1 MDYESLIGSVSHND
15 STIKQLN
22 NQRFN
27 NMKHL
32 GIIIATIAL
41 VAIGLLAFA
50 SPSKTPD
57 NPQTP
62 KNNYETMW
70 KKVKEN
76 LEKDL
81 PESAEKELDAI
92 EKQATKDKNQIQL
105 LKTYLYRQNIFQRT
119 IEEDPDQHFIQYIET
134 KVGQLDEVC
143 DALLHE
149 EIAAAYANYLS
160 GNEWR
165 ISENLP
171 IDGADLSKVEMKYW
185 DKESFKTR
193 INQHYAEALK
203 PVEALKK
210 AKTEDFMVLYENTN
224 NNKEYIEYEA
234 TLFEFMFHRVAKH
247 YQEEADANDAEGDTE
262 KWWLPAKDFVKV
274 DLGDFDNPLIKC
286 LKIYQELITYN
297 LKNENEDVLIYND
310 FKRLEFVNNTLGI
323 LLHYTQYQAA
333 MEDLKAQHKDNPLST
348 EITFSIAQNMVGQ
361 LENNSEDSTY
371 FDNYKKAK
379 AMCEEAI
386 AKFPKS
392 KGAKNCE
399 NLIKRIEEPQ
409 IDITLNKVQ
418 LPNEAIPAVLEY
430 KNTTAPYYRIV
441 KVSEKEL
448 SKLNNMQKEDLL
460 KELDKKLPVAEQEL
474 TLAAETDYRSHSTL
488 IALPALE
495 EGIYYLTATTK
506 QGIKSENKTLVLNF
520 QVSNLGYIAD
530 QKDEKM
536 TVVTVDRKTGKT
548 VEGVTVELF
557 RREWDYK
564 AREHKTIILT
574 TLKSDKNGRVVLD
587 GKVGTYNSFG
597 INLRK
602 GDDNL
607 LSGNQFRLD
616 ERYRNNNE
624 IYETKLFTDR
634 AIYRPGQTVYFQ
646 GITTRRQGE
655 DLSLVN
661 NYSEK
666 VSFRDAN
673 WQEITSANF
682 TTDEYG
688 SFSGSFVIPTD
699 RLNGV
704 FHLNANRGSVTIRV
718 EEYKRPTFEV
728 NFERPKEQYKLNQEV
743 TVRGDVKAYA
753 GFGLD
758 DVEYTYRVIR
768 KTSFPWRCWWWY
780 PYVEDEQITHGKA
793 RTDENGKFAVTFN
806 LKPSKTIAPEKQP
819 MFTYEIEVTATSK
832 QGETH
837 ADTYSIRAGYN
848 EIAIST
854 DLPRT
859 IEKSDIGKYQITV
872 SNLSWQP
879 AKSRISRKIYR
890 YKDAAKINYFE
901 ANHFFKSYDFDRD
914 VQAIDRQILT
924 DEELARLF
932 PAWSFY
938 DKQSKTLVDEA
949 EIMVDDKAKFYEGK
963 ALEPGKYVVELTS
976 LDDPL
981 AKISEQFTV
990 FENDSKKLPFTT
1002 MEWAHQDKSTAKPGE
1017 EIQLSIGTSAKDVDV
1032 WVQLLHGDEIRM
1044 DKKINVSNGVQTLS
1058 YKVTEGDRG
1067 GLCWRYAF
1075 VKENSYNTDRLSV
1088 SVPFDNYDLNVK
1100 LATMRDKLSP
1110 GAEETWEVTV
1120 RDYKDKPLEAGLLA
1134 GMYDASLD
1142 EFERNHWW
1150 FSMSPSGV
1158 SGRSFGTDGHG
1169 FTSSNTGLEY
1179 FYFAELFNFSLPSDA
1194 PFFDFGYGFGA
1205 RRYRK
1210 GGRVLY
1216 DYVEES
1222 VPMMAGA
1229 VLEKSSNS
1237 VDYEIPLV
1245 AQNAADEES
1254 IEIFRR
1260 VVFDESDD
1268 NREASKEPTEP
1279 TLRENF
1285 NETAFFFPQLRTN
1298 ADGSATFSFTMPDA
1312 LTRWRLMLL
1321 AYTKDRKTGSKDYT
1335 FTSSKPVMIMADM
1348 PRYMYDNDEL
1358 WFVANVINTGDEPV
1372 TPKAKLEIFDAAT
1385 MQPVNLIVNA
1395 GPSTGS
1401 GASTTQMETIQ
1412 PGRSKEVRWKVKGQY
1427 DLELLAFRFTAY
1439 AGEFSDAEQHLLPVL
1454 SSEIFM
1460 TQTLPITVKAETE
1473 QVFDFEA
1480 IANPDSHERDYSL
1493 TLNFSTNPVW
1503 YAVQALPYLANV
1515 STDRAETAFYVFYA
1529 NTLSS
1534 YIADN
1539 IPNLLAYIKKWQI
1552 ETPDALLSQ
1561 LEKDQDLKA
1570 IMLQETPWV
1579 LEAKSETEQR
1589 SRIAN
1594 LFEINTLRGQQ
1605 TRALQ
1610 LISQKQK
1617 YNGGWPWMDGMPESP
1632 YITTY
1637 ILTGFGKLQKMGAWS
1652 SLSQADQ
1659 NTAQSIC
1666 DKAVRFLEYE
1676 VAETYRNMK
1685 RYSKGKDWPIG
1696 STTLAELYALSFFKE
1711 QNSDK
1716 DFATAK
1722 KYYLGSLDKEWTSF
1736 NYNQR
1741 SKAAVLLYRTGNE
1754 KTAKLMIQSFKET
1767 AQKNEQIGMYWPKKY
1782 FSFESHIATHAN
1794 IMAAFAEIDQ
1804 NQEMIDELR
1813 VWLLTQKQTNK
1824 WENSASTADAIYALL
1839 MRGSDWFE
1847 EGKEVTL
1854 RFGNTPISTEGGVA
1868 GTGFIQRRWNANEVT
1883 SEMRQLTVNNPTN
1896 HLVWGGLF
1904 RQYFV
1909 PIDEVK
1915 SDESGFTIKREL
1927 FVEKIDDKGKKLVPV
1942 GTALR
1947 QAQGPA
1953 GAADVEPV
1961 ETPLKV
1967 GDKLT
1972 VKITFTNQQDMS
1984 FVFVKDLRAAG
1995 FEPIEQISRYEY
2007 NDRMSYYQSN
2017 TDTDMEFFI
2026 EFLHKGTHQLEYSMF
2041 VTKEGYL
2048 NNGYALIQCQ
2058 YAPEFSAYSD
2068 GMKVKV
2074 GE

>member
-1 MDYESLIGSVSHND
+1 
-15 STIKQLN
+15 
-22 NQRFN
+22 
-27 NMKHL
+27 MKRTT
-32 GIIIATIAL
+32 IIIAITAL

-50 SPSKTPD
+50 TPDKTPN
-57 NPQTP
+57 NPKTP

-76 LEKDL
+76 LEKNL
-81 PESAEKELDAI
+81 PESAEKELVAI
-92 EKQATKDKNQIQL
+92 EQQALNDNIPTQL
-105 LKTYLYRQNIFQRT
+105 LKTWLYRQNIMRFT
-119 IEEDPDQHFIQYIET
+119 VEEDPQQAFIQYIEE
-134 KVGQLDEVC
+134 KVGQLDEVHN
-143 DALLHE
+143 ALLHE
-149 EIAAAYANYLS
+149 EIAKAYAEYLDQ
-160 GNEWR
+160 NEWR

-171 IDGADLSKVEMKYW
+171 IDGDISKVEMKYW

-193 INQHYAEALK
+193 INQHYDEALK

-210 AKTEDFMVLYENTN
+210 AKTEDFMALYENTN
-224 NNKEYIEYEA
+224 NNADYIGYEA
-234 TLFEFMFHRVAKH
+234 SLFEFMFHRVAKY
-247 YQEEADANDAEGDTE
+247 YQEEANADQAEGDTE
-262 KWWLPAKDFVKV
+262 KWWLPAKDFVKA

-286 LKIYQELITYN
+286 LKIYQDLIAYN
-297 LKNENEDVLIYND
+297 LKNSNENVLIYND
-310 FKRLEFVNNTLGI
+310 FKRFEFVNNTLGI

-348 EITFSIAQNMVGQ
+348 EITALMAQNLMGQ
-361 LENNSEDSTY
+361 YENNSEDSTY

-409 IDITLNKVQ
+409 ININLKSVQ
-418 LPNEAIPAVLEY
+418 LPGEAIPAVLEY

-460 KELDKKLPVAEQEL
+460 NELNKKTAVAEQEL
-474 TLAAETDYRSHSTL
+474 ILAAETDYRSHSTL

-506 QGIKSENKTLVLNF
+506 QGIKSEDKTLVLNF
-520 QVSNLGYIAD
+520 QVSNLGYIVD

-564 AREHKTIILT
+564 AREHKTIIIT
-574 TLKSDKNGRVVLD
+574 TLKSDKNGRTVLD
-587 GKVGTYNSFG
+587 GKVGGNNSFG

-602 GDDNL
+602 DNDNL
-607 LSGNQFRLD
+607 LSENYFRLN
-616 ERYRNNNE
+616 ERYKNNNE
-624 IYETKLFTDR
+624 VYETKLFTDR

-661 NYSEK
+661 NYSET

-673 WQEITSANF
+673 WQEINSANF
-682 TTDEYG
+682 STDEYG

-728 NFERPKEQYKLNQEV
+728 NFEQPKEQYKLNQEV

-758 DVEYTYRVIR
+758 DVEYTYRVVR
-768 KTSFPWRCWWWY
+768 KTSFPWRCWWWWY
-780 PYVEDEQITHGKA
+780 PVVDDEQITHGKA
-793 RTDENGKFAVTFN
+793 RTDENGKFAITFN

-890 YKDAAKINYFE
+890 YDDKAKINYFE
-901 ANHFFKSYDFDRD
+901 AMQHLE
-914 VQAIDRQILT
+914 VLDRQLYS
-924 DEELARLF
+924 DEQLSKLF
-932 PAWSFY
+932 PEYSFY
-938 DKQSKTLVDEA
+938 DKRTKT
-949 EIMVDDKAKFYEGK
+949 
-963 ALEPGKYVVELTS
+963 LEPGEYVVELKS

-981 AKISEQFTV
+981 AVTTEEFTLY
-990 FENDSKKLPFTT
+990 ENQAKKMPYTA
-1002 MEWAHQDKSTAKPGE
+1002 MVWSDVDKSTAHPGD
-1017 EIQLSIGTSAKDVDV
+1017 EIKFSIGSSAKDVDI
-1032 WVQLLHGDEIRM
+1032 WVQLLHGDEIRF
-1044 DKKINVSNGVQTLS
+1044 DKKITISNAVQTFT

-1067 GLCWRYAF
+1067 GLNFRYVL
-1075 VKENSYNTDRLSV
+1075 VKENAFRTWDDHI
-1088 SVPFDNYDLNVK
+1088 SVPFDNYDLDVK
-1100 LATMRDKLSP
+1100 LATVRDKLNP

-1120 RDYKDKPLEAGLLA
+1120 SDYKKKPLEAALLA

-1142 EFERNHWW
+1142 EFERNYWN
-1150 FSMSPSGV
+1150 FSMSPWGP
-1158 SGRSFGTDGHG
+1158 RSYRFSTCVHD
-1169 FTSSNTGLEY
+1169 FTSSNTSLEY

-1194 PFFDFGYGFGA
+1194 PFFDFGYGFGM

-1210 GGRVLY
+1210 GGRVMY

-1222 VPMMAGA
+1222 APMMTGA
-1229 VLEKSSNS
+1229 VLEKSSNA
-1237 VDYEIPLV
+1237 VNYEIPLV
-1245 AQNAADEES
+1245 AQNAADEEMVMADGGN
-1254 IEIFRR
+1254 EVLFYE
-1260 VVFDESDD
+1260 VTESGKP
-1268 NREASKEPTEP
+1268 NEPAEP

-1298 ADGSATFSFTMPDA
+1298 KDGSATFSFTMPDA
-1312 LTRWRLMLL
+1312 LTRWRLMLM
-1321 AYTKDRKTGSKDYT
+1321 AYTKNRKTGSNEYT

-1372 TPKAKLEIFDAAT
+1372 TPKAKLEIFDAGT
-1385 MQPVNLIVNA
+1385 MEPVNLIVSNA
-1395 GPSTGS
+1395 TIP
-1401 GASTTQMETIQ
+1401 METIQ

-1427 DLELLAFRFTAY
+1427 DLSLLVFRFTAY
-1439 AGEFSDAEQHLLPVL
+1439 AGQFSDAEQHLLPVL

-1473 QVFDFEA
+1473 QTFDFEA

-1503 YAVQALPYLANV
+1503 YAVQALPYLANI

-1589 SRIAN
+1589 SRIAT
-1594 LFEINTLRGQQ
+1594 LFEVNTLRNQQ
-1605 TRALQ
+1605 TNALK
-1610 LISQKQK
+1610 LIAQKQK

-1632 YITTY
+1632 YISTY
-1637 ILTGFGKLQKMGAWS
+1637 ILSGFGKLQKMGAWS

-1666 DKAVRFLEYE
+1666 DKAVRYLEYE
-1676 VAETYRNMK
+1676 VAETYRKMK

-1696 STTLAELYALSFFKE
+1696 SGTLNELYALSFFKE

-1736 NYNQR
+1736 NFNDR
-1741 SKAAVLLYRTGNE
+1741 SKGALVLYRSGNE
-1754 KTAKLMIQSFKET
+1754 KTAKLMIQSFKEC

-1883 SEMRQLTVNNPTN
+1883 SEMRQLTVNNPTP

-1927 FVEKIDDKGKKLVPV
+1927 FVETVTDKGKKLVPV
-1942 GTALR
+1942 EK
-1947 QAQGPA
+1947 QA
-1953 GAADVEPV
+1953 
-1961 ETPLKV
+1961 LKV

-1972 VKITFTNQQDMS
+1972 VKITFTSQQDMS

-2017 TDTDMEFFI
+2017 TDTDMQFFI
-2026 EFLHKGTHQLEYSMF
+2026 EHLPKGTHQLEYSMF
-2041 VTKEGYL
+2041 VTKEGLL

-2068 GMKVKV
+2068 GMQIRV

>member
-1 MDYESLIGSVSHND
+1 
-15 STIKQLN
+15 
-22 NQRFN
+22 
-27 NMKHL
+27 MKRI
-32 GIIIATIAL
+32 GIILAIVAL

-50 SPSKTPD
+50 TPNQSPDKPK
-57 NPQTP
+57 TP

-76 LEKDL
+76 LEKNL

-92 EKQATKDKNQIQL
+92 EQQAAKDKNDIQL
-105 LKTYLYRQNIFQRT
+105 LKTYLYRQKIFQFT
-119 IEEDPDQHFIQYIET
+119 VEEDPDQYFIQYAESKI
-134 KVGQLDEVC
+134 GQLDEVC
-143 DALLHE
+143 NALLHE
-149 EIAAAYANYLS
+149 EIARAYANYLES
-160 GNEWR
+160 NEWT
-165 ISENLP
+165 INENLP
-171 IDGADLSKVEMKYW
+171 IDGDLSKVEMKYW

-193 INQHYAEALK
+193 IYQHYNEALM
-203 PVEALKK
+203 PIEALKK
-210 AKTEDFMVLYENTN
+210 AKTEDFMVLYENKEN
-224 NNKEYIEYEA
+224 NEKYLEYEA
-234 TLFEFMFHRVAKH
+234 SLFEFMFHRVANY
-247 YQEEADANDAEGDTE
+247 YQGEANADDAEGDTE
-262 KWWLPAKDFVKV
+262 KWWLPAKDFVKA
-274 DLGDFDNPLIKC
+274 DLGAADNPLAKC
-286 LKIYQELITYN
+286 LKIYQDLIAYN
-297 LKNENEDVLIYND
+297 LKEKNEDVLIYND
-310 FKRLEFVNNTLGI
+310 FKRFGFVNGI
-323 LLHYTQYQAA
+323 LGKDDQYQAA
-333 MEDLKAQHKDNPLST
+333 MEDLKAQHKDNPLSA
-348 EITFSIAQNMVGQ
+348 EITALMARNLMNQY
-361 LENNSEDSTY
+361 ENNSSDSTY

-409 IDITLNKVQ
+409 IDLTLNKVQ

-441 KVSEKEL
+441 KISEKEL

-460 KELDKKLPVAEQEL
+460 KELNKKMPVAEQDL
-474 TLAAETDYRSHSTL
+474 MLPAETDYRSHSTL

-506 QGIKSENKTLVLNF
+506 QGVKSEDKTLVLTF
-520 QVSNLGYIAD
+520 QVSNLGYIVD

-564 AREHKTIILT
+564 AREHKTIILST
-574 TLKSDKNGRVVLD
+574 FKSDKNGRVVLD

-607 LSGNQFRLD
+607 LAGNQFRLN
-616 ERYRNNNE
+616 ERYKNNSE

-646 GITTRRQGE
+646 GIVMRKQGE

-661 NYSEK
+661 HYSEK

-682 TTDEYG
+682 NTDEYG

-728 NFERPKEQYKLNQEV
+728 TFEQPKEQYKLNQEV

-758 DVEYTYRVIR
+758 DVEYTYRVVR
-768 KTSFPWRCWWWY
+768 KTSFPWRCWWWWY
-780 PYVEDEQITHGKA
+780 PVVDDEQITHGKA
-793 RTDENGKFAVTFN
+793 RTDENGKFTITFN

-859 IEKSDIGKYQITV
+859 IEKSDLGKYQITV

-890 YKDAAKINYFE
+890 YDDKAKINYFE
-901 ANHFFKSYDFDRD
+901 AMQHLE
-914 VQAIDRQILT
+914 VLDRQLHS
-924 DEELARLF
+924 DEQLNQLF
-932 PAWSFY
+932 PEYSFY
-938 DKQSKTLVDEA
+938 DKRTKTLVDEA
-949 EIMVDDKAKFYEGK
+949 EIMVDDKAKFLEGK
-963 ALEPGKYVVELTS
+963 TLEPGEYVVELKS
-976 LDDPL
+976 LNDPL
-981 AKISEQFTV
+981 AVTTEEFTIY
-990 FENDSKKLPFTT
+990 ENQAKKMPYTAIV
-1002 MEWAHQDKSTAKPGE
+1002 WSDVDKSTAHPGD
-1017 EIQLSIGTSAKDVDV
+1017 EIKFSIGSSAKDVDI
-1032 WVQLLHGDEIRM
+1032 WVQLLHGDEIRF
-1044 DKKINVSNGVQTLS
+1044 DKKITVSNAVQNFT

-1067 GLCWRYAF
+1067 GLNFRYVL
-1075 VKENSYNTDRLSV
+1075 VKENAFRTMDNHI
-1088 SVPFDNYDLNVK
+1088 SVPFDNYDLDVK
-1100 LATMRDKLSP
+1100 LATVRDKLNP

-1120 RDYKDKPLEAGLLA
+1120 NDYKKKPLEAALLA

-1142 EFERNHWW
+1142 EFERNYWS
-1150 FSMSPSGV
+1150 FSMSPWGP
-1158 SGRSFGTDGHG
+1158 RSFRFSTCAHD
-1169 FTSSNTGLEY
+1169 FTSSNTGIDH
-1179 FYFAELFNFSLPSDA
+1179 FTFIELFNFSLPSDA

-1222 VPMMAGA
+1222 APMMTGA
-1229 VLEKSSNS
+1229 VLEKSSNA

-1245 AQNAADEES
+1245 AQNAADEEMV
-1254 IEIFRR
+1254 EIKKQ
-1260 VVFDESDD
+1260 EMPY
-1268 NREASKEPTEP
+1268 EAGGQEQKPKEPAEP
-1279 TLRENF
+1279 SLRENF

-1312 LTRWRLMLL
+1312 LTRWRLMLM
-1321 AYTKDRKTGSKDYT
+1321 AYTKDRKTGQNEYT

-1372 TPKAKLEIFDAAT
+1372 TPTAKLEIFDAGT
-1385 MQPVNLIVNA
+1385 MEPVNLIIND

-1401 GASTTQMETIQ
+1401 GTYTIPMETIQ

-1427 DLELLAFRFTAY
+1427 DLSLLAFRFTAY
-1439 AGEFSDAEQHLLPVL
+1439 AGQFSDAEQHLLPVL

-1473 QVFDFEA
+1473 KTFDFEA

-1534 YIADN
+1534 YIADH
-1539 IPNLLAYIKKWQI
+1539 IPNLLNYIKKWQI

-1589 SRIAN
+1589 SRIAT
-1594 LFEINTLRGQQ
+1594 LFEVNTIRNQQ
-1605 TRALQ
+1605 TNALK
-1610 LISQKQK
+1610 LIKDKQK

-1632 YITTY
+1632 YISTY
-1637 ILTGFGKLQKMGAWS
+1637 ILSGFGKLQKMGTWS
-1652 SLSQADQ
+1652 SLSKADQ

-1666 DKAVRFLEYE
+1666 DKAVRYLEYE

-1685 RYSKGKDWPIG
+1685 KYSKGKDWPIG
-1696 STTLAELYALSFFKE
+1696 SGTLNELYALSFFKE

-1736 NYNQR
+1736 NFNQR
-1741 SKAAVLLYRTGNE
+1741 SKGALVLYRNGNE
-1754 KTAKLMIQSFKET
+1754 KTAKLMIQSFKEC

-1794 IMAAFAEIDQ
+1794 IMAAFAEIDKDE
-1804 NQEMIDELR
+1804 EMIDQLR
-1813 VWLLTQKQTNK
+1813 VWLLTQKQTTM
-1824 WENSASTADAIYALL
+1824 WENSASTADAVYALL

-1847 EGKEVTL
+1847 EGKEVSL
-1854 RFGNTPISTEGGVA
+1854 RFGNTPVSTEGGVA

-1883 SEMRQLTVNNPTN
+1883 EDMRQLTVNNPTP

-1927 FVEKIDDKGKKLVPV
+1927 FVETVTDKGKKLVPFEKQ
-1942 GTALR
+1942 AL
-1947 QAQGPA
+1947 
-1953 GAADVEPV
+1953 
-1961 ETPLKV
+1961 KI

-1972 VKITFTNQQDMS
+1972 VKITFTSQQDMS

-2007 NDRMSYYQSN
+2007 NDEMSYYQSN

-2026 EFLHKGTHQLEYSMF
+2026 EFLPKGTHQLEYSMF

-2068 GMKVKV
+2068 GMRVKV

>member
-1 MDYESLIGSVSHND
+1 
-15 STIKQLN
+15 
-22 NQRFN
+22 
-27 NMKHL
+27 MKHAS
-32 GIIIATIAL
+32 IIIATVAVAAL
-41 VAIGLLAFA
+41 GLFGFK
-50 SPSKTPD
+50 SPTND
-57 NPQTP
+57 
-62 KNNYETMW
+62 YMDMW

-76 LEKDL
+76 LEKGL

-92 EKQATKDKNQIQL
+92 EKQATKDKNQTQL
-105 LKTYLYRQNIFQRT
+105 LKTYLYRQNIMQFT
-119 IEEDPDQHFIQYIET
+119 VEDDAQQAFIQYLET
-134 KVGQLDEVC
+134 KVGQLDEVH

-149 EIAAAYANYLS
+149 EIAKAYANYLDE
-160 GNEWR
+160 NDWR

-171 IDGADLSKVEMKYW
+171 IAGGDLSKVEMKYW

-193 INQHYAEALK
+193 INQHYGEALK
-203 PVEALKK
+203 PVNALKK
-210 AKTEDFMVLYENTN
+210 AKTEDFMVLYENKN
-224 NNKEYIEYEA
+224 NNEEYLEYEA
-234 TLFEFMFHRVAKH
+234 SLFEFMFHRVANY
-247 YQEEADANDAEGDTE
+247 YQGEANADQAEGDTE
-262 KWWLPAKDFVKV
+262 KWWLPAKEFVKA
-274 DLGDFDNPLIKC
+274 DLGTSDNPLVKC
-286 LKIYQELITYN
+286 LKIYQELIGFN
-297 LKNENEDVLIYND
+297 LKNNNEDVLIYND
-310 FKRLEFVNNTLGI
+310 FKRFGFVNSILGKDE
-323 LLHYTQYQAA
+323 QYQSA
-333 MEDLKAQHKDNPLST
+333 MENLKAQHENNPLSA
-348 EITFSIAQNMVGQ
+348 EITSLIARSLINQY
-361 LENNSEDSTY
+361 ESNSSDSTY
-371 FDNYKKAK
+371 FDNFKKAK
-379 AMCEEAI
+379 AMCEAAI

-392 KGAKNCE
+392 KGAKNCQS
-399 NLIKRIEEPQ
+399 LIKRIEEPQ
-409 IDITLNKVQ
+409 IDISLNSVQ

-430 KNTTAPYYRIV
+430 RNVTAPYYKIV

-448 SKLNNMQKEDLL
+448 KALNEYRNNKEKLI
-460 KELDKKLPVAEQEL
+460 KELRRLKAVADQEL
-474 TLAAETDYRSHSTL
+474 TIAEETDYREHRTL

-495 EGIYYLTATTK
+495 KGFYFLLGNVSKGNTDYDK
-506 QGIKSENKTLVLNF
+506 MLVLNF
-520 QVSNLGYIAD
+520 QVSSLGYITD
-530 QKDEKM
+530 QIEDKM
-536 TVVTVDRKTGKT
+536 TVTVVDRKTGKT
-548 VEGVTVELF
+548 VEGVTVEVW
-557 RREWDYK
+557 RSEWDYK
-564 AREHKTIILT
+564 AREYKTIIIET
-574 TLKSDKNGRVVLD
+574 PKSDRNGIVKLSKKSD
-587 GKVGTYNSFG
+587 NSFN
-597 INLRK
+597 INLRR

-607 LSGNQFRLD
+607 LSDNSYYLNMRYKNDD
-616 ERYRNNNE
+616 ER
-624 IYETKLFTDR
+624 YETKLFTDR

-646 GITTRRQGE
+646 GIVTRSQGG

-661 NYSEK
+661 GYSENI
-666 VSFRDAN
+666 SFRDAN
-673 WQEITSANF
+673 WQEITSAKF

-704 FHLNANRGSVTIRV
+704 FRLNANRGNTTIRV

-728 NFERPKEQYKLNQEV
+728 KFERPKEQYKLNQEV

-758 DVEYTYRVIR
+758 DVEYSYRVVR
-768 KTSFPWRCWWWY
+768 KTSFPWRCWWWWY
-780 PYVEDEQITHGKA
+780 PTVEDEQITFGKG
-793 RTDENGKFAVTFN
+793 RTDESGKFAVTFN
-806 LKPSKTIAPEKQP
+806 LKPSLSIAPEKQP
-819 MFTYEIEVTATSK
+819 VFTYEIEVTATSK

-854 DLPRT
+854 DLPSEV
-859 IEKSDIGKYQITV
+859 EKSEMGKYQITV

-879 AKSRISRKIYR
+879 AKSRIARKIYR
-890 YKDAAKINYFE
+890 VENSKKINYFE
-901 ANHFFKSYDFDRD
+901 AMGEYETL
-914 VQAIDRQILT
+914 DRQLLS

-932 PAWSFY
+932 PEYSFY
-938 DKQSKTLVDEA
+938 DKQNKTLVDDA
-949 EIMVDDKAKFYEGK
+949 TISVDDKAKFYEGK
-963 ALEPGKYVVELTS
+963 VLEPGKYIVELKS

-981 AKISEQFTV
+981 AMTSQLFTV
-990 FENDSKKLPFTT
+990 FENGSKKLPFTT
-1002 MEWAHQDKSTAKPGE
+1002 MEWNHLDKSTAHPGD
-1017 EIQLSIGTSAKDVDV
+1017 EIQLSLGTSAKAVEV
-1032 WVQLLHGDEIRM
+1032 WVQLLHGDEVRL
-1044 DKKINVSNGVQTLS
+1044 DKKITLSDEVQTLS
-1058 YKVTEGDRG
+1058 YKVTENDRG
-1067 GLCWRYAF
+1067 GLAWRYAF
-1075 VKENSYNTDRLSV
+1075 VKENSLNTNRMGV
-1088 SVPFDNYDLNVK
+1088 SVPFDNYDLDVK
-1100 LATMRDKLSP
+1100 LATVRDKLSP

-1120 RDYKDKPLEAGLLA
+1120 RDYKDKPLEAALLA

-1142 EFERNHWW
+1142 EFERNYWW
-1150 FSMSPSGV
+1150 FNMSPLGV
-1158 SGRSFGTDGHG
+1158 YGSSFGTDGHS
-1169 FTSSNTGLEY
+1169 FTSSRTAIGYL
-1179 FYFAELFNFSLPSDA
+1179 YFAELFNFSLPSDA
-1194 PFFDFGYGFGA
+1194 PFFDFGYGFG
-1205 RRYRK
+1205 YRTERNRFRVLSK
-1210 GGRVLY
+1210 GGVY
-1216 DYVEES
+1216 MVEEAAMEMEDSRPTMAAS
-1222 VPMMAGA
+1222 VVMEEVTPLNDSYDGLAKVTNGM
-1229 VLEKSSNS
+1229 LEDKEQLEDVNSNS
-1237 VDYEIPLV
+1237 
-1245 AQNAADEES
+1245 
-1254 IEIFRR
+1254 
-1260 VVFDESDD
+1260 
-1268 NREASKEPTEP
+1268 EP

-1372 TPKAKLEIFDAAT
+1372 APKAKLEIFDAGT
-1385 MQPVNLIVNA
+1385 MQLVDLLVSDAMIP
-1395 GPSTGS
+1395 
-1401 GASTTQMETIQ
+1401 METIQ

-1427 DLELLAFRFTAY
+1427 DLSLLAFRFTAY
-1439 AGEFSDAEQHLLPVL
+1439 AGAFSDAEQHLLPVL

-1503 YAVQALPYLANV
+1503 YAVQALPYLANI

-1534 YIADN
+1534 YIADH

-1594 LFEINTLRGQQ
+1594 LFEINNLRGQQ

-1610 LISQKQK
+1610 LIEQKQK
-1617 YNGGWPWMDGMPESP
+1617 YNGGWSWMDGMPESP
-1632 YITTY
+1632 YISTY
-1637 ILTGFGKLQKMGAWS
+1637 ILAGFGKLQKMGAWS

-1659 NTAQSIC
+1659 NTAQRIC
-1666 DKAVRFLEYE
+1666 DKAVRYLEYE
-1676 VAETYRNMK
+1676 VAESYREMK
-1685 RYSKGKDWPIG
+1685 RLSKGKDWPIG
-1696 STTLAELYALSFFKE
+1696 SGTLNELYALSFFKE

-1722 KYYLGSLDKEWTSF
+1722 KYYLKSLDETWTSF
-1736 NYNQR
+1736 NFNMR
-1741 SKAAVLLYRTGNE
+1741 SKGALVLHRMGNE

-1794 IMAAFAEIDQ
+1794 IMAAFAEIDKDE
-1804 NQEMIDELR
+1804 EMIDQLR
-1813 VWLLTQKQTNK
+1813 VWLLTQKQTNS
-1824 WENSASTADAIYALL
+1824 WENSASTADACYALL
-1839 MRGSDWFE
+1839 MRGSDWFA

-1854 RFGNTPISTEGGVA
+1854 RFGNTPINTEGGVA
-1868 GTGFIQRRWNANEVT
+1868 GTGFIQRRWNADEVT

-1915 SDESGFTIKREL
+1915 QSEAGFTIKREL
-1927 FVEKIDDKGKKLVPV
+1927 FVETVDEKGKKLVPV
-1942 GTALR
+1942 TN
-1947 QAQGPA
+1947 QA
-1953 GAADVEPV
+1953 
-1961 ETPLKV
+1961 LKV
-1967 GDKLT
+1967 GDKLN
-1972 VKITFTNQQDMS
+1972 VKITFTNEQDMS
-1984 FVFVKDLRAAG
+1984 YVFVKDLRAAG
-1995 FEPIEQISRYEY
+1995 FEPIEQISHYEY

-2026 EFLHKGTHQLEYSMF
+2026 ECLPKGTHQLEYSMF
-2041 VTKEGYL
+2041 VTKEGHL

-2068 GMKVKV
+2068 GMKIRV

>member
-1 MDYESLIGSVSHND
+1 
-15 STIKQLN
+15 
-22 NQRFN
+22 
-27 NMKHL
+27 MKHL
-32 GIIIATIAL
+32 GIIIAITAL
-41 VAIGLLAFA
+41 VAIGALAFA
-50 SPSKTPD
+50 MPSKAPVNPD
-57 NPQTP
+57 NPKTP

-76 LEKDL
+76 LEKNL
-81 PESAEKELDAI
+81 PESAEKELVAI
-92 EKQATKDKNQIQL
+92 EEQASKDKNQTQL
-105 LKTYLYRQNIFQRT
+105 LKTWLYRQNIMLFT
-119 IEEDPDQHFIQYIET
+119 VEEDPEQAFIQYIEE
-134 KVGQLDEVC
+134 KVGQLDEVHN
-143 DALLHE
+143 ALLHE
-149 EIAAAYANYLS
+149 ELAKAYADYLS
-160 GNEWR
+160 QNNWR

-171 IDGADLSKVEMKYW
+171 IDGDLSKVEMKYW

-193 INQHYAEALK
+193 INQHYDEALK

-210 AKTEDFMVLYENTN
+210 FETGYFMVLFDKLPEDAVKHIKYE
-224 NNKEYIEYEA
+224 IS
-234 TLFEFMFHRVAKH
+234 LFEFMFHRVANY
-247 YQEEADANDAEGDTE
+247 YQGEANADQAEGDTE
-262 KWWLPAKDFVKV
+262 KWWLPAQEFVKA
-274 DLGDFDNPLIKC
+274 DLGTSDNPLIKC
-286 LKIYQELITYN
+286 LKIYQELIGFN
-297 LKNENEDVLIYND
+297 LKNNKEDVLIYND
-310 FKRLEFVNNTLGI
+310 FKRFGFVNSILGKDE
-323 LLHYTQYQAA
+323 QYQSA
-333 MEDLKAQHKDNPLST
+333 MENLKAQHENNPLSA
-348 EITFSIAQNMVGQ
+348 EITSLIARNMMNQ
-361 LENNSEDSTY
+361 YESNSSDSAY
-371 FDNYKKAK
+371 FDHYKKAK

-392 KGAKNCE
+392 QGAKNCQ
-399 NLIKRIEEPQ
+399 NLINRIEEPQ
-409 IDITLNKVQ
+409 IDISLNSVQ

-430 KNTTAPYYRIV
+430 RNVTAPYYRIV

-448 SKLNNMQKEDLL
+448 KRLRDTRDKEELL
-460 KELDKKLPVAEQEL
+460 KELNKMPAVAEKEL
-474 TLAAETDYRSHSTL
+474 NLPAETDYREHSTL
-488 IALPALE
+488 MALPALDR
-495 EGIYYLTATTK
+495 GFYYLVGTTEK
-506 QGIKSENKTLVLNF
+506 GIKDEDKTLIITF
-520 QVSNLGYIAD
+520 QVSGFGYITD
-530 QKDEKM
+530 QIEDKM
-536 TVVTVDRKTGKT
+536 TVTVVDRKTGKT
-548 VEGVTVELF
+548 VEGVTVEVW
-557 RREWDYK
+557 RSEWDYK
-564 AREHKTIILT
+564 AREYKTIIIETPKTDRNGIVKLSK
-574 TLKSDKNGRVVLD
+574 KSD
-587 GKVGTYNSFG
+587 NSFY

-607 LSGNQFRLD
+607 LSNNSYYLNARYKNTD
-616 ERYRNNNE
+616 ER
-624 IYETKLFTDR
+624 YETKLFTDR

-646 GITTRRQGE
+646 GIVTRRQGE
-655 DLSLVN
+655 NLSLVN
-661 NYSEK
+661 GYSEN

-673 WQEITSANF
+673 WQEISSAKF

-704 FHLNANRGSVTIRV
+704 FHLSANRGYTTIRV

-728 NFERPKEQYKLNQEV
+728 NFEQPKEQYKLNQEV

-758 DVEYTYRVIR
+758 DVEYSYRVVR
-768 KTSFPWRCWWWY
+768 KTSFPWRCWWWWY
-780 PYVEDEQITHGKA
+780 PTVEDEQITFGKG
-793 RTDENGKFAVTFN
+793 RTDESGKFAVTFN
-806 LKPSKTIAPEKQP
+806 LKPSLSIAPEKQP

-854 DLPRT
+854 DLPSEV
-859 IEKSDIGKYQITV
+859 EKSEMGKYQITV

-879 AKSRISRKIYR
+879 AKSRIARKIYR
-890 YKDAAKINYFE
+890 VENSKKINYFE
-901 ANHFFKSYDFDRD
+901 AMGERETL
-914 VQAIDRQILT
+914 DRQLLS

-932 PAWSFY
+932 PEYSFY
-938 DKQSKTLVDEA
+938 DKQNKTLVDDA
-949 EIMVDDKAKFYEGK
+949 TISVDDKAKFYEGK
-963 ALEPGKYVVELTS
+963 ALEPGKYIVELKS

-981 AKISEQFTV
+981 AMTSQQFTV
-990 FENDSKKLPFTT
+990 FENGSKKLPFTT
-1002 MEWAHQDKSTAKPGE
+1002 MKWNHLDKSTAHPGD
-1017 EIQLSIGTSAKDVDV
+1017 EIQLSLGTSAKDVEV
-1032 WVQLLHGDEIRM
+1032 WVQLLHGDEVRM
-1044 DKKINVSNGVQTLS
+1044 DKKITLSDEVQTLS
-1058 YKVTEGDRG
+1058 YKVTENDRG
-1067 GLCWRYAF
+1067 GLAWRYAF
-1075 VKENSYNTDRLSV
+1075 VKENSFNTNRKSV
-1088 SVPFDNYDLNVK
+1088 SVPFDNYNLDVK
-1100 LATMRDKLSP
+1100 LATLRDKLSP

-1120 RDYKDKPLEAGLLA
+1120 RDYKDKPLEAALLA

-1142 EFERNHWW
+1142 EFERNYWW
-1150 FSMSPSGV
+1150 FNMSPSGV
-1158 SGRSFGTDGHG
+1158 YGSSFGTDGHG
-1169 FTSSNTGLEY
+1169 FTASRTAIGY

-1194 PFFDFGYGFGA
+1194 PFFDFGYGFG
-1205 RRYRK
+1205 RRMYK
-1210 GGRVLY
+1210 GLGAGRVMY
-1216 DYVEES
+1216 DMVEEAAM
-1222 VPMMAGA
+1222 PMA
-1229 VLEKSSNS
+1229 LEEKAINGVYSM
-1237 VDYEIPLV
+1237 DGEIGSIR
-1245 AQNAADEES
+1245 DEEDAGD
-1254 IEIFRR
+1254 
-1260 VVFDESDD
+1260 VVMM
-1268 NREASKEPTEP
+1268 NREAIEETTETSKEPAEP

-1348 PRYMYDNDEL
+1348 PRYMYDNDTL

-1372 TPKAKLEIFDAAT
+1372 APKAKLEIFDAGT
-1385 MQPVNLIVNA
+1385 MQPVDIIVKD
-1395 GPSTGS
+1395 GPSTLRQAQGS
-1401 GASTTQMETIQ
+1401 GTYTIPMETIQ

-1427 DLELLAFRFTAY
+1427 DLSLLAFRFTAY
-1439 AGEFSDAEQHLLPVL
+1439 AGQFSDAEQHLLPVL

-1473 QVFDFEA
+1473 KTFDFEA

-1534 YIADN
+1534 YIADH
-1539 IPNLLAYIKKWQI
+1539 IPNLLNYIKKWQI

-1589 SRIAN
+1589 SRIAT
-1594 LFEINTLRGQQ
+1594 LFEVNTIRNQQ
-1605 TRALQ
+1605 TNALR
-1610 LISQKQK
+1610 LIKDKQK

-1632 YITTY
+1632 YISTY
-1637 ILTGFGKLQKMGAWS
+1637 ILSGFGKLQKMGAWE
-1652 SLSQADQ
+1652 SLSKADQ

-1666 DKAVRFLEYE
+1666 DKAVRYLEYE
-1676 VAETYRNMK
+1676 VAETYRYMK
-1685 RYSKGKDWPIG
+1685 AHSKGKDWPIG
-1696 STTLAELYALSFFKE
+1696 SGTLNELYALSFFE
-1711 QNSDK
+1711 VQNSDR
-1716 DFATAK
+1716 DFAKAK
-1722 KYYLGSLDKEWTSF
+1722 DYYLKSLDKEWTSF
-1736 NYNQR
+1736 NFNQR
-1741 SKAAVLLYRTGNE
+1741 SKGALVLYRNGNE

-1804 NQEMIDELR
+1804 NQEMIDQLR
-1813 VWLLTQKQTNK
+1813 VWLLTQKQTTM

-1854 RFGNTPISTEGGVA
+1854 RFSNTPVSTEGGVA

-1883 SEMRQLTVNNPTN
+1883 TDMRQLTVNNPTD

-1927 FVEKIDDKGKKLVPV
+1927 FVETVTDKGKKLVPV
-1942 GTALR
+1942 GSKV
-1947 QAQGPA
+1947 P
-1953 GAADVEPV
+1953 EPV
-1961 ETPLKV
+1961 EGPTLKV

-1972 VKITFTNQQDMS
+1972 VKITFTSQQDMS

-2007 NDRMSYYQSN
+2007 NDRMSYYQTN

-2026 EFLHKGTHQLEYSMF
+2026 ERLPKGTHQLEYSMF

>member
-1 MDYESLIGSVSHND
+1 
-15 STIKQLN
+15 
-22 NQRFN
+22 
-27 NMKHL
+27 MKRS
-32 GIIIATIAL
+32 GIIIATVAL

-50 SPSKTPD
+50 TPNKTPNTSD
-57 NPQTP
+57 SPKTP

-76 LEKDL
+76 LEKNL
-81 PESAEKELDAI
+81 PESAEKELVAI
-92 EKQATKDKNQIQL
+92 EEQASKDKNQTQQ
-105 LKTYLYRQNIFQRT
+105 LKTWLYRQNIMQFT
-119 IEEDPDQHFIQYIET
+119 MEDDPQQAFIQYIET
-134 KVGQLDEVC
+134 KVGQLDEVHN
-143 DALLHE
+143 ALLHE
-149 EIAAAYANYLS
+149 EIARAYAEYLDQ
-160 GNEWR
+160 NEWR

-171 IDGADLSKVEMKYW
+171 IDGDISKVEMKYW
-185 DKESFKTR
+185 DKECFKTR
-193 INQHYAEALK
+193 INQYYYEALK

-210 AKTEDFMVLYENTN
+210 AKTEDFMVLYENKEN
-224 NNKEYIEYEA
+224 NEKYIEYEA
-234 TLFEFMFHRVAKH
+234 SLFEFMFHRVANY
-247 YQEEADANDAEGDTE
+247 YQGEANADDAEGDTD
-262 KWWLPAKDFVKV
+262 KWWLPAKDFVKA

-286 LKIYQELITYN
+286 LKIYQELIAYN
-297 LKNENEDVLIYND
+297 LKNKNEDVLIYND
-310 FKRLEFVNNTLGI
+310 FKRFGFVNSI
-323 LLHYTQYQAA
+323 MRKDAQYQAA
-333 MEDLKAQHKDNPLST
+333 MEDLKTQHKDNPLSA
-348 EITFSIAQNMVGQ
+348 EITSLMARNLMNQY
-361 LENNSEDSTY
+361 ENNIEDSTY

-392 KGAKNCE
+392 QGAKNCE

-409 IDITLNKVQ
+409 IDITLKSVQ

-460 KELDKKLPVAEQEL
+460 KELNKKMPVAEQEL
-474 TLAAETDYRSHSTL
+474 ILAAETDHRSHSTL

-495 EGIYYLTATTK
+495 EGIYYLIATTK
-506 QGIKSENKTLVLNF
+506 QGIKSEDKTLVLNF
-520 QVSNLGYIAD
+520 QVSNLGYIVD

-548 VEGVTVELF
+548 VEGVTVELY

-564 AREHKTIILT
+564 AREHKTIVLAT
-574 TLKSDKNGRVVLD
+574 MKSDKNGRAVLD
-587 GKVGTYNSFG
+587 GKVKGDNSFG

-602 GDDNL
+602 DNDNL
-607 LSGNQFRLD
+607 LSEGYFRLN
-616 ERYRNNNE
+616 EQYRNNNE
-624 IYETKLFTDR
+624 VYETKLFTDR

-661 NYSEK
+661 KYSEK

-728 NFERPKEQYKLNQEV
+728 TFERPKEQYKLNQEV

-758 DVEYTYRVIR
+758 DVEYTYRVVR
-768 KTSFPWRCWWWY
+768 KTSFPWRCWWWWY
-780 PYVEDEQITHGKA
+780 PVVDDEQITHDKA
-793 RTDENGKFAVTFN
+793 RTDENGKFAITFN

-837 ADTYSIRAGYN
+837 ANTYSIRAGYN

-890 YKDAAKINYFE
+890 YDDLAKINYFDAMQHLE
-901 ANHFFKSYDFDRD
+901 
-914 VQAIDRQILT
+914 VLDRQLHS
-924 DEELARLF
+924 DEQLNKLF
-932 PAWSFY
+932 PEYSFY
-938 DKQSKTLVDEA
+938 DKQTKTLVDEA
-949 EIMVDDKAKFYEGK
+949 TINVDDKAKFLEGK
-963 ALEPGKYVVELTS
+963 TLESGNYVVELKS

-981 AKISEQFTV
+981 AITTEEFTIY
-990 FENDSKKLPFTT
+990 ENQAKKMPYTAIV
-1002 MEWAHQDKSTAKPGE
+1002 WSDVDKSTAHPGD
-1017 EIQLSIGTSAKDVDV
+1017 EIHFSIGSSAKDVDI

-1044 DKKINVSNGVQTLS
+1044 DKKITVSNSVQTFT
-1058 YKVTEGDRG
+1058 YKVTEQDRG
-1067 GLCWRYAF
+1067 GLNFRYVL
-1075 VKENSYNTDRLSV
+1075 VKENAFRTGDDHI
-1088 SVPFDNYDLNVK
+1088 SVPFDNYDLDVK
-1100 LATMRDKLSP
+1100 LATVRDKLNP

-1120 RDYKDKPLEAGLLA
+1120 RDFKDKPLEAALLA

-1142 EFERNHWW
+1142 EFARNYWS
-1150 FSMSPSGV
+1150 FSMSPWGT
-1158 SGRSFGTDGHG
+1158 RSYRFSTCVHD
-1169 FTSSNTGLEY
+1169 FTSSNTGLDY
-1179 FYFAELFNFSLPSDA
+1179 IYFAELFNFSLPSDA

-1222 VPMMAGA
+1222 APMMTGA
-1229 VLEKSSNS
+1229 VLEKSSNT

-1245 AQNAADEES
+1245 AQNTADEEM
-1254 IEIFRR
+1254 IEIKKQEGFYPY
-1260 VVFDESDD
+1260 ESGGQ
-1268 NREASKEPTEP
+1268 NEKSKEPAEP

-1298 ADGSATFSFTMPDA
+1298 KDGSATFSFTMPDA

-1372 TPKAKLEIFDAAT
+1372 TPKAKLEIFDAGT
-1385 MQPVNLIVNA
+1385 MQPINIIVSNA
-1395 GPSTGS
+1395 TIP
-1401 GASTTQMETIQ
+1401 METIQ
-1412 PGRSKEVRWKVKGQY
+1412 PGRSKEVHWKVKGQY
-1427 DLELLAFRFTAY
+1427 DLSLLAFRFTAY

-1473 QVFDFEA
+1473 QTFDVPLGSL
-1480 IANPDSHERDYSL
+1480 IAGEDPQSLPRDSHNHERDYSL

-1503 YAVQALPYLANV
+1503 YAVQALPYLANI

-1534 YIADN
+1534 YIADH
-1539 IPNLLAYIKKWQI
+1539 IPNLLNYIKKWQI

-1610 LISQKQK
+1610 LIQQKQK

-1632 YITTY
+1632 YISTY
-1637 ILTGFGKLQKMGAWS
+1637 ILSGFGKLQKMGAWS
-1652 SLSQADQ
+1652 SLSKTDQ
-1659 NTAQSIC
+1659 STAQSIC
-1666 DKAVRFLEYE
+1666 DKAVRYLEYE
-1676 VAETYRNMK
+1676 VAETYRYMK
-1685 RYSKGKDWPIG
+1685 AHSKGKDWPIG
-1696 STTLAELYALSFFKE
+1696 SSTLNELYALSFFKE

-1736 NYNQR
+1736 NFNQR
-1741 SKAAVLLYRTGNE
+1741 SKGALVLYRNGNE
-1754 KTAKLMIQSFKET
+1754 KTAKLMIQSFKEC

-1868 GTGFIQRRWNANEVT
+1868 GTGFIQRHWNANEVT
-1883 SEMRQLTVNNPTN
+1883 QDMRQLTVNNPTP

-1927 FVEKIDDKGKKLVPV
+1927 FVETVTDKGKKLVPV
-1942 GTALR
+1942 EK
-1947 QAQGPA
+1947 QA
-1953 GAADVEPV
+1953 
-1961 ETPLKV
+1961 LKV

-1972 VKITFTNQQDMS
+1972 VKITFTSQQDMS

-2026 EFLHKGTHQLEYSMF
+2026 EFLPKGTHQVEYSMF

>member
-1 MDYESLIGSVSHND
+1 
-15 STIKQLN
+15 
-22 NQRFN
+22 
-27 NMKHL
+27 MKHT
-32 GIIIATIAL
+32 GIIIATVAL

-50 SPSKTPD
+50 TPDKTPD
-57 NPQTP
+57 NPKTP

-81 PESAEKELDAI
+81 PESAEKELIAI
-92 EKQATKDKNQIQL
+92 EKQAEKDNNSTQL
-105 LKTYLYRQNIFQRT
+105 LKTWLYRQNIMQRT
-119 IEEDPDQHFIQYIET
+119 VEEDPEQAFIQYIEE
-134 KVGQLDEVC
+134 KVGKLDVIH

-149 EIAAAYANYLS
+149 EIAKAYAAYLDNY
-160 GNEWR
+160 EWR
-165 ISENLP
+165 IDENLP
-171 IDGADLSKVEMKYW
+171 IDGDISKVEMKYW

-193 INQHYAEALK
+193 INQHYDEALK

-210 AKTEDFMVLYENTN
+210 AKTENFMVLYENKN
-224 NNKEYIEYEA
+224 NNENYINYEA
-234 TLFEFMFHRVAKH
+234 SLFEFMFHRVANY
-247 YQEEADANDAEGDTE
+247 YQGEANADDVEGETDA
-262 KWWLPAKDFVKV
+262 WWLPAKDFVKIN
-274 DLGDFDNPLIKC
+274 LGITDNPLIKC
-286 LKIYQELITYN
+286 LKIYQDLIAYN
-297 LKNENEDVLIYND
+297 LKEKNEDVLIYND
-310 FKRLEFVNNTLGI
+310 FKRFGFVNSI
-323 LLHYTQYQAA
+323 LRKDAQYQAA
-333 MEDLKAQHKDNPLST
+333 MEGLKAQHKDNPLSA
-348 EITFSIAQNMVGQ
+348 EITSLIARSMMNQY
-361 LENNSEDSTY
+361 ESNSEDSTY

-379 AMCEEAI
+379 VMCEEAI

-392 KGAKNCE
+392 QGAKNCE

-409 IDITLNKVQ
+409 IDITLNSVQ

-430 KNTTAPYYRIV
+430 KNSTAPYYRIV

-460 KELDKKLPVAEQEL
+460 KELNKKMLVAEQDL
-474 TLAAETDYRSHSTL
+474 MLPAETDYRNHSTL
-488 IALPALE
+488 IALPALK

-506 QGIKSENKTLVLNF
+506 QGIKSEDKTLVLNF
-520 QVSNLGYIAD
+520 QVSNLGYIVD

-548 VEGVTVELF
+548 VEGVTVELY

-574 TLKSDKNGRVVLD
+574 TVKSDKNGRAVLD
-587 GKVGTYNSFG
+587 GKVGSNNSFS

-602 GDDNL
+602 DDDNL
-607 LSGNQFRLD
+607 LS
-616 ERYRNNNE
+616 ERYFHLNEQYRNNNE
-624 IYETKLFTDR
+624 IYETRLFTDR

-646 GITTRRQGE
+646 GIVTRKQGE

-661 NYSEK
+661 HYSET

-673 WQEITSANF
+673 WQEISSANF
-682 TTDEYG
+682 NTDEYG

-704 FHLNANRGSVTIRV
+704 FHLNANRGSTTIRV

-728 NFERPKEQYKLNQEV
+728 TFERPKEQYKLNQEV
-743 TVRGDVKAYA
+743 TVHGDVKAYA

-758 DVEYTYRVIR
+758 DVEYTYRVVR
-768 KTSFPWRCWWWY
+768 KTSFPWRCWWWWY
-780 PYVEDEQITHGKA
+780 PIVEDEQITYGKA
-793 RTDENGKFAVTFN
+793 RTDENGKFAVTFH

-837 ADTYSIRAGYN
+837 SDTYSIRAGYN

-859 IEKSDIGKYQITV
+859 IEKSELDKYQISV

-890 YKDAAKINYFE
+890 YDDKAKINYFE
-901 ANHFFKSYDFDRD
+901 AMQHLE
-914 VQAIDRQILT
+914 VLDRQLHS
-924 DEELARLF
+924 DEQLNKLF
-932 PAWSFY
+932 PEYSFY
-938 DKQSKTLVDEA
+938 DKRTKTLVDEA
-949 EIMVDDKAKFYEGK
+949 EIMVDDKAKFLEDK
-963 ALEPGKYVVELTS
+963 TLEPGEYVVELKS

-981 AKISEQFTV
+981 AVTTEEFTV
-990 FENDSKKLPFTT
+990 YENEAKKMPYTA
-1002 MEWAHQDKSTAKPGE
+1002 MVCSDVDKSTAHPGD
-1017 EIQLSIGTSAKDVDV
+1017 EIKLSIGSSAKDVDI

-1044 DKKINVSNGVQTLS
+1044 DKKITVSNAVQNFT

-1067 GLCWRYAF
+1067 GLDFRYVL
-1075 VKENSYNTDRLSV
+1075 VKENAFRTSDDHI
-1088 SVPFDNYDLNVK
+1088 SVPFDNYDLDVK
-1100 LATMRDKLSP
+1100 LATVRDKLNP

-1120 RDYKDKPLEAGLLA
+1120 SDYKKKPLEAALLA

-1142 EFERNHWW
+1142 EFARNYWS
-1150 FSMSPSGV
+1150 FSMSPWGT
-1158 SGRSFGTDGHG
+1158 RSFRFSTCAHD
-1169 FTSSNTGLEY
+1169 FTSSNTGIDY
-1179 FYFAELFNFSLPSDA
+1179 FTFIELFNFSLPSDA

-1222 VPMMAGA
+1222 APMMTGA
-1229 VLEKSSNS
+1229 VLEKSSNA

-1245 AQNAADEES
+1245 AQNAADEEMVEMAKQDNGVEFGAGKEKDKSES
-1254 IEIFRR
+1254 I
-1260 VVFDESDD
+1260 
-1268 NREASKEPTEP
+1268 EP

-1298 ADGSATFSFTMPDA
+1298 NDGSATFSFTMPDA
-1312 LTRWRLMLL
+1312 LTRWRLMLM

-1372 TPKAKLEIFDAAT
+1372 APKAKLEVFDAGT
-1385 MQPVNLIVNA
+1385 MKPVNLIIIMN
-1395 GPSTGS
+1395 GPSTLRQAQGS
-1401 GASTTQMETIQ
+1401 GTCTIPMETIQ

-1427 DLELLAFRFTAY
+1427 DLSLLAFRFTAY
-1439 AGEFSDAEQHLLPVL
+1439 AGQFSDAEQHLLPVL

-1473 QVFDFEA
+1473 KTFDFEA

-1503 YAVQALPYLANV
+1503 YAVQALPYLANIKA
-1515 STDRAETAFYVFYA
+1515 DRAETAFYVFYA

-1534 YIADN
+1534 YIADH
-1539 IPNLLAYIKKWQI
+1539 IPNLLNYIKKWQI

-1589 SRIAN
+1589 NRIAS
-1594 LFEINTLRGQQ
+1594 LFEVNTLRGQQ

-1610 LISQKQK
+1610 LIQQKQK

-1632 YITTY
+1632 YISTY
-1637 ILTGFGKLQKMGAWS
+1637 ILSGFGKLQKMGAWS

-1666 DKAVRFLEYE
+1666 DKAVRYLEYE
-1676 VAETYRNMK
+1676 VAETYRYMK
-1685 RYSKGKDWPIG
+1685 AHSKGKDWPIG
-1696 STTLAELYALSFFKE
+1696 SGTLNELYALSFFDV
-1711 QNSDK
+1711 QNSDH
-1716 DFATAK
+1716 DFAKAK
-1722 KYYLGSLDKEWTSF
+1722 DYYLKSLDKEWTSF
-1736 NYNQR
+1736 NFNQR
-1741 SKAAVLLYRTGNE
+1741 SKGALVLYRNGNE

-1883 SEMRQLTVNNPTN
+1883 QDMRQLTVNNPTP

-1927 FVEKIDDKGKKLVPV
+1927 FVETVTDKGKKLVPV
-1942 GTALR
+1942 EK
-1947 QAQGPA
+1947 QA
-1953 GAADVEPV
+1953 
-1961 ETPLKV
+1961 LKV

-1972 VKITFTNQQDMS
+1972 VKITFTSQQDMS

-2026 EFLHKGTHQLEYSMF
+2026 EFLPKGTHQLEYSMF

-2068 GMKVKV
+2068 GMRVKV

>member
-1 MDYESLIGSVSHND
+1 
-15 STIKQLN
+15 
-22 NQRFN
+22 
-27 NMKHL
+27 MKRT

-41 VAIGLLAFA
+41 MGIGLLAFA
-50 SPSKTPD
+50 VPSKNPDIPD
-57 NPQTP
+57 NPKTP
-62 KNNYETMW
+62 KNDYETMW

-81 PESAEKELDAI
+81 PESAEKELNAI
-92 EKQATKDKNQIQL
+92 EEKASKDKNQVQL
-105 LKTYLYRQNIFQRT
+105 LKTYLYRQKIFQFT
-119 IEEDPDQHFIQYIET
+119 VEEAPDQYFIQYAES
-134 KVGQLDEVC
+134 KLGQLDEVC
-143 DALLHE
+143 NALLHE
-149 EIAAAYANYLS
+149 EIAKAYADYLDN
-160 GNEWR
+160 NEWR
-165 ISENLP
+165 INENLA
-171 IDGADLSKVEMKYW
+171 IDGDISKVEMKYW
-185 DKESFKTR
+185 DKASFQTR
-193 INQHYAEALK
+193 INQHYDEALK

-210 AKTEDFMVLYENTN
+210 AKTEDFMVLYENKN
-224 NNKEYIEYEA
+224 NNEEYIEYEA
-234 TLFEFMFHRVAKH
+234 SLFEFMFHRVANY
-247 YQEEADANDAEGDTE
+247 YQEQADADDVEGETDT
-262 KWWLPAKDFVKV
+262 WWLPAKEFVKA
-274 DLGDFDNPLIKC
+274 DLGESDNPLTKC
-286 LKIYQELITYN
+286 LKIYQDLIAYN
-297 LKNENEDVLIYND
+297 LKNKNEDVLIYND
-310 FKRLEFVNNTLGI
+310 FKRFGFVNGI
-323 LLHYTQYQAA
+323 LQKDAQYQTA
-333 MEDLKAQHKDNPLST
+333 MEDLKAQHKDNPLSA
-348 EITFSIAQNMVGQ
+348 EITSLVARNIMNQY
-361 LENNSEDSTY
+361 ESNSSDSTY

-392 KGAKNCE
+392 TGAKNCQ

-409 IDITLNKVQ
+409 IDLSLNQVQ

-430 KNTTAPYYRIV
+430 RNTTAPYYRIV

-448 SKLNNMQKEDLL
+448 KKLNEMRKEDLL
-460 KELDKKLPVAEQEL
+460 KELNKKSAVVEQEL
-474 TLAAETDYRSHSTL
+474 SLPAETDYRHHSTL

-495 EGIYYLTATTK
+495 RGIYYLTASTER
-506 QGIKSENKTLVLNF
+506 GVKSEDKTLILNF
-520 QVSNLGYIAD
+520 QVSNLGFITD
-530 QKDEKM
+530 QKDNKM

-548 VEGVTVELF
+548 VEGVTVEVY

-564 AREHKTIILT
+564 AREYKTTILAT
-574 TLKSDKNGRVVLD
+574 PKTDRNGRAEVANTGGD
-587 GKVGTYNSFG
+587 SFN

-607 LSGNQFRLD
+607 LSSNYFRLY
-616 ERYRNNNE
+616 ERYKNNSE
-624 IYETKLFTDR
+624 VYKTQLFTDR

-655 DLSLVN
+655 DLTLVN
-661 NYSEK
+661 GYNERI
-666 VSFRDAN
+666 SFRDAN
-673 WQEITSANF
+673 WQEISSADLK
-682 TTDEYG
+682 TDEYG

-704 FHLNANRGSVTIRV
+704 FHLNAKQGSTTIRV

-758 DVEYTYRVIR
+758 DVEYSYRVIR
-768 KTSFPWRCWWWY
+768 KTSFPWRCWWWWY
-780 PYVEDEQITHGKA
+780 PTVEDEQITYGKA
-793 RTDENGKFAVTFN
+793 RTDNEGKFAITFN
-806 LKPSKTIAPEKQP
+806 LKPSLSIAPEKQP
-819 MFTYEIEVTATSK
+819 VFTYEIEVTATSK

-848 EIAIST
+848 EIAIGT
-854 DLPRT
+854 DLPSEV
-859 IEKSDIGKYQITV
+859 EKSDIGKYQISV

-879 AKSRISRKIYR
+879 AKSRIVRKIYR
-890 YKDAAKINYFE
+890 YEDAAKINYFE
-901 ANHFFKSYDFDRD
+901 AIGHKEKL
-914 VQAIDRQILT
+914 DRQVLS
-924 DEELARLF
+924 DAELERLF
-932 PAWSFY
+932 PEYSFY
-938 DKQSKTLVDEA
+938 DKQAGPSTLRQAQGSGTLVDKA

-981 AKISEQFTV
+981 AKTSRQFTV
-990 FENDSKKLPFTT
+990 FENGSKKLPFTT
-1002 MEWAHQDKSTAKPGE
+1002 MEWAHRDKSTAHPGE
-1017 EIQLSIGTSAKDVDV
+1017 EIQLSIGSSAKDVDI
-1032 WVQLLHGDEIRM
+1032 WVQLLHGDEIRL
-1044 DKKINVSNGVQTLS
+1044 DKKITVSDAVQTLS
-1058 YKVTEGDRG
+1058 YKVTEQDRG
-1067 GLCWRYAF
+1067 GLSWRYAF
-1075 VKENSYNTDRLSV
+1075 VKENSFNKDQLGV
-1088 SVPFDNYDLNVK
+1088 SVPFDNYDLDVK
-1100 LATMRDKLSP
+1100 LATMRDKLNP

-1120 RDYKDKPLEAGLLA
+1120 RDYKDKPLEAALLA

-1142 EFERNHWW
+1142 EFARNSWW
-1150 FSMSPSGV
+1150 FNMSPSGV
-1158 SGRSFGTDGHG
+1158 HSNGFGTDGHG
-1169 FTSSNTGLEY
+1169 FISSNTGLEY

-1194 PFFDFGYGFGA
+1194 PFFDFGYGYRG
-1205 RRYRK
+1205 RRYSK
-1210 GGRVLY
+1210 GVRVLY
-1216 DYVEES
+1216 DEMVMEEAALPRMS
-1222 VPMMAGA
+1222 GA
-1229 VLEKSSNS
+1229 VLQKNS
-1237 VDYEIPLV
+1237 V
-1245 AQNAADEES
+1245 AADGAIETAEAEEMV
-1254 IEIFRR
+1254 EIA
-1260 VVFDESDD
+1260 DQ
-1268 NREASKEPTEP
+1268 EAPLETGGAETSKEPAEP

-1298 ADGSATFSFTMPDA
+1298 KDGSATFSFTMPDA
-1312 LTRWRLMLL
+1312 LTRWRLMLM
-1321 AYTKDRKTGSKDYT
+1321 AYTKDRKTGSKEYT

-1358 WFVANVINTGDEPV
+1358 WFVANVVNTGDEAV

-1385 MQPVNLIVNA
+1385 MQPVNILASNA
-1395 GPSTGS
+1395 MIP
-1401 GASTTQMETIQ
+1401 METIQ

-1439 AGEFSDAEQHLLPVL
+1439 AGQFSDAEQHLLPVL

-1473 QVFDFEA
+1473 KTFDVPLGSLIAGEA
-1480 IANPDSHERDYSL
+1480 PQSLPRDNGNHERDYSL

-1503 YAVQALPYLANV
+1503 YAVQALPYLANI

-1589 SRIAN
+1589 SRIAT
-1594 LFEINTLRGQQ
+1594 LFEVNTMRGQQ
-1605 TRALQ
+1605 TRALN

-1617 YNGGWPWMDGMPESP
+1617 YNGGWSWMDGMPESA

-1652 SLSQADQ
+1652 SLTKADQ
-1659 NTAQSIC
+1659 NTAESIC
-1666 DKAVRFLEYE
+1666 EKAVRYVEYD
-1676 VAETYRNMK
+1676 VAETYRYMK

-1716 DFATAK
+1716 DFAKAK
-1722 KYYLGSLDKEWTSF
+1722 DYYLKSLDKEWTSF
-1736 NYNQR
+1736 NFNDR
-1741 SKAAVLLYRTGNE
+1741 SKGALVLYRNGNE
-1754 KTAKLMIQSFKET
+1754 KTAKLMIQSFKEC

-1804 NQEMIDELR
+1804 DQEMIDQLR

-1839 MRGSDWFE
+1839 MRGSDWFA

-1854 RFGNTPISTEGGVA
+1854 RFGNTPVSTEGGVA

-1883 SEMRQLTVNNPTN
+1883 QEMQQLTVNNPTN

-1927 FVEKIDDKGKKLVPV
+1927 FVETVTDKGKKLVPV
-1942 GTALR
+1942 EK
-1947 QAQGPA
+1947 QA
-1953 GAADVEPV
+1953 
-1961 ETPLKV
+1961 LKV

-1972 VKITFTNQQDMS
+1972 VKITFTSQQDMS

-1995 FEPIEQISRYEY
+1995 FEPVEQVSHYEY

-2026 EFLHKGTHQLEYSMF
+2026 ERLSKGTHQLEYSMF

-2068 GMKVKV
+2068 GMRVKV

>member
-1 MDYESLIGSVSHND
+1 
-15 STIKQLN
+15 
-22 NQRFN
+22 
-27 NMKHL
+27 MKHL
-32 GIIIATIAL
+32 GIIFATIAL

-50 SPSKTPD
+50 TPNENPMSPD
-57 NPQTP
+57 NPKTP
-62 KNNYETMW
+62 TNNYETMW

-92 EKQATKDKNQIQL
+92 EQQAAKDKNQVQL
-105 LKTYLYRQNIFQRT
+105 LKTYLYRQKIFLRT
-119 IEEDPDQHFIQYIET
+119 IEEDPAQHFIQYAET

-149 EIAAAYANYLS
+149 ELAKAYAEYLD
-160 GNEWR
+160 NNQWT
-165 ISENLP
+165 INQNLA
-171 IDGADLSKVEMKYW
+171 IDGGDLSKVEMKYW
-185 DKESFKTR
+185 DKASFEAR
-193 INQHYAEALK
+193 INAHYAEALK

-210 AKTEDFMVLYENTN
+210 AETGPFMVLYDNLSSDILEH
-224 NNKEYIEYEA
+224 IDYESSM
-234 TLFEFMFHRVAKH
+234 FEFMFHRVANY
-247 YQEEADANDAEGDTE
+247 YQEKANLDDVEAGWDSEA
-262 KWWLPAKDFVKV
+262 WWLPAAEFVKA
-274 DLGDFDNPLIKC
+274 DLGADDSPLVKC
-286 LKIYQELITYN
+286 LKIYQDLIAYN
-297 LKNENEDVLIYND
+297 LKEMNEDVLIYND
-310 FKRLEFVNNTLGI
+310 FKRFGFVNGI
-323 LLHYTQYQAA
+323 LGKDEKYQAA
-333 MEDLKAQHKDNPLST
+333 MEQLKAQHPDNPVSA
-348 EITFSIAQNMVGQ
+348 EITSLIARNMINQ
-361 LENNSEDSTY
+361 CESHSEDSAY
-371 FDNYKKAK
+371 FDHYKKAK
-379 AMCEEAI
+379 IMCEEAI
-386 AKFPKS
+386 ALFPKS
-392 KGAKNCE
+392 KGAKNCQ

-409 IDITLNKVQ
+409 IDITLNSVQ
-418 LPNEAIPAVLEY
+418 LPNEAIPTVLEY

-441 KVSEKEL
+441 KVTEKEL
-448 SKLNNMQKEDLL
+448 KKLSGMHKEDLL
-460 KELDKKLPVAEQEL
+460 KELDKKTSVAEQEL
-474 TLAAETDYRSHSTL
+474 TLPAETDFRQHSTL

-495 EGIYYLTATTK
+495 RGFYYLTATTEK
-506 QGIKSENKTLVLNF
+506 GITNEDKTLVIKF
-520 QVSNLGYIAD
+520 QVSKLGFVTD
-530 QKDEKM
+530 KNDNQM
-536 TVVTVDRKTGKT
+536 TVLTLDRKTGKAM
-548 VEGVTVELF
+548 EGVTVEF
-557 RREWDYK
+557 YSREWDYK
-564 AREHKTIILT
+564 AREYKTNILKT
-574 TLKSDKNGRVVLD
+574 VKSDKNGKAVMD
-587 GKVGTYNSFG
+587 GKEGGSRSSFYV
-597 INLRK
+597 NLRK
-602 GDDNL
+602 GDDIL
-607 LSGNQFRLD
+607 LSSINHYIGTPYVNDRMF
-616 ERYRNNNE
+616 YTTN
-624 IYETKLFTDR
+624 LFTDR

-646 GITTRRQGE
+646 GIVVRYQGK
-655 DLSLVN
+655 DQALVN
-661 NYSEK
+661 GYGEK
-666 VSFRDAN
+666 VSFKDAN
-673 WQEITSANF
+673 WQEISSASF

-688 SFSGSFVIPTD
+688 TFSGSFVIPTD

-704 FHLNANRGSVTIRV
+704 FHLNAGHGSATIRV

-743 TVRGDVKAYA
+743 TVHGDVKAYT

-758 DVEYTYRVIR
+758 DVEYSYRVIR
-768 KTSFPWRCWWWY
+768 KTSFPWRCWWWWY
-780 PYVEDEQITHGKA
+780 PTVEDEQITYGKA
-793 RTDENGKFAVTFN
+793 RTDESGKFAITFN
-806 LKPSKTIAPEKQP
+806 LKPSLSIEPEKQP
-819 MFTYEIEVTATSK
+819 VFTYEIEVTATSK

-848 EIAIST
+848 EIAINT
-854 DLPRT
+854 DLPSEV
-859 IEKSDIGKYQITV
+859 EKSDIGRYQITV

-879 AKSRISRKIYR
+879 AKSRIARKIYR
-890 YKDAAKINYFE
+890 YDNAAKINYFE
-901 ANHFFKSYDFDRD
+901 AMGHSEKL
-914 VQAIDRQILT
+914 DRQVLS
-924 DEELARLF
+924 DAELERLF
-932 PAWSFY
+932 PEYSFY
-938 DKQSKTLVDEA
+938 DKPVVEPVETPALRHPSALRQAQGPSGTLVFQDE
-949 EIMVDDKAKFYEGK
+949 ITVDDKAKFYEGK
-963 ALEPGKYVVELTS
+963 ALEPGKYMVELTS

-981 AKISEQFTV
+981 AKISQQFTV
-990 FENDSKKLPFTT
+990 FENDSKKLPVTT
-1002 MEWAHQDKSTAKPGE
+1002 MEWVHQDKSTAHPGD
-1017 EIQLSIGTSAKDVDV
+1017 EIQLRLGTSAKDVDV
-1032 WVQLLHGDEIRM
+1032 WVQLLHGDEIRL
-1044 DKKINVSNGVQTLS
+1044 DKKITLNNGVQTLS

-1067 GLCWRYAF
+1067 GLNWRYAF
-1075 VKENSYNTDRLSV
+1075 VKENSFNIDRLNV

-1120 RDYKDKPLEAGLLA
+1120 SDYKDKPLEAGLLA
-1134 GMYDASLD
+1134 AMYDASLD

-1158 SGRSFGTDGHG
+1158 VGRGFSSDGQG

-1179 FYFAELFNFSLPSDA
+1179 FFFAELFNFSLPSDA
-1194 PFFDFGYGFGA
+1194 PFFDFGYG
-1205 RRYRK
+1205 YRFSRMRMAK
-1210 GGRVLY
+1210 GGRVMY
-1216 DYVEES
+1216 DMVEEAAM
-1222 VPMMAGA
+1222 PMA
-1229 VLEKSSNS
+1229 LEEKATNGVYSM
-1237 VDYEIPLV
+1237 DGEIGSIR
-1245 AQNAADEES
+1245 DEEDAGD
-1254 IEIFRR
+1254 
-1260 VVFDESDD
+1260 VVMM
-1268 NREASKEPTEP
+1268 NREAIEETTETSKEPAEP

-1372 TPKAKLEIFDAAT
+1372 TPKAKLEIFDAGT
-1385 MQPVNLIVNA
+1385 MQPVNMIVSNA
-1395 GPSTGS
+1395 TIP
-1401 GASTTQMETIQ
+1401 METIQ

-1427 DLELLAFRFTAY
+1427 DLSLLAFRFTAY
-1439 AGEFSDAEQHLLPVL
+1439 AGQFSDAEQHLLPVL

-1534 YIADN
+1534 YIADH
-1539 IPNLLAYIKKWQI
+1539 IPNLLNYIKKWQI

-1561 LEKDQDLKA
+1561 LEKDQELKA

-1589 SRIAN
+1589 SRIAT
-1594 LFEINTLRGQQ
+1594 LFEVNTLRGQQ

-1617 YNGGWPWMDGMPESP
+1617 YNGGWPWMDGMPESA

-1652 SLSQADQ
+1652 SLSKADQ
-1659 NTAQSIC
+1659 NMAEQIC
-1666 DKAVRFLEYE
+1666 KKAVRFLEYD
-1676 VAETYRNMK
+1676 VADTYREMK
-1685 RYSKGKDWPIG
+1685 RLSKGKDWPIG

-1711 QNSDK
+1711 QNSDR
-1716 DFATAK
+1716 DFAKAK
-1722 KYYLGSLDKEWTSF
+1722 DYYLKSLNKEWTSF
-1736 NYNQR
+1736 NFNQR

-1754 KTAKLMIQSFKET
+1754 KTAKLMIQSFKEC

-1883 SEMRQLTVNNPTN
+1883 QEMRQLTVNNPTN

-1927 FVEKIDDKGKKLVPV
+1927 FVETVTDKGKKLVPV
-1942 GTALR
+1942 EK
-1947 QAQGPA
+1947 QA
-1953 GAADVEPV
+1953 
-1961 ETPLKV
+1961 LKV

-1972 VKITFTNQQDMS
+1972 VKITFTSQQDMS

-2026 EFLHKGTHQLEYSMF
+2026 ERLPKGTHQLEYSMY

>member
-1 MDYESLIGSVSHND
+1 
-15 STIKQLN
+15 
-22 NQRFN
+22 
-27 NMKHL
+27 MKHT
-32 GIIIATIAL
+32 GIIIASVVAMAL
-41 VAIGLLAFA
+41 GLLAFTA
-50 SPSKTPD
+50 
-57 NPQTP
+57 PQNDY
-62 KNNYETMW
+62 KDMW

-76 LEKDL
+76 LEKNL

-92 EKQATKDKNQIQL
+92 EKQASKDKNDIQL
-105 LKTYLYRQNIFQRT
+105 LKTYLYRQKIMQFTVDGDAQ
-119 IEEDPDQHFIQYIET
+119 QAFIRYAEG
-134 KVGQLDEVC
+134 KLGQLDEVC

-149 EIAAAYANYLS
+149 EIAKAYADYLES
-160 GNEWR
+160 NRWT
-165 ISENLP
+165 INENLP
-171 IDGADLSKVEMKYW
+171 IEGTDLSKVEMKYW
-185 DKESFKTR
+185 DKATFQTLV
-193 INQHYAEALK
+193 NQHYAEALK
-203 PVEALKK
+203 PVDALKQ
-210 AKTEDFMVLYENTN
+210 AKTEDFLVLFDNLS
-224 NNKEYIEYEA
+224 KEATEHVEYEA
-234 TLFEFMFHRVAKH
+234 SLFEFMFHRVANY
-247 YQEEADANDAEGDTE
+247 YQGEANADQAEGDTE
-262 KWWLPAKDFVKV
+262 KWWLPAKEFVKA
-274 DLGDFDNPLIKC
+274 DLGTSDNPLVKC
-286 LKIYQELITYN
+286 LKIYQELIGFN
-297 LKNENEDVLIYND
+297 LKNNNEDVLIYND
-310 FKRLEFVNNTLGI
+310 FKRFGFVNSILGKDE
-323 LLHYTQYQAA
+323 QYQSA
-333 MEDLKAQHKDNPLST
+333 MENLKAQHENNPLST
-348 EITFSIAQNMVGQ
+348 EITSLIARSMINQ
-361 LENNSEDSTY
+361 LENNPSDSVY
-371 FDNYKKAK
+371 FNNYKKAK
-379 AMCEEAI
+379 QLCEEAI

-392 KGAKNCE
+392 KGAKNCQS
-399 NLIKRIEEPQ
+399 LIKRIEEPQ
-409 IDITLNKVQ
+409 INLELNQVQ

-430 KNTTAPYYRIV
+430 RNVTAPHYKLV
-441 KVSEKEL
+441 KVSEEELKQLDAYTHNKEKLIKEL
-448 SKLNNMQKEDLL
+448 KRMKAY
-460 KELDKKLPVAEQEL
+460 AEQEIHL
-474 TLAAETDYRSHSTL
+474 PAETDYREHSTL
-488 IALPALE
+488 MALPALE
-495 EGIYYLTATTK
+495 RGFYFLIGNVSK
-506 QGIKSENKTLVLNF
+506 ENTDFDKMLVLSF
-520 QVSNLGYIAD
+520 QVSQLGFVTD
-530 QKDEKM
+530 QKDAQM

-548 VEGVTVELF
+548 VEGVTVELY

-564 AREHKTIILT
+564 VRDYKTIIIET
-574 TLKSDKNGRVVLD
+574 QKSDRNGRVKLTKKTD
-587 GKVGTYNSFG
+587 NSFC

-602 GDDNL
+602 GNDNL
-607 LSGNQFRLD
+607 LSSNYFRLN

-624 IYETKLFTDR
+624 YYTTTLFTDR

-646 GITTRRQGE
+646 GIVVRRQG
-655 DLSLVN
+655 DDQTLVN
-661 NYSEK
+661 NYSEN

-673 WQEITSANF
+673 WQEISSANF

-704 FHLNANRGSVTIRV
+704 FRLNAKQGNTTFRV

-728 NFERPKEQYKLNQEV
+728 NFEQPKEQYKLNQEV

-758 DVEYTYRVIR
+758 DVEYSYRVVR
-768 KTSFPWRCWWWY
+768 KTSFPWRCWWWWY
-780 PYVEDEQITHGKA
+780 PTVEDEQITFGKG
-793 RTDENGKFAVTFN
+793 RTDESGKFAVTFN
-806 LKPSKTIAPEKQP
+806 LKPSLSIAPEKQP

-837 ADTYSIRAGYN
+837 SDTYSIRAGYN

-854 DLPRT
+854 DLPSEV
-859 IEKSDIGKYQITV
+859 EKSEMGKYQITV

-879 AKSRISRKIYR
+879 AKSRIARKIYR
-890 YKDAAKINYFE
+890 VENSKKINYFE
-901 ANHFFKSYDFDRD
+901 AMGERETL
-914 VQAIDRQILT
+914 DRQLLS

-932 PAWSFY
+932 PEYSFY
-938 DKQSKTLVDEA
+938 DNSQVVEPVETPALRQAQGPHSTLVYEDE
-949 EIMVDDKAKFYEGK
+949 ITVDDKAKFYEGK
-963 ALEPGKYVVELTS
+963 ALEPGRYVVELTS

-990 FENDSKKLPFTT
+990 FENGSKKLPFTT
-1002 MEWAHQDKSTAKPGE
+1002 MEWNHLDKSTAHPGD
-1017 EIQLSIGTSAKDVDV
+1017 EIQFSLGTSAKTVEV
-1032 WVQLLHGDEIRM
+1032 WVQLLHGDEVRL
-1044 DKKINVSNGVQTLS
+1044 DKKITLSDEVQTLS
-1058 YKVTEGDRG
+1058 YKVTENDRG
-1067 GLCWRYAF
+1067 GLAWRYAF
-1075 VKENSYNTDRLSV
+1075 VKENSLNTNRMSV
-1088 SVPFDNYDLNVK
+1088 SVPFDNYNLDVK
-1100 LATMRDKLSP
+1100 LATVRDKLSP

-1120 RDYKDKPLEAGLLA
+1120 RDYKDKPLEAALLA

-1142 EFERNHWW
+1142 EFERNYWW
-1150 FSMSPSGV
+1150 FNMSPSGV
-1158 SGRSFGTDGHG
+1158 YGSSFGTDGHS
-1169 FTSSNTGLEY
+1169 FTSSRTAIGYL
-1179 FYFAELFNFSLPSDA
+1179 YFAELFNFSLPSDA
-1194 PFFDFGYGFGA
+1194 PFFDFGYGY
-1205 RRYRK
+1205 RYGINHMRMAK
-1210 GGRVLY
+1210 GGRVMY
-1216 DYVEES
+1216 DMVEEAAM
-1222 VPMMAGA
+1222 PMA
-1229 VLEKSSNS
+1229 LEEKATNGVYSM
-1237 VDYEIPLV
+1237 DGEIGSIR
-1245 AQNAADEES
+1245 DEEDAGD
-1254 IEIFRR
+1254 
-1260 VVFDESDD
+1260 VVMMK
-1268 NREASKEPTEP
+1268 REAIEETTETSKEPAEP

-1298 ADGSATFSFTMPDA
+1298 NDGSATFSFTMPDA

-1372 TPKAKLEIFDAAT
+1372 APKAKLEIFDAGT
-1385 MQPVNLIVNA
+1385 MQPVDLLVSDAVI
-1395 GPSTGS
+1395 P
-1401 GASTTQMETIQ
+1401 METIQ

-1427 DLELLAFRFTAY
+1427 DLSLLAFRFTAY
-1439 AGEFSDAEQHLLPVL
+1439 AGAFSDAEQHLLPVL

-1473 QVFDFEA
+1473 KTFDFEA

-1503 YAVQALPYLANV
+1503 YAVQALPYLANI

-1534 YIADN
+1534 YIADH

-1594 LFEINTLRGQQ
+1594 LFEINNLRGQQ

-1610 LISQKQK
+1610 LIEQKQK
-1617 YNGGWPWMDGMPESP
+1617 YNGGWSWMDGMPESP
-1632 YITTY
+1632 YISTY

-1652 SLSQADQ
+1652 SLSKADQ
-1659 NTAQSIC
+1659 NTAQRIC
-1666 DKAVRFLEYE
+1666 DKAVRYLEYE
-1676 VAETYRNMK
+1676 VADTYREMK
-1685 RYSKGKDWPIG
+1685 RLSKGKDWPIG

-1736 NYNQR
+1736 NFNTR

-1754 KTAKLMIQSFKET
+1754 KTAKLMIQSFKEC

-1804 NQEMIDELR
+1804 NQEMIDQLR
-1813 VWLLTQKQTNK
+1813 VWLLTQKQTNS

-1839 MRGSDWFE
+1839 MRGSDWFA

-1854 RFGNTPISTEGGVA
+1854 RFGNTPINTEGGVA

-1883 SEMRQLTVNNPTN
+1883 SDMRQLTVNNPTN

-1915 SDESGFTIKREL
+1915 QSEAGFTIKREL
-1927 FVEKIDDKGKKLVPV
+1927 FVETVDEKGKKLVPI
-1942 GTALR
+1942 GTAFR
-1947 QAQGPA
+1947 QAQRPE
-1953 GAADVEPV
+1953 VPEPV
-1961 ETPLKV
+1961 EGPTLKV
-1967 GDKLT
+1967 GDKIT
-1972 VKITFTNQQDMS
+1972 VKLTFTNEQDMS
-1984 FVFVKDLRAAG
+1984 YVFVKDLRAAG
-1995 FEPIEQISRYEY
+1995 FEPIEQISHYEY

-2026 EFLHKGTHQLEYSMF
+2026 EFLPKGTHQLEYSMF
-2041 VTKEGYL
+2041 VTKEGHL

-2068 GMKVKV
+2068 GMKIRV

>member
-1 MDYESLIGSVSHND
+1 
-15 STIKQLN
+15 
-22 NQRFN
+22 
-27 NMKHL
+27 MKYT
-32 GIIIATIAL
+32 IIIIMTFAL
-41 VAIGLLAFA
+41 VVLGLLAFTT
-50 SPSKTPD
+50 PGNNPD

-76 LEKDL
+76 LQKDL
-81 PESAEKELDAI
+81 PESAEKELNAI
-92 EKQATKDKNQIQL
+92 EKQALKDKNNIQL
-105 LKTYLYRQNIFQRT
+105 LKTYLYRQQIFQRT
-119 IEEDPDQHFIQYIET
+119 VEEDPDQHFIQYLES

-143 DALLHE
+143 NALLHE
-149 EIAAAYANYLS
+149 EIAKAYADYLEED
-160 GNEWR
+160 EWR
-165 ISENLP
+165 INENLA
-171 IDGADLSKVEMKYW
+171 IEGGDLSKIEMKYW
-185 DKESFKTR
+185 DKASFESR

-210 AKTEDFMVLYENTN
+210 AKTEDYMVLYENTDN
-224 NNKEYIEYEA
+224 NVQYIEYEA
-234 TLFEFMFHRVAKH
+234 SLFEFMFHRVAKY
-247 YQEEADANDAEGDTE
+247 YQEQSDADDVEGETDT
-262 KWWLPAKDFVKV
+262 WWLPAKDFVKV
-274 DLGDFDNPLIKC
+274 DLGNADNPLIKC
-286 LKIYQELITYN
+286 LKIYQDLIAYN
-297 LKNENEDVLIYND
+297 LENDNEDVLIYND

-333 MEDLKAQHKDNPLST
+333 MEDLKAQHKDNPLSA
-348 EITFSIAQNMVGQ
+348 EITALIARNLIHQ
-361 LENNSEDSTY
+361 LENNDEDSTY

-379 AMCEEAI
+379 LMCEQAI
-386 AKFPKS
+386 AQYPKS
-392 KGAKNCE
+392 SGAKNCQR
-399 NLIKRIEEPQ
+399 LIKRINGSQ
-409 IDITLNKVQ
+409 IEMELNEVQ
-418 LPNEAIPAVLEY
+418 LPNEAIPVVLEY
-430 KNTTAPYYRIV
+430 RNTTTPYYRIV
-441 KVSEKEL
+441 KVSEKEMV
-448 SKLNNMQKEDLL
+448 KLNDMIKEDLIEAL
-460 KELDKKLPVAEQEL
+460 SKKKAVAEQEL
-474 TLAAETDYRSHSTL
+474 TLPAETDYRTHSTL

-495 EGIYYLTATTK
+495 RGLYYLTATTDRS
-506 QGIKSENKTLVLNF
+506 IKDVDKTLLLRF
-520 QVSNLGYIAD
+520 QVSSLGFIAD
-530 QKDEKM
+530 RKDDKM
-536 TVVTVDRKTGKT
+536 TVVTVDRKTGNP
-548 VEGVTVELF
+548 VEGVTVEVY

-564 AREHKTIILT
+564 AREYKNIIIET
-574 TLKSDKNGRVVLD
+574 PKSDRNGMVKLT
-587 GKVGTYNSFG
+587 KKTENSFS

-607 LSGNQFRLD
+607 LSNDHFRLS
-616 ERYRNNNE
+616 EPYQSTSEYYN
-624 IYETKLFTDR
+624 TTLFTDR

-646 GITTRRQGE
+646 GIVVRKQG
-655 DLSLVN
+655 DDKTLVHG
-661 NYSEK
+661 YHES

-673 WQEITSANF
+673 WQEISSANF

-688 SFSGSFVIPTD
+688 TFSGSFVIPTD

-704 FHLNANRGSVTIRV
+704 FRLAADKGSITIRV

-728 NFERPKEQYKLNQEV
+728 NFEQPKEQYKLNQEV
-743 TVRGDVKAYA
+743 TVHGDVKAYA

-758 DVEYTYRVIR
+758 DVEYTYRVVR
-768 KTSFPWRCWWWY
+768 KTTFPWRCWWWY
-780 PYVEDEQITHGKA
+780 YPPVEDEQITYGKA
-793 RTDENGKFAVTFN
+793 RTDESGKFAVTFN

-837 ADTYSIRAGYN
+837 SYTYSIRAGYN
-848 EIAIST
+848 EIAINT
-854 DLPRT
+854 DLPSEV
-859 IEKSDIGKYQITV
+859 EKSDIGNYHISV

-890 YKDAAKINYFE
+890 YEDAAKINYFG
-901 ANHFFKSYDFDRD
+901 AMGRSGTP
-914 VQAIDRQILT
+914 DRQVLG

-932 PAWSFY
+932 PEFCFY
-938 DKQSKTLVDEA
+938 DKQNKTLVDEVT
-949 EIMVDDKAKFYEGK
+949 INVDDKAKIYEGK
-963 ALEPGKYVVELTS
+963 ALEPGEYVVELTS

-981 AKISEQFTV
+981 AKISQQFTV
-990 FENDSKKLPFTT
+990 FENGSKKLPFTT
-1002 MEWAHQDKSTAKPGE
+1002 MEWRQFNNSSVRPGD
-1017 EIQLSIGTSAKDVDV
+1017 EIRFSLGSSAKDVRM

-1044 DKKINVSNGVQTLS
+1044 EKWITLTNEVQTFT
-1058 YKVTEGDRG
+1058 YKVTEQDRG
-1067 GLCWRYAF
+1067 VLCLKTVF
-1075 VKENSYNTDRLSV
+1075 IKENTLHGSIERV
-1088 SVPFDNYDLNVK
+1088 SVLFDNYDLNVK

-1120 RDYKDKPLEAGLLA
+1120 RDYKDNPLEAALLA

-1142 EFERNHWW
+1142 EFARNHWW
-1150 FSMSPSGV
+1150 FNMKPSG
-1158 SGRSFGTDGHG
+1158 GGIGNPFYTDGHH
-1169 FTSSNTGLEY
+1169 FVSSNTALGY

-1194 PFFDFGYGFGA
+1194 PFFDFGYGFGM

-1216 DYVEES
+1216 DVVEECAA
-1222 VPMMAGA
+1222 PMEVGA
-1229 VLEKSSNS
+1229 VLQKNAADGIGVTEVVEAEEETDFSKLENAGIA
-1237 VDYEIPLV
+1237 DYEIPTV
-1245 AQNAADEES
+1245 GTSQQEQYA
-1254 IEIFRR
+1254 
-1260 VVFDESDD
+1260 
-1268 NREASKEPTEP
+1268 EPA
-1279 TLRENF
+1279 LRENF

-1321 AYTKDRKTGSKDYT
+1321 AYSKDRKTGRNEYT

-1358 WFVANVINTGDEPV
+1358 WFVANVINTGDEAV
-1372 TPKAKLEIFDAAT
+1372 TSKAKLEIFDAAT
-1385 MQPVNLIVNA
+1385 MQPVNILASDALI
-1395 GPSTGS
+1395 P
-1401 GASTTQMETIQ
+1401 MEQIL
-1412 PGRSKEVRWKVKGQY
+1412 PGRSKEVCWKVKAQY
-1427 DLELLAFRFTAY
+1427 GLELLAFRFTAY

-1473 QVFDFEA
+1473 KTFNFEA

-1503 YAVQALPYLANV
+1503 YAVQALPYLANI

-1539 IPNLLAYIKKWQI
+1539 IPNLLNYIKKWQI

-1589 SRIAN
+1589 SRIAT
-1594 LFEINTLRGQQ
+1594 LFEVNTLRGQQ

-1610 LISQKQK
+1610 LMQQKQK
-1617 YNGGWPWMDGMPESP
+1617 YNGGWPWMDGMPESA

-1637 ILTGFGKLQKMGAWS
+1637 ILSGFGKLQSMGAWS
-1652 SLSQADQ
+1652 SLSQSDQ
-1659 NTAQSIC
+1659 KTAQSIC
-1666 DKAVRFLEYE
+1666 DKAVRYLEYD
-1676 VAETYRNMK
+1676 VAETYRYMK
-1685 RYSKGKDWPIG
+1685 KYSKGKDWPIG

-1716 DFATAK
+1716 DFAKAK
-1722 KYYLGSLDKEWTSF
+1722 DYYLKSLDKEWASF
-1736 NYNQR
+1736 NFNYR
-1741 SKAAVLLYRTGNE
+1741 SKGSLVLYRNGNE
-1754 KTAKLMIQSFKET
+1754 KTAKLMIQSFKEC

-1794 IMAAFAEIDQ
+1794 IMAAFAEIDKDE
-1804 NQEMIDELR
+1804 EMIDQLR
-1813 VWLLTQKQTNK
+1813 VWLLTQKQTNS

-1839 MRGSDWFE
+1839 LRGSDWFA

-1854 RFGNTPISTEGGVA
+1854 QFGNTPINTEGGVA
-1868 GTGFIQRRWNANEVT
+1868 GTGFIQRRWNAEEVT
-1883 SEMRQLTVNNPTN
+1883 EEMRQLTVNNPTN

-1915 SDESGFTIKREL
+1915 KDESGFTIQREL
-1927 FVEKIDDKGKKLVPV
+1927 FVETVTDKGKMLVPV
-1942 GTALR
+1942 EK
-1947 QAQGPA
+1947 QA
-1953 GAADVEPV
+1953 
-1961 ETPLKV
+1961 LKV

-1972 VKITFTNQQDMS
+1972 VKITFTSQQDMS
-1984 FVFVKDLRAAG
+1984 YVFVKDLRAAG
-1995 FEPIEQISRYEY
+1995 FEPIEQVSHYEY
-2007 NDRMSYYQSN
+2007 NDRMSYYQTN
-2017 TDTDMEFFI
+2017 TDTDMQFFI
-2026 EFLHKGTHQLEYSMF
+2026 ERLPKGTHQLEYSMF

-2068 GMKVKV
+2068 GIRVKI

>member
-1 MDYESLIGSVSHND
+1 
-15 STIKQLN
+15 
-22 NQRFN
+22 
-27 NMKHL
+27 MKRI
-32 GIIIATIAL
+32 GIILAIVAL

-50 SPSKTPD
+50 MPNQSPD
-57 NPQTP
+57 NPKTP

-70 KKVKEN
+70 KIVKEN
-76 LEKDL
+76 LEKNL

-92 EKQATKDKNQIQL
+92 EQQAAKDKNDIQL
-105 LKTYLYRQNIFQRT
+105 LKTYLYRQKIFQFT
-119 IEEDPDQHFIQYIET
+119 IEEDPDQHFIQYAESKI
-134 KVGQLDEVC
+134 GQMEEVC
-143 DALLHE
+143 NALLHE
-149 EIAAAYANYLS
+149 EIARAYANYLES
-160 GNEWR
+160 NEWT
-165 ISENLP
+165 INENLP
-171 IDGADLSKVEMKYW
+171 IDGDLSKVEMKYW

-193 INQHYAEALK
+193 INQHYFEALK
-203 PVEALKK
+203 PVGALKK

-234 TLFEFMFHRVAKH
+234 SLFEFMFHRVAKY
-247 YQEEADANDAEGDTE
+247 YQDEANADQAEGDTE
-262 KWWLPAKDFVKV
+262 KWWLPAKDFVKA

-286 LKIYQELITYN
+286 LKIYQDLIAYN
-297 LKNENEDVLIYND
+297 LKEKNEDVLIYND

-333 MEDLKAQHKDNPLST
+333 MENLKMQHKDNPLSA
-348 EITFSIAQNMVGQ
+348 EITALMARNLMNQY
-361 LENNSEDSTY
+361 ENYSEDSTY

-379 AMCEEAI
+379 AMCKEAI

-392 KGAKNCE
+392 KGTKNCE
-399 NLIKRIEEPQ
+399 NLVKRIEEPQ
-409 IDITLNKVQ
+409 IDLTLNKVQ
-418 LPNEAIPAVLEY
+418 LPNEAIPAMLEY
-430 KNTTAPYYRIV
+430 KNTTLPYYRIV

-460 KELDKKLPVAEQEL
+460 KELNKKMPVAEQDL
-474 TLAAETDYRSHSTL
+474 MLPAETDYRNHSTL

-506 QGIKSENKTLVLNF
+506 QGIKSEDKTLVLNF
-520 QVSNLGYIAD
+520 QVSNLGYIVD

-548 VEGVTVELF
+548 MEGVTVELY

-564 AREHKTIILT
+564 AREHKTIILAT
-574 TLKSDKNGRVVLD
+574 MKSDKNGRVVLD
-587 GKVGTYNSFG
+587 NKVKGDNSFC

-602 GDDNL
+602 SDDNL
-607 LSGNQFRLD
+607 LSERYFRLN
-616 ERYRNNNE
+616 EQYRNNNE
-624 IYETKLFTDR
+624 VYETKLFTDR

-646 GITTRRQGE
+646 GIVTRRQGE

-661 NYSEK
+661 KYSEK

-688 SFSGSFVIPTD
+688 SFSGSFVIPSD

-728 NFERPKEQYKLNQEV
+728 TFEQPKEQYKLNQEV

-758 DVEYTYRVIR
+758 DVEYTYRVVR
-768 KTSFPWRCWWWY
+768 KTSFPWRCWWWWY
-780 PYVEDEQITHGKA
+780 PVVDDEQITHGKA
-793 RTDENGKFAVTFN
+793 RTDENGKFAITFN

-837 ADTYSIRAGYN
+837 SDTYSIRAGYN

-854 DLPRT
+854 DLPHT
-859 IEKSDIGKYQITV
+859 IEKSDLGKYQITV
-872 SNLSWQP
+872 SNLSYQP
-879 AKSRISRKIYR
+879 AKSRIMRKIYR
-890 YKDAAKINYFE
+890 YDDLAKINYFE
-901 ANHFFKSYDFDRD
+901 AMQHLEVFDR
-914 VQAIDRQILT
+914 QLLS
-924 DEELARLF
+924 DEQLNKLF
-932 PAWSFY
+932 PEYSFY
-938 DKQSKTLVDEA
+938 DKRTKTLVDEA
-949 EIMVDDKAKFYEGK
+949 EIMVDDKAKFLEGK
-963 ALEPGKYVVELTS
+963 TLESGNYVVELKS

-981 AKISEQFTV
+981 AVTTEEFTV
-990 FENDSKKLPFTT
+990 YENEAKKMPYTALV
-1002 MEWAHQDKSTAKPGE
+1002 WSDVDKSTAHPGD
-1017 EIQLSIGTSAKDVDV
+1017 EIKFSIGSSAKDVDI
-1032 WVQLLHGDEIRM
+1032 WVQLLHGDEIRF
-1044 DKKINVSNGVQTLS
+1044 DKKITISNSVQTFT
-1058 YKVTEGDRG
+1058 YKVTEGDHG
-1067 GLCWRYAF
+1067 GLNFRYVL
-1075 VKENSYNTDRLSV
+1075 VKENAFRTSDNHI
-1088 SVPFDNYDLNVK
+1088 SVPFDNYDLDVK
-1100 LATMRDKLSP
+1100 LATVRDKLSP

-1120 RDYKDKPLEAGLLA
+1120 SDYKNKPLEAALLA

-1142 EFERNHWW
+1142 EFARNYWS
-1150 FSMSPSGV
+1150 FSMSPWGT
-1158 SGRSFGTDGHG
+1158 RSLRFSTCAHD
-1169 FTSSNTGLEY
+1169 FTSSNTGIDY
-1179 FYFAELFNFSLPSDA
+1179 FTFIDLFNFSLPSDA

-1222 VPMMAGA
+1222 APMMTGA
-1229 VLEKSSNS
+1229 VLEKSSNA

-1245 AQNAADEES
+1245 AQNAVDEEMVMADGGN
-1254 IEIFRR
+1254 EVMFYE
-1260 VVFDESDD
+1260 VTESGKP
-1268 NREASKEPTEP
+1268 KEHAEP

-1298 ADGSATFSFTMPDA
+1298 KDGSATFSFTMPDA

-1372 TPKAKLEIFDAAT
+1372 TPKAKLEIFDAGT
-1385 MQPVNLIVNA
+1385 MEPVNLIVSNA
-1395 GPSTGS
+1395 TIP
-1401 GASTTQMETIQ
+1401 METIQ

-1427 DLELLAFRFTAY
+1427 DLSLLAFRFTAY
-1439 AGEFSDAEQHLLPVL
+1439 AGQFSDAEQHLLPVL

-1473 QVFDFEA
+1473 KTFDFEA

-1503 YAVQALPYLANV
+1503 YAVQALPYLANI

-1534 YIADN
+1534 YIADH
-1539 IPNLLAYIKKWQI
+1539 IPNLLNYIKKWQI

-1589 SRIAN
+1589 SRIAT
-1594 LFEINTLRGQQ
+1594 LFEVNTIRNQQ
-1605 TRALQ
+1605 TNALK
-1610 LISQKQK
+1610 LIAQKQK

-1632 YITTY
+1632 YISTY
-1637 ILTGFGKLQKMGAWS
+1637 ILSGFGKLQKMGAWS
-1652 SLSQADQ
+1652 SLSTADQ

-1666 DKAVRFLEYE
+1666 DKAVRYLEYE
-1676 VAETYRNMK
+1676 VAETYRYMK
-1685 RYSKGKDWPIG
+1685 AHSKGKDWPIG
-1696 STTLAELYALSFFKE
+1696 SSTLNELYALSFFE
-1711 QNSDK
+1711 AQNSDK
-1716 DFATAK
+1716 DFAKAK
-1722 KYYLGSLDKEWTSF
+1722 DYYLKSLDKEWTSF
-1736 NYNQR
+1736 NFNQR
-1741 SKAAVLLYRTGNE
+1741 SKGALVLYRSGNE
-1754 KTAKLMIQSFKET
+1754 KTAKLMIQSFKEC

-1813 VWLLTQKQTNK
+1813 VWLLTQKQTTM

-1883 SEMRQLTVNNPTN
+1883 QDMRQLTVNNPTN

-1927 FVEKIDDKGKKLVPV
+1927 FVETVTDKGKKLVPV
-1942 GTALR
+1942 EK
-1947 QAQGPA
+1947 QA
-1953 GAADVEPV
+1953 
-1961 ETPLKV
+1961 LKV

-1972 VKITFTNQQDMS
+1972 VKITFTSQQDMS

-2026 EFLHKGTHQLEYSMF
+2026 EFLPKGTHQLEYSMF

-2068 GMKVKV
+2068 GMRVKV

>member
-1 MDYESLIGSVSHND
+1 M
-15 STIKQLN
+15 
-22 NQRFN
+22 
-27 NMKHL
+27 
-32 GIIIATIAL
+32 
-41 VAIGLLAFA
+41 LAFA
-50 SPSKTPD
+50 TPDKTPD
-57 NPQTP
+57 NPKTP

-81 PESAEKELDAI
+81 PESAEKELVAI
-92 EKQATKDKNQIQL
+92 EQQASKDNNPTQL
-105 LKTYLYRQNIFQRT
+105 LKTWLYRQNIMRFT
-119 IEEDPDQHFIQYIET
+119 VEEDPQQAFIQYIEE
-134 KVGQLDEVC
+134 KVGQLDEVHN
-143 DALLHE
+143 ALLHE
-149 EIAAAYANYLS
+149 EIAKAYAEYLDQ
-160 GNEWR
+160 NEWR

-171 IDGADLSKVEMKYW
+171 IDGDISKVEMKYW

-193 INQHYAEALK
+193 INQHYDEALK

-210 AKTEDFMVLYENTN
+210 AKTEDFMVLYENKN
-224 NNKEYIEYEA
+224 NNEDYINYEA
-234 TLFEFMFHRVAKH
+234 SLFEFMFHRVAKY
-247 YQEEADANDAEGDTE
+247 YQEEANADQAEGDTE
-262 KWWLPAKDFVKV
+262 KWWLPAKDFVKA

-286 LKIYQELITYN
+286 LKIYQELIAYN
-297 LKNENEDVLIYND
+297 LKNSNENILIYND
-310 FKRLEFVNNTLGI
+310 FKRFGFVNSI
-323 LLHYTQYQAA
+323 LKNDAQYQAA
-333 MEDLKAQHKDNPLST
+333 MENLKAQHKDNPLSA
-348 EITFSIAQNMVGQ
+348 EITALMAQNLMNQ
-361 LENNSEDSTY
+361 YENNVEDSTY

-392 KGAKNCE
+392 QGAKNCQS
-399 NLIKRIEEPQ
+399 LIKRIEEPQ
-409 IDITLNKVQ
+409 IDLTLNKVQ

-430 KNTTAPYYRIV
+430 KNTTSPYYRIL

-460 KELDKKLPVAEQEL
+460 KELEKKLPVAEQEL
-474 TLAAETDYRSHSTL
+474 ILAAETDYRSHSTL
-488 IALPALE
+488 IALPALQ

-506 QGIKSENKTLVLNF
+506 QGIKSEDKTLVLNF
-520 QVSNLGYIAD
+520 QVSNFQVSNLGYIVD

-564 AREHKTIILT
+564 AREHKTIILST
-574 TLKSDKNGRVVLD
+574 FKSDKNGRAVLD

-607 LSGNQFRLD
+607 LSERYFRLN
-616 ERYRNNNE
+616 EQYKNNNE
-624 IYETKLFTDR
+624 VYETKLFTDR

-646 GITTRRQGE
+646 GITTRRQDE

-661 NYSEK
+661 NYSET

-682 TTDEYG
+682 NTDEYG

-728 NFERPKEQYKLNQEV
+728 TFEQPKEQYKLNQEV
-743 TVRGDVKAYA
+743 TVCGDVKAYA

-758 DVEYTYRVIR
+758 DVEYTYRVVR
-768 KTSFPWRCWWWY
+768 KTSFPWRCWWWWY
-780 PYVEDEQITHGKA
+780 PVVDDEQITHGKA

-837 ADTYSIRAGYN
+837 ADTYSIRAGFN

-859 IEKSDIGKYQITV
+859 IEKSNLGKYQITV

-890 YKDAAKINYFE
+890 YDDKAKINYFE
-901 ANHFFKSYDFDRD
+901 AMQHLE
-914 VQAIDRQILT
+914 VLDRQLYR
-924 DEELARLF
+924 DEQLSKLF
-932 PAWSFY
+932 PEYSFY
-938 DKQSKTLVDEA
+938 DKRTKTLVDEA
-949 EIMVDDKAKFYEGK
+949 EIMVNDKAKFLEGK
-963 ALEPGKYVVELTS
+963 TLEPGEYVVELKS

-981 AKISEQFTV
+981 AVTTEEFTLY
-990 FENDSKKLPFTT
+990 ENEAKKMPYTA
-1002 MEWAHQDKSTAKPGE
+1002 MVWSDVDKSTTHPGD
-1017 EIQLSIGTSAKDVDV
+1017 EIKFSIGSSAKDVDI
-1032 WVQLLHGDEIRM
+1032 WVQLLHGDEIRF
-1044 DKKINVSNGVQTLS
+1044 DKKITVSNSVQTFT
-1058 YKVTEGDRG
+1058 YKVTESDRG
-1067 GLCWRYAF
+1067 GLNFRYVL
-1075 VKENSYNTDRLSV
+1075 VKENAFRTWDEHI
-1088 SVPFDNYDLNVK
+1088 SVPFDNYDLDVK
-1100 LATMRDKLSP
+1100 LATVRDKLNP

-1120 RDYKDKPLEAGLLA
+1120 SDYKNKPLEAALLA

-1142 EFERNHWW
+1142 VFERNYWN
-1150 FSMSPSGV
+1150 FSMSPWGP
-1158 SGRSFGTDGHG
+1158 RSFRFSTCAHN
-1169 FTSSNTGLEY
+1169 FTSSNTSLEY
-1179 FYFAELFNFSLPSDA
+1179 LYYFVELFNFSLPSDA
-1194 PFFDFGYGFGA
+1194 PFFDFGYGFGT

-1210 GGRVLY
+1210 GGRVMY

-1222 VPMMAGA
+1222 APMMTGA
-1229 VLEKSSNS
+1229 VLEKSSNT

-1245 AQNAADEES
+1245 AQNAADEEMA
-1254 IEIFRR
+1254 EIMLRE
-1260 VVFDESDD
+1260 VFDESEDGK
-1268 NREASKEPTEP
+1268 ETSKEPAEP

-1312 LTRWRLMLL
+1312 LTRWRLMLM

-1358 WFVANVINTGDEPV
+1358 WFVANVINTGDDPV
-1372 TPKAKLEIFDAAT
+1372 TPKAKLEIFDAGT
-1385 MQPVNLIVNA
+1385 MQPVNLIVSNA
-1395 GPSTGS
+1395 TIP
-1401 GASTTQMETIQ
+1401 METIQ

-1427 DLELLAFRFTAY
+1427 DLSLLAFRFTAY
-1439 AGEFSDAEQHLLPVL
+1439 AGQFSDAEQHLLPVL

-1460 TQTLPITVKAETE
+1460 TQTLPITVKADTE
-1473 QVFDFEA
+1473 KTFDFEA

-1515 STDRAETAFYVFYA
+1515 STNRAETAFYVFYA

-1534 YIADN
+1534 YIADH
-1539 IPNLLAYIKKWQI
+1539 IPNLLNYIKKWQI

-1589 SRIAN
+1589 SRIAT
-1594 LFEINTLRGQQ
+1594 LFEVNTLRNQQ
-1605 TRALQ
+1605 TNALK
-1610 LISQKQK
+1610 LIAQKQK

-1632 YITTY
+1632 YISTY

-1652 SLSQADQ
+1652 SLSKADQ

-1666 DKAVRFLEYE
+1666 DKAVRYLEYE

-1685 RYSKGKDWPIG
+1685 KYSKGKDWPIG
-1696 STTLAELYALSFFKE
+1696 SSTLAELYALSFFKE

-1736 NYNQR
+1736 NFNDR
-1741 SKAAVLLYRTGNE
+1741 SKGALVLYRNGNE
-1754 KTAKLMIQSFKET
+1754 KR
-1767 AQKNEQIGMYWPKKY
+1767 
-1782 FSFESHIATHAN
+1782 AN
-1794 IMAAFAEIDQ
+1794 WDVLAEEI
-1804 NQEMIDELR
+1804 
-1813 VWLLTQKQTNK
+1813 LL
-1824 WENSASTADAIYALL
+1824 
-1839 MRGSDWFE
+1839 
-1847 EGKEVTL
+1847 V
-1854 RFGNTPISTEGGVA
+1854 
-1868 GTGFIQRRWNANEVT
+1868 
-1883 SEMRQLTVNNPTN
+1883 
-1896 HLVWGGLF
+1896 
-1904 RQYFV
+1904 
-1909 PIDEVK
+1909 
-1915 SDESGFTIKREL
+1915 
-1927 FVEKIDDKGKKLVPV
+1927 
-1942 GTALR
+1942 
-1947 QAQGPA
+1947 
-1953 GAADVEPV
+1953 
-1961 ETPLKV
+1961 
-1967 GDKLT
+1967 
-1972 VKITFTNQQDMS
+1972 
-1984 FVFVKDLRAAG
+1984 
-1995 FEPIEQISRYEY
+1995 
-2007 NDRMSYYQSN
+2007 
-2017 TDTDMEFFI
+2017 
-2026 EFLHKGTHQLEYSMF
+2026 
-2041 VTKEGYL
+2041 
-2048 NNGYALIQCQ
+2048 
-2058 YAPEFSAYSD
+2058 
-2068 GMKVKV
+2068 
-2074 GE
+2074 

>member
-1 MDYESLIGSVSHND
+1 
-15 STIKQLN
+15 
-22 NQRFN
+22 
-27 NMKHL
+27 MKNL
-32 GIIIATIAL
+32 GIIIATLAL
-41 VAIGLLAFA
+41 VVVGVLAFA
-50 SPSKTPD
+50 SPENEPA
-57 NPQTP
+57 NEP
-62 KNNYETMW
+62 KNKPVPTNDYKDMW
-70 KKVKEN
+70 KKVKDN
-76 LEKDL
+76 LEKNL
-81 PESAEKELDAI
+81 PESAEKELNAI
-92 EKQATKDKNQIQL
+92 EEKASKDKNQVQL
-105 LKTYLYRQNIFQRT
+105 LKTYLYRQQIFQFT
-119 IEEDPDQHFIQYIET
+119 IEEDPAQHFIQYAEEKI
-134 KVGQLDEVC
+134 GQLDEAC
-143 DALLHE
+143 NALLHE
-149 EIAAAYANYLS
+149 EIAKAYADYLS
-160 GNEWR
+160 NNEWR
-165 ISENLP
+165 INENLP
-171 IDGADLSKVEMKYW
+171 IDGDLSKVEMKYW

-210 AKTEDFMVLYENTN
+210 AKTEDFMVLYENKDN
-224 NNKEYIEYEA
+224 NENYIEYEA
-234 TLFEFMFHRVAKH
+234 SLFEFMFHRVANY
-247 YQEEADANDAEGDTE
+247 YQEQANLDDVEAGWDTE
-262 KWWLPAKDFVKV
+262 SWWLPAEKFVKV
-274 DLGDFDNPLIKC
+274 DLGSDDNPLVNC
-286 LKIYQELITYN
+286 LKIYQELIAYN
-297 LKNENEDVLIYND
+297 LKQKNEDVLIYND
-310 FKRLEFVNNTLGI
+310 FKRFGFVNS
-323 LLHYTQYQAA
+323 LLQKDEQYQAA
-333 MEDLKAQHKDNPLST
+333 MEDLKAQHKDNPLSA
-348 EITFSIAQNMVGQ
+348 EITSLIARNLMTQQDNH
-361 LENNSEDSTY
+361 ESDSAY

-379 AMCEEAI
+379 TLCEEAI

-392 KGAKNCE
+392 QGAKNCQ
-399 NLIKRIEEPQ
+399 NLIHRIEEPQ
-409 IDITLNKVQ
+409 IEMELNQVQ
-418 LPNEAIPAVLEY
+418 LPGEAIPAVLEY
-430 KNTTAPYYRIV
+430 RNVTNPYYKIV

-448 SKLNNMQKEDLL
+448 EKLSHSYKEDIL
-460 KELDKKLPVAEQEL
+460 KELNKKPVVAEQEL
-474 TLAAETDYRSHSTL
+474 SLPAETDYRTHRSL

-495 EGIYYLTATTK
+495 RGCYYLIGTLEKGKAK
-506 QGIKSENKTLVLNF
+506 EDKTLIISF
-520 QVSNLGYIAD
+520 QVSNLSYIND
-530 QKDEKM
+530 KLDNQM
-536 TVVTVDRKTGKT
+536 TVVTLDRKTGKT
-548 VEGVTVELF
+548 LEGVTVEF
-557 RREWDYK
+557 CRREYDYK
-564 AREHKTIILT
+564 SRDYKTTILKSV
-574 TLKSDKNGRVVLD
+574 KSDKNGKAVMNGNNGDRS
-587 GKVGTYNSFG
+587 SFYV
-597 INLRK
+597 NLRK
-602 GDDNL
+602 GDDVL
-607 LSGNQFRLD
+607 LSSTNYYIGTPPDRSD
-616 ERYRNNNE
+616 R
-624 IYETKLFTDR
+624 IYYSTFLFTDR

-646 GITTRRQGE
+646 GIVKRYQGK
-655 DLSLVN
+655 DQTLVN
-661 NYSEK
+661 GYSEK
-666 VSFRDAN
+666 VTFKDAN
-673 WQEITSANF
+673 WQEIGVASF

-688 SFSGSFVIPTD
+688 TFSGSFVIPTD

-704 FHLNANRGSVTIRV
+704 FHLNSGHGSTTIRV

-728 NFERPKEQYKLNQEV
+728 TFERPKEQYKLNQEV

-758 DVEYTYRVIR
+758 DVEYTYRVVR
-768 KTSFPWRCWWWY
+768 KTSFPWRCWWWWY
-780 PYVEDEQITHGKA
+780 PTVEDEQITYGKA
-793 RTDENGKFAVTFN
+793 RTDENGKFDVTFN

-819 MFTYEIEVTATSK
+819 VFTYEIEVTATSK

-854 DLPRT
+854 DLPSEV
-859 IEKSDIGKYQITV
+859 EKTDIGKYQISV

-879 AKSRISRKIYR
+879 AKSRISRKVYR
-890 YKDAAKINYFE
+890 YEDAAKINYFDALKHRE
-901 ANHFFKSYDFDRD
+901 TL
-914 VQAIDRQILT
+914 DRQLLS
-924 DEELARLF
+924 DAELEWLF
-932 PAWSFY
+932 PEYSFY
-938 DKQSKTLVDEA
+938 DKQNKTLIDEA
-949 EIMVDDKAKFYEGK
+949 SFTVDDKAKFYDGK

-981 AKISEQFTV
+981 AKISQQFTV
-990 FENDSKKLPFTT
+990 YENDSKKLAFTT
-1002 MEWAHQDKSTAKPGE
+1002 MEWAHQGQSSAKPGE
-1017 EIQLSIGTSAKDVDV
+1017 EIQLSLGSSAKDVDI

-1044 DKKINVSNGVQTLS
+1044 DKKITVSNSVQTFT
-1058 YKVTEGDRG
+1058 YKVTENDRG

-1075 VKENSYNTDRLSV
+1075 VKENSLSTDRLSIY
-1088 SVPFDNYDLNVK
+1088 VPFDNYDLNVK
-1100 LATMRDKLSP
+1100 LATVRDKLSP

-1120 RDYKDKPLEAGLLA
+1120 RDYKDKPLEAALLA

-1142 EFERNHWW
+1142 EFARNHWW
-1150 FSMSPSGV
+1150 FNMSPSGV
-1158 SGRSFGTDGHG
+1158 SGRSFSTDGHG
-1169 FTSSNTGLEY
+1169 FTSSNTGLDY
-1179 FYFAELFNFSLPSDA
+1179 FYFIELFNFSLPSDA
-1194 PFFDFGYGFGA
+1194 PFFDFGYGYSVRNKKA
-1205 RRYRK
+1205 
-1210 GGRVLY
+1210 GRGR
-1216 DYVEES
+1216 YVEDVYMCVEEAA
-1222 VPMMAGA
+1222 VPDLGA
-1229 VLEKSSNS
+1229 TMNKQAVVANS
-1237 VDYEIPLV
+1237 VAELEEV
-1245 AQNAADEES
+1245 ADMETGGSAEAKKDE
-1254 IEIFRR
+1254 
-1260 VVFDESDD
+1260 
-1268 NREASKEPTEP
+1268 SKEPAEP

-1298 ADGSATFSFTMPDA
+1298 KDGSATFSFTMPDA

-1321 AYTKDRKTGSKDYT
+1321 AYSKDRKTGTNEYT

-1348 PRYMYDNDEL
+1348 SRYMYDNDEL
-1358 WFVANVINTGDEPV
+1358 WFVANVINTGDEAV
-1372 TPKAKLEIFDAAT
+1372 TPKAKLEIFDAGT
-1385 MQPVNLIVNA
+1385 MEPINILASNALI
-1395 GPSTGS
+1395 P
-1401 GASTTQMETIQ
+1401 MEQIL
-1412 PGRSKEVRWKVKGQY
+1412 PGRSKEVRWKVKAQY

-1473 QVFDFEA
+1473 QAFDFEA

-1515 STDRAETAFYVFYA
+1515 NTDRAETAFYVFYA

-1539 IPNLLAYIKKWQI
+1539 IPNLLNYIKKWQI

-1589 SRIAN
+1589 SRLAT
-1594 LFEINTLRGQQ
+1594 LFEVNTLRNQQ
-1605 TRALQ
+1605 TNALK
-1610 LISQKQK
+1610 LIQQKQK
-1617 YNGGWPWMDGMPESP
+1617 YNGGWPWMDGMPESA

-1637 ILTGFGKLQKMGAWS
+1637 ILSGFGKLQKMGAWS
-1652 SLSQADQ
+1652 SLSKSDQ

-1666 DKAVRFLEYE
+1666 DKAVRYLEYD
-1676 VAETYRNMK
+1676 VAETYRYMK
-1685 RYSKGKDWPIG
+1685 RHSKGKDWPIG
-1696 STTLAELYALSFFKE
+1696 SSTLNELYALSFFKE

-1722 KYYLGSLDKEWTSF
+1722 KYYLKSLDETWTSF
-1736 NYNQR
+1736 NFNQR
-1741 SKAAVLLYRTGNE
+1741 SKGALVLYRTGNE
-1754 KTAKLMIQSFKET
+1754 KTAKLMIQSFKEC

-1804 NQEMIDELR
+1804 DEEMIDLLR
-1813 VWLLTQKQTNK
+1813 VWLLTQKQTNS

-1839 MRGSDWFE
+1839 MRGSDWFA

-1883 SEMRQLTVNNPTN
+1883 SEMRQLTVNNLTN

-1909 PIDEVK
+1909 PIDEVR

-1927 FVEKIDDKGKKLVPV
+1927 FVETVTDKGKVLVPAEKR
-1942 GTALR
+1942 T
-1947 QAQGPA
+1947 
-1953 GAADVEPV
+1953 
-1961 ETPLKV
+1961 LKV

-1984 FVFVKDLRAAG
+1984 YVFVKDLRAAG

-2026 EFLHKGTHQLEYSMF
+2026 ERLPKGTHQLEYSMF

-2068 GMKVKV
+2068 GMRVKV

>member
-1 MDYESLIGSVSHND
+1 
-15 STIKQLN
+15 
-22 NQRFN
+22 
-27 NMKHL
+27 MKRI
-32 GIIIATIAL
+32 GIILAIVAL

-50 SPSKTPD
+50 TPNQSPDKPK
-57 NPQTP
+57 TP

-76 LEKDL
+76 LEKNL

-92 EKQATKDKNQIQL
+92 EQQAAKDKNDIQL
-105 LKTYLYRQNIFQRT
+105 LKTYLYRQKIFQFT
-119 IEEDPDQHFIQYIET
+119 VEEDPDQYFIQYAESKI
-134 KVGQLDEVC
+134 GQLDEVC
-143 DALLHE
+143 NALLHE
-149 EIAAAYANYLS
+149 EIARAYANYLES
-160 GNEWR
+160 NEWT
-165 ISENLP
+165 INENLP
-171 IDGADLSKVEMKYW
+171 IDGDLSKVEMKYW

-193 INQHYAEALK
+193 IYQHYNEALM
-203 PVEALKK
+203 PIEALKK
-210 AKTEDFMVLYENTN
+210 AKTEDFMVLYENKEN
-224 NNKEYIEYEA
+224 NEKYLEYEA
-234 TLFEFMFHRVAKH
+234 SLFEFMFHRVANY
-247 YQEEADANDAEGDTE
+247 YQGEANADDAEGDTE
-262 KWWLPAKDFVKV
+262 KWWLPAKDFVKA
-274 DLGDFDNPLIKC
+274 DLGTADNPLAKC
-286 LKIYQELITYN
+286 LIIYQDLIAYN
-297 LKNENEDVLIYND
+297 LKEKNEDVLIYND
-310 FKRLEFVNNTLGI
+310 FKRFGFVNSI
-323 LLHYTQYQAA
+323 LDKDEQYQAA
-333 MEDLKAQHKDNPLST
+333 MEDLKAQHKDNPLSA
-348 EITFSIAQNMVGQ
+348 EITSLIARSMMNQY
-361 LENNSEDSTY
+361 ESNSSDSAY

-386 AKFPKS
+386 AMFPKS

-409 IDITLNKVQ
+409 IDITLNSVQ

-430 KNTTAPYYRIV
+430 KNTTAPYYRIM
-441 KVSEKEL
+441 KISEKEL

-460 KELDKKLPVAEQEL
+460 KELNKKMPVAEQDL
-474 TLAAETDYRSHSTL
+474 MLPAETDYRSHSTL

-506 QGIKSENKTLVLNF
+506 QGVKSEDKTLVLTF
-520 QVSNLGYIAD
+520 QVSNLGYIVD

-548 VEGVTVELF
+548 VEGVTVELY

-564 AREHKTIILT
+564 AREHKTIIIVT
-574 TLKSDKNGRVVLD
+574 MKSDKNGRAVLD
-587 GKVGTYNSFG
+587 GKVGTYNSFS

-607 LSGNQFRLD
+607 LASNQFRLN
-616 ERYRNNNE
+616 EWYKNNSE

-646 GITTRRQGE
+646 GIVTRKLGE

-661 NYSEK
+661 HYSET

-682 TTDEYG
+682 NTDEYG

-699 RLNGV
+699 KLNGV
-704 FHLNANRGSVTIRV
+704 FHLNANRGSTTIRV

-728 NFERPKEQYKLNQEV
+728 TFERPKEQYKLNQEV
-743 TVRGDVKAYA
+743 TVHGDVKAYA

-758 DVEYTYRVIR
+758 DVEYSYRVIR
-768 KTSFPWRCWWWY
+768 KTSFPWRCWWWWY
-780 PYVEDEQITHGKA
+780 PTVEDEQITHGKA

-854 DLPRT
+854 DLPSEV
-859 IEKSDIGKYQITV
+859 EKSDIGKYQITV
-872 SNLSWQP
+872 SNLSYQP

-890 YKDAAKINYFE
+890 YEDVAKINYFE
-901 ANHFFKSYDFDRD
+901 AMGHSEKL
-914 VQAIDRQILT
+914 DRQMLS

-932 PAWSFY
+932 PEYSFY
-938 DKQSKTLVDEA
+938 DKPVVEPVETPALRQAQGPQGSGTLVYQDEV
-949 EIMVDDKAKFYEGK
+949 MVDDKAKFYEGK
-963 ALEPGKYVVELTS
+963 ALEPGRYVVELTS

-981 AKISEQFTV
+981 AKVSEQFIV
-990 FENDSKKLPFTT
+990 FENDSQRLPFTT
-1002 MEWAHQDKSTAKPGE
+1002 MEWVHQDKSTAKPGE
-1017 EIQLSIGTSAKDVDV
+1017 EIQLSIGSAAKDVDV
-1032 WVQLLHGDEIRM
+1032 WVQLLHGDEIRL
-1044 DKKINVSNGVQTLS
+1044 DKKINVSNSVQTLS
-1058 YKVTEGDRG
+1058 YKVTENDRG
-1067 GLCWRYAF
+1067 GLNWRYAF
-1075 VKENSYNTDRLSV
+1075 VKENSFNKDRLDI
-1088 SVPFDNYDLNVK
+1088 SVPFDNYDLDVK
-1100 LATMRDKLSP
+1100 LATMRDKLNP

-1120 RDYKDKPLEAGLLA
+1120 RDYKDKPLEAALLA

-1158 SGRSFGTDGHG
+1158 YGRGFNSDGHG
-1169 FTSSNTGLEY
+1169 FTSSNTGLDY
-1179 FYFAELFNFSLPSDA
+1179 FYFVELFNFSLPSDA
-1194 PFFDFGYGFGA
+1194 PFFDFGYGYGG

-1210 GGRVLY
+1210 GGRVY
-1216 DYVEES
+1216 EDVYMCVEES
-1222 VPMMAGA
+1222 AVPRMAGNVLQKNA
-1229 VLEKSSNS
+1229 VTTGLPIVNDDVE
-1237 VDYEIPLV
+1237 
-1245 AQNAADEES
+1245 AADAEEMV
-1254 IEIFRR
+1254 EITKQEMTYEAGGQEQKPK
-1260 VVFDESDD
+1260 ES
-1268 NREASKEPTEP
+1268 AEP

-1312 LTRWRLMLL
+1312 LTRWRLMLM
-1321 AYTKDRKTGSKDYT
+1321 AYTKDRKTGRNEYT

-1372 TPKAKLEIFDAAT
+1372 TPKAKLEIFDAGT
-1385 MQPVNLIVNA
+1385 MEPVNLIIND

-1401 GASTTQMETIQ
+1401 GTYTIPMETIQ

-1427 DLELLAFRFTAY
+1427 DLSLLAFRFTAY
-1439 AGEFSDAEQHLLPVL
+1439 AGQFSDAEQHLLPVL

-1473 QVFDFEA
+1473 KTFDFEA

-1534 YIADN
+1534 YIADH
-1539 IPNLLAYIKKWQI
+1539 IPNLLNYIKKWQI

-1589 SRIAN
+1589 SRIAS

-1610 LISQKQK
+1610 LIQQKQK

-1632 YITTY
+1632 YISTY
-1637 ILTGFGKLQKMGAWS
+1637 ILSGFGKLQKMGAWS
-1652 SLSQADQ
+1652 SLSKADQ

-1666 DKAVRFLEYE
+1666 DKAVRYLEYE

-1685 RYSKGKDWPIG
+1685 KYSKGKDWPIG
-1696 STTLAELYALSFFKE
+1696 SSTLNELYALSFFDV
-1711 QNSDK
+1711 QNSDR
-1716 DFATAK
+1716 DFAIAK

-1736 NYNQR
+1736 NFNQR
-1741 SKAAVLLYRTGNE
+1741 SKGALVLYRNGNE
-1754 KTAKLMIQSFKET
+1754 KTAKLMIQSFKEC

-1804 NQEMIDELR
+1804 NQEMIDQLR

-1883 SEMRQLTVNNPTN
+1883 QDMRQLTVNNPTN

-1927 FVEKIDDKGKKLVPV
+1927 FVETVTDKGKKLVPV

-1947 QAQGPA
+1947 RAQGPA
-1953 GAADVEPV
+1953 GAAVVEPV
-1961 ETPLKV
+1961 ETPTLKV

-1972 VKITFTNQQDMS
+1972 VKITFTSQQDMS

-2007 NDRMSYYQSN
+2007 NDEMSYYQSN

-2026 EFLHKGTHQLEYSMF
+2026 EFLPKGTHQLEYSMF

>member
-1 MDYESLIGSVSHND
+1 
-15 STIKQLN
+15 
-22 NQRFN
+22 
-27 NMKHL
+27 MKRT
-32 GIIIATIAL
+32 GIIIATVAL

-50 SPSKTPD
+50 TPDKTPD
-57 NPQTP
+57 TPKTP

-81 PESAEKELDAI
+81 PESAEKELNAI
-92 EKQATKDKNQIQL
+92 EKKASEDKNQTQL
-105 LKTYLYRQNIFQRT
+105 LKTWLYRQNIMLRT
-119 IEEDPDQHFIQYIET
+119 IEEDPEQAFIQYLES
-134 KVGQLDEVC
+134 KVGQLDAVH

-149 EIAAAYANYLS
+149 EIAKAYAEYLDD
-160 GNEWR
+160 NEWT
-165 ISENLP
+165 INENLP
-171 IDGADLSKVEMKYW
+171 IDGDISKVEMKYW

-193 INQHYAEALK
+193 INQHFDEALK

-210 AKTEDFMVLYENTN
+210 AKTEDFMVLYENKSN
-224 NNKEYIEYEA
+224 NEEYIEYEA
-234 TLFEFMFHRVAKH
+234 SLFEFMFHRVAKY
-247 YQEEADANDAEGDTE
+247 YQEQADADDAEGDTE
-262 KWWLPAKDFVKV
+262 KWWLPAKDFVKA

-286 LKIYQELITYN
+286 LKIYQNLIAYN
-297 LKNENEDVLIYND
+297 LKNSNEDVLIYND
-310 FKRLEFVNNTLGI
+310 FKRFEFVNNTLGN

-333 MEDLKAQHKDNPLST
+333 MEDLKAQHKDNPLSA
-348 EITFSIAQNMVGQ
+348 EITALLARNLMNQY
-361 LENNSEDSTY
+361 ENNDEDSTY

-379 AMCEEAI
+379 VMCEEAI

-392 KGAKNCE
+392 KGAKNCQ
-399 NLIKRIEEPQ
+399 NLINHIEEPQ
-409 IDITLNKVQ
+409 IDITLNSVQ

-430 KNTTAPYYRIV
+430 KNTTSPYYKIL
-441 KVSEKEL
+441 KISEKEL
-448 SKLNNMQKEDLL
+448 NKLNNMQKEDLL
-460 KELDKKLPVAEQEL
+460 KELNGKLPVAEQEL
-474 TLAAETDYRSHSTL
+474 ILAAETDYRSHSTL

-506 QGIKSENKTLVLNF
+506 QGIKSEDKTLVLNF
-520 QVSNLGYIAD
+520 QVSNLGYIVD

-536 TVVTVDRKTGKT
+536 TVVTVNRKTGKT
-548 VEGVTVELF
+548 VEGVTVELN

-564 AREHKTIILT
+564 AREYKTIILT
-574 TLKSDKNGRVVLD
+574 TVKTDKNGRAVLD

-607 LSGNQFRLD
+607 LSEGYFRLY
-616 ERYRNNNE
+616 EQYKNNSE

-661 NYSEK
+661 HYSET

-728 NFERPKEQYKLNQEV
+728 NFEQPKEQYKLNQEV

-758 DVEYTYRVIR
+758 DVEYTYRVVR
-768 KTSFPWRCWWWY
+768 KTSFPWRCWWWWY
-780 PYVEDEQITHGKA
+780 PVVEDEQITYGKA
-793 RTDENGKFAVTFN
+793 RTDENGKFAITFN

-859 IEKSDIGKYQITV
+859 IEKSDLGKYQITV

-890 YKDAAKINYFE
+890 YDDKTKINYFE
-901 ANHFFKSYDFDRD
+901 ATQHLE
-914 VQAIDRQILT
+914 VLDRQMLS
-924 DEELARLF
+924 DEELNRLF
-932 PAWSFY
+932 PEYSFY
-938 DKQSKTLVDEA
+938 DKQTKTLVNEA
-949 EIMVDDKAKFYEGK
+949 EIMVDDKAKFLEGK
-963 ALEPGKYVVELTS
+963 TLESGNYVVELKS

-981 AKISEQFTV
+981 AVMTEEFTIY
-990 FENDSKKLPFTT
+990 ENQAKKMPYTAIV
-1002 MEWAHQDKSTAKPGE
+1002 WSNVDKSTAHPGD
-1017 EIQLSIGTSAKDVDV
+1017 EIHFSIGSSAKDVDI
-1032 WVQLLHGDEIRM
+1032 WVQLLYGDEVRL
-1044 DKKINVSNGVQTLS
+1044 DKKITVSNSVQTFT
-1058 YKVTEGDRG
+1058 YKVTEQDRG
-1067 GLCWRYAF
+1067 GLNFRYVL
-1075 VKENSYNTDRLSV
+1075 VKENAFRTGDNHI
-1088 SVPFDNYDLNVK
+1088 SVPFDNYDLDVK
-1100 LATMRDKLSP
+1100 LATVRDKLNP

-1120 RDYKDKPLEAGLLA
+1120 RDYKDKPLEAALLA

-1142 EFERNHWW
+1142 EFARNYWW
-1150 FSMSPSGV
+1150 FSMSPWGP
-1158 SGRSFGTDGHG
+1158 RSFRFSTCAHD
-1169 FTSSNTGLEY
+1169 FTSSNTILEY

-1222 VPMMAGA
+1222 APMMTGA
-1229 VLEKSSNS
+1229 VLEKSSNA

-1245 AQNAADEES
+1245 AQNAADEEMVMADGNN
-1254 IEIFRR
+1254 EVMFYE
-1260 VVFDESDD
+1260 VTESGK
-1268 NREASKEPTEP
+1268 SKEHAEP

-1321 AYTKDRKTGSKDYT
+1321 AYTKDRKTGSNNYT

-1372 TPKAKLEIFDAAT
+1372 TPKAKLEIFDAGT
-1385 MQPVNLIVNA
+1385 MQPVNLIVSNA
-1395 GPSTGS
+1395 TIP
-1401 GASTTQMETIQ
+1401 METIQ
-1412 PGRSKEVRWKVKGQY
+1412 TGRSKEVRWKVKGQY
-1427 DLELLAFRFTAY
+1427 DLSLLAFRFTAY
-1439 AGEFSDAEQHLLPVL
+1439 AGQFSDAEQHLLPVL

-1473 QVFDFEA
+1473 KTFDFEA

-1503 YAVQALPYLANV
+1503 YAVQALPYLANIN
-1515 STDRAETAFYVFYA
+1515 TDRAETAFYVFYA

-1539 IPNLLAYIKKWQI
+1539 IPNLLNYIKKWQI

-1589 SRIAN
+1589 SRIAT
-1594 LFEINTLRGQQ
+1594 LFEVNTMRGQQ
-1605 TRALQ
+1605 TRALN
-1610 LISQKQK
+1610 LIQQKQK
-1617 YNGGWPWMDGMPESP
+1617 YNGGWPWMDGMPESA

-1637 ILTGFGKLQKMGAWS
+1637 ILTGFGKLQKMGAWA
-1652 SLSQADQ
+1652 SLSKSDQ
-1659 NTAQSIC
+1659 NMAQSIC
-1666 DKAVRFLEYE
+1666 DKAVRYLEYD
-1676 VAETYRNMK
+1676 VAETYRYMK
-1685 RYSKGKDWPIG
+1685 KYSKGKDWPIG

-1736 NYNQR
+1736 NFNQR
-1741 SKAAVLLYRTGNE
+1741 SKGALVLYRNGNE
-1754 KTAKLMIQSFKET
+1754 KTAKLMIQSFKEC

-1804 NQEMIDELR
+1804 DQEMLDQLR
-1813 VWLLTQKQTNK
+1813 VWLLTQKQTNS

-1839 MRGSDWFE
+1839 MRGSDWFA

-1854 RFGNTPISTEGGVA
+1854 RFGNTPINTEGGVA

-1883 SEMRQLTVNNPTN
+1883 QEMQQLTVNNPTN

-1927 FVEKIDDKGKKLVPV
+1927 FVETVTDKGKLLVPV
-1942 GTALR
+1942 EK
-1947 QAQGPA
+1947 QA
-1953 GAADVEPV
+1953 
-1961 ETPLKV
+1961 LKV

-1972 VKITFTNQQDMS
+1972 VKITFTNEQDMS
-1984 FVFVKDLRAAG
+1984 YVFVKDLRAAG
-1995 FEPIEQISRYEY
+1995 FEPIEQISSYEY

-2026 EFLHKGTHQLEYSMF
+2026 ERLPKGTHQLEYSLF

-2058 YAPEFSAYSD
+2058 YAPEFSAYSN
-2068 GMKVKV
+2068 GMRVKV

>member
-1 MDYESLIGSVSHND
+1 
-15 STIKQLN
+15 
-22 NQRFN
+22 
-27 NMKHL
+27 MKHL
-32 GIIIATIAL
+32 GIIIAIVAL
-41 VAIGLLAFA
+41 VAIGVLAFA
-50 SPSKTPD
+50 MPSKNPGNPD
-57 NPQTP
+57 NPKTP
-62 KNNYETMW
+62 KNNYENMW
-70 KKVKEN
+70 KNVKEN

-81 PESAEKELDAI
+81 PESAEKELNAI
-92 EKQATKDKNQIQL
+92 EEKALKDKNQTQL
-105 LKTYLYRQNIFQRT
+105 LKTWLYRQNIMLRT
-119 IEEDPDQHFIQYIET
+119 IEEDPEQAFIQYLES
-134 KVGQLDEVC
+134 KVGQLDVVH

-149 EIAAAYANYLS
+149 EIAKAYANYLES
-160 GNEWR
+160 NEWT
-165 ISENLP
+165 INENLP
-171 IDGADLSKVEMKYW
+171 IDGDISKVEMKYW

-193 INQHYAEALK
+193 INQHYDEALK

-210 AKTEDFMVLYENTN
+210 AKTEDFMVLYENKN
-224 NNKEYIEYEA
+224 NNEEYIDYEA
-234 TLFEFMFHRVAKH
+234 SLFEFMFHRVANY
-247 YQEEADANDAEGDTE
+247 YQDQANADDVEGETDA
-262 KWWLPAKDFVKV
+262 WWLPAKDFVKA
-274 DLGDFDNPLIKC
+274 DLGATDNPLSKC
-286 LKIYQELITYN
+286 LKIYQDLIAYN
-297 LKNENEDVLIYND
+297 LKEKNEDVLIYND
-310 FKRLEFVNNTLGI
+310 FKRFGFVNSI
-323 LLHYTQYQAA
+323 LDKDEQYQAA
-333 MEDLKAQHKDNPLST
+333 MEDLKNQHKDNPLSA
-348 EITFSIAQNMVGQ
+348 EITSLVARSLMDQYDSNR
-361 LENNSEDSTY
+361 EDSTC

-392 KGAKNCE
+392 KGAKNCQK
-399 NLIKRIEEPQ
+399 LINRIEEPQ
-409 IDITLNKVQ
+409 VDIALNSVQ

-441 KVSEKEL
+441 KVDEKEL
-448 SKLNNMQKEDLL
+448 KKLNDMRREDLL
-460 KELDKKLPVAEQEL
+460 AALKKKAAVAEQEL
-474 TLAAETDYRSHSTL
+474 TLAAETDYRQHSTL

-495 EGIYYLTATTK
+495 RGFYYLTATTK
-506 QGIKSENKTLVLNF
+506 KGIDQEDKVLVINF
-520 QVSNLGYIAD
+520 QVSGLGYITD
-530 QKDEKM
+530 KKDETM
-536 TVVTVDRKTGKT
+536 TVMVVDRKTGKAE
-548 VEGVTVELF
+548 EGVTVEAF
-557 RREWDYK
+557 RSEWDYK
-564 AREHKTIILT
+564 AREYKTTILAT
-574 TLKSDKNGRVVLD
+574 PKTDRN
-587 GKVGTYNSFG
+587 GKVEFANIGNNPFS

-602 GDDNL
+602 GDDIL
-607 LSGNQFRLD
+607 LSDNSYNLYKP
-616 ERYRNNNE
+616 YRSNNE
-624 IYETKLFTDR
+624 IYSTKLFTDR

-646 GITTRRQGE
+646 GIVTRRQGQ
-655 DLSLVN
+655 DLSLVH
-661 NYSEK
+661 NYSET
-666 VSFRDAN
+666 VYLRDAN
-673 WQEITSANF
+673 WQEIASAQF

-699 RLNGV
+699 RLNGS
-704 FHLNANRGSVTIRV
+704 FSLNARHGSENIRV

-743 TVRGDVKAYA
+743 TVHGDVKAYA

-758 DVEYTYRVIR
+758 DVEYSYRVIR
-768 KTSFPWRCWWWY
+768 KTSFPWRCWWWWY
-780 PYVEDEQITHGKA
+780 PTVEDEQITYGKA
-793 RTDENGKFAVTFN
+793 RTDEAGKFAITFN
-806 LKPSKTIAPEKQP
+806 LKPSKSIAPEKQP
-819 MFTYEIEVTATSK
+819 VFTYEIEVTATSK

-848 EIAIST
+848 EIAIGT
-854 DLPRT
+854 DLPREV
-859 IEKSDIGKYQITV
+859 EKSDIGKYQITV

-879 AKSRISRKIYR
+879 AKSRIKRKIYR
-890 YKDAAKINYFE
+890 YEDAAKINYFD
-901 ANHFFKSYDFDRD
+901 AMGYHDKL
-914 VQAIDRQILT
+914 DRQMLS
-924 DEELARLF
+924 DAELERLF
-932 PAWSFY
+932 PVYSFY
-938 DKQSKTLVDEA
+938 DKNQVPEPVEGPAHLVSES
-949 EIMVDDKAKFYEGK
+949 EIMVDDKAKLYEGK

-981 AKISEQFTV
+981 AKISQQFTV
-990 FENDSKKLPFTT
+990 FENESEKLPFTT
-1002 MEWAHQDKSTAKPGE
+1002 MEWCHVNKSTVKPGE
-1017 EIQLSIGTSAKDVDV
+1017 EIQLSIGSSAKDVEV

-1044 DKKINVSNGVQTLS
+1044 DKKIILNNNVQTFT
-1058 YKVTEGDRG
+1058 YKATESDRG
-1067 GLCWRYAF
+1067 GLAWRYAF
-1075 VKENSYNTDRLSV
+1075 VKENCFKTGHLNVY
-1088 SVPFDNYDLNVK
+1088 VPFDNYDLDVK
-1100 LATMRDKLSP
+1100 LATVRDKLSP

-1120 RDYKDKPLEAGLLA
+1120 RDYKNKPLEAALLA

-1142 EFERNHWW
+1142 EFERNYWG
-1150 FSMSPSGV
+1150 FSMSPSSI
-1158 SGRSFGTDGHG
+1158 SGDKFGTDGHG
-1169 FTSSNTGLEY
+1169 ITSSSTRTQY

-1194 PFFDFGYGFGA
+1194 PFFDFGYFYRGSRMLGA
-1205 RRYRK
+1205 GGYLRK
-1210 GGRVLY
+1210 NAAVM
-1216 DYVEES
+1216 DEMVMMEES
-1222 VPMMAGA
+1222 AAPASMAQGA
-1229 VLEKSSNS
+1229 VELADAEEMVEITKQDSEAPK
-1237 VDYEIPLV
+1237 VDKG
-1245 AQNAADEES
+1245 AKKEEP
-1254 IEIFRR
+1254 
-1260 VVFDESDD
+1260 
-1268 NREASKEPTEP
+1268 AEPA
-1279 TLRENF
+1279 LRENF

-1298 ADGSATFSFTMPDA
+1298 QDGSATFSFTMPDA

-1372 TPKAKLEIFDAAT
+1372 TPNVKLEIFDAGT
-1385 MQPVNLIVNA
+1385 MKPVNMIVT
-1395 GPSTGS
+1395 GPATCS
-1401 GASTTQMETIQ
+1401 GNVTTQVETIQ
-1412 PGRSKEVRWKVKGQY
+1412 PGRSKEVSWKVKGQY
-1427 DLELLAFRFTAY
+1427 DLSLLAFRFTAY
-1439 AGEFSDAEQHLLPVL
+1439 AGQFSDAEQHLLPVL

-1473 QVFDFEA
+1473 KTFDFEA

-1515 STDRAETAFYVFYA
+1515 KADRAETAFYVFYA

-1534 YIADN
+1534 YIADH
-1539 IPNLLAYIKKWQI
+1539 IPNLLNYIKKWQI

-1589 SRIAN
+1589 SRIAT
-1594 LFEINTLRGQQ
+1594 LFEVNTIRNQQ
-1605 TRALQ
+1605 TNALK
-1610 LISQKQK
+1610 LIQDKQK

-1632 YITTY
+1632 YISTY

-1652 SLSQADQ
+1652 SLSKADQ
-1659 NTAQSIC
+1659 YTAQSIC

-1676 VAETYRNMK
+1676 VADTYREMK
-1685 RYSKGKDWPIG
+1685 RLSKGKDWPIG

-1722 KYYLGSLDKEWTSF
+1722 KYYLKSLDETWTSF
-1736 NYNQR
+1736 NFNDR
-1741 SKAAVLLYRTGNE
+1741 SKGALVLYRNGNE

-1804 NQEMIDELR
+1804 DQEMIDQLR
-1813 VWLLTQKQTNK
+1813 VWLLTQKQTTM

-1854 RFGNTPISTEGGVA
+1854 RFGNTPVSTEGGVA

-1883 SEMRQLTVNNPTN
+1883 QDMRQLTVNNPTN

-1927 FVEKIDDKGKKLVPV
+1927 FVETVTDKGKKLVPV
-1942 GTALR
+1942 EK
-1947 QAQGPA
+1947 QA
-1953 GAADVEPV
+1953 
-1961 ETPLKV
+1961 LKV

-1972 VKITFTNQQDMS
+1972 VKITFTSQQDMS

-2026 EFLHKGTHQLEYSMF
+2026 EFLPKGTHQLEYSMF

-2068 GMKVKV
+2068 GMRVKV

>member
-1 MDYESLIGSVSHND
+1 
-15 STIKQLN
+15 
-22 NQRFN
+22 
-27 NMKHL
+27 MKHT
-32 GIIIATIAL
+32 GIIIATVAL
-41 VAIGLLAFA
+41 VAIGVLAFA
-50 SPSKTPD
+50 TPSKTPD
-57 NPQTP
+57 NPKTP

-70 KKVKEN
+70 KTVKEHLDKN
-76 LEKDL
+76 L

-92 EKQATKDKNQIQL
+92 EQQASKDKNQTQM
-105 LKTYLYRQNIFQRT
+105 LKTWLYRQKIYQFT
-119 IEEDPDQHFIQYIET
+119 VEDDLQQAFIQYAET
-134 KVGQLDEVC
+134 KVGQLDEVN

-149 EIAAAYANYLS
+149 EIAKAYADYLEN
-160 GNEWR
+160 NEWR
-165 ISENLP
+165 INENLP
-171 IDGADLSKVEMKYW
+171 IDGDISKVEMKYW
-185 DKESFKTR
+185 DKASFQTR

-210 AKTEDFMVLYENTN
+210 AKTEDFMVLYENKN
-224 NNKEYIEYEA
+224 NNEKYIEYEA
-234 TLFEFMFHRVAKH
+234 SLFEFMFHRVANY
-247 YQEEADANDAEGDTE
+247 YQGEANADDVEGETDS
-262 KWWLPAKDFVKV
+262 WWLPAKDFVKAE
-274 DLGDFDNPLIKC
+274 LGTTDNPVNKC
-286 LKIYQELITYN
+286 LKIYQELIAYN
-297 LKNENEDVLIYND
+297 LKQKNEDVLIYND
-310 FKRLEFVNNTLGI
+310 FKRFGFVNSI
-323 LLHYTQYQAA
+323 LQKDAEYQAA
-333 MEDLKAQHKDNPLST
+333 MENLKAQHKNNSLSA
-348 EITFSIAQNMVGQ
+348 EITSLIARNLMDQQDNH
-361 LENNSEDSTY
+361 DSDSAY

-392 KGAKNCE
+392 QGAKNCK
-399 NLIKRIEEPQ
+399 NLIKRIEEPRV
-409 IDITLNKVQ
+409 DITLNSVQ

-448 SKLNNMQKEDLL
+448 KNLKENRKEDLI
-460 KELDKKLPVAEQEL
+460 KELNKKTTVAEQEL
-474 TLAAETDYRSHSTL
+474 SLPTETDYRNHSTL

-495 EGIYYLTATTK
+495 KGLYFLIATTEK
-506 QGIKSENKTLVLNF
+506 GIKSEDKTLVLSF
-520 QVSNLGYIAD
+520 QVSSLGFITD
-530 QKDEKM
+530 QKDDQM

-548 VEGVTVELF
+548 VEGVTVELY
-557 RREWDYK
+557 RSEWDYK
-564 AREHKTIILT
+564 AREYKTIIIAT
-574 TLKSDKNGRVVLD
+574 EKSDRNGVVKLTKKTD
-587 GKVGTYNSFG
+587 NSFS

-602 GDDNL
+602 DDDNL
-607 LSGNQFRLD
+607 LSSNYFRLFQP
-616 ERYRNNNE
+616 YKNNNE
-624 IYETKLFTDR
+624 TYTTTLFTDR

-646 GITTRRQGE
+646 GIVVRSQG
-655 DLSLVN
+655 DDKTLVN
-661 NYSEK
+661 HYSEK
-666 VSFRDAN
+666 ISFKDAN
-673 WQEITSANF
+673 WQEISSADF
-682 TTDEYG
+682 KTDEYG

-704 FHLNANRGSVTIRV
+704 FHLNANKGSTTIRV

-728 NFERPKEQYKLNQEV
+728 KFEQPKEQYKLNQEV

-753 GFGLD
+753 GFALD
-758 DVEYTYRVIR
+758 DVEYSYRVIR
-768 KTSFPWRCWWWY
+768 KTSFPWRCWWWWY
-780 PYVEDEQITHGKA
+780 PTVEDEQITYGKA

-806 LKPSKTIAPEKQP
+806 LKPTKTIAPEKQP
-819 MFTYEIEVTATSK
+819 VFTYEIEVTATSK

-837 ADTYSIRAGYN
+837 SDTYSIRAGYN
-848 EIAIST
+848 EIAIGT
-854 DLPRT
+854 DLPSEV
-859 IEKSDIGKYQITV
+859 EKSEIGKYQISV

-879 AKSRISRKIYR
+879 AKSRVSRKIYH
-890 YKDAAKINYFE
+890 YEDAAKINYFE
-901 ANHFFKSYDFDRD
+901 AMGRIEKL
-914 VQAIDRQILT
+914 DRQVLS
-924 DEELARLF
+924 DAELSRLF
-932 PAWSFY
+932 PEYSFY
-938 DKQSKTLVDEA
+938 DMQAGPSMGSGTLVCED

-976 LDDPL
+976 LDDSL
-981 AKISEQFTV
+981 AKISKQFTV
-990 FENDSKKLPFTT
+990 FENGSKKMPYTA
-1002 MEWAHQDKSTAKPGE
+1002 MEWAHQDKTTAKPGE
-1017 EIQLSIGTSAKDVDV
+1017 EIQFSIGSSAKNVDV
-1032 WVQLLHGDEIRM
+1032 WVQLLHGDEIRLE
-1044 DKKINVSNGVQTLS
+1044 KKITLNNGVQTFT
-1058 YKVTEGDRG
+1058 YKVTENDRG
-1067 GLCWRYAF
+1067 GLYWRYAF
-1075 VKENSYNTDRLSV
+1075 VKENSFNARRLDV
-1088 SVPFDNYDLNVK
+1088 SVPFDNYNLDVK

-1120 RDYKDKPLEAGLLA
+1120 RDYKDKPLEAALLA

-1142 EFERNHWW
+1142 EFARNYWW
-1150 FSMSPSGV
+1150 LNLKPSGSRV
-1158 SGRSFGTDGHG
+1158 PFSLGTDGHG
-1169 FTSSNTGLEY
+1169 FTSSSTVEQ
-1179 FYFAELFNFSLPSDA
+1179 FFHVAELFNFSLPSDA
-1194 PFFDFGYGFGA
+1194 PFFDYGYGFGG
-1205 RRYRK
+1205 RRLRK

-1216 DYVEES
+1216 DEMVVEER
-1222 VPMMAGA
+1222 A
-1229 VLEKSSNS
+1229 VANS
-1237 VDYEIPLV
+1237 IDYEVPL
-1245 AQNAADEES
+1245 ASASKAAGQDEEEVVEQEIYRKLTPEEIAA
-1254 IEIFRR
+1254 IEQQ
-1260 VVFDESDD
+1260 DQKPAEKP
-1268 NREASKEPTEP
+1268 EAEPA
-1279 TLRENF
+1279 LRENF

-1298 ADGSATFSFTMPDA
+1298 KDGSATFSFTMPDA

-1321 AYTKDRKTGSKDYT
+1321 SYTKDRKTGSKDYT

-1358 WFVANVINTGDEPV
+1358 WFVANVINTGDEAV
-1372 TPKAKLEIFDAAT
+1372 TPKAKLEIFEAAT
-1385 MQPVNLIVNA
+1385 MQPVNILASNA
-1395 GPSTGS
+1395 MVS
-1401 GASTTQMETIQ
+1401 METIL
-1412 PGRSKEVRWKVKGQY
+1412 PGRSKEVRWKVKAKY

-1473 QVFDFEA
+1473 ETIISA
-1480 IANPDSHERDYSL
+1480 LYANPDSHERDYSL

-1539 IPNLLAYIKKWQI
+1539 IPNLLNYIKKWQI

-1589 SRIAN
+1589 SRIAT
-1594 LFEINTLRGQQ
+1594 LFEVNTMRGQQ

-1617 YNGGWPWMDGMPESP
+1617 YNGGWSWMDGMPESP

-1637 ILTGFGKLQKMGAWS
+1637 ILSGFGKLQKMGAWS
-1652 SLSQADQ
+1652 SLSKADQ

-1666 DKAVRFLEYE
+1666 DKAVRFIEYD
-1676 VAETYRNMK
+1676 VAETYRYMK
-1685 RYSKGKDWPIG
+1685 AHSKGKDWAIG
-1696 STTLAELYALSFFKE
+1696 SSTLNELYALSFFKE

-1716 DFATAK
+1716 DFATAR
-1722 KYYLGSLDKEWTSF
+1722 KYYLGSLDKDWTSF
-1736 NYNQR
+1736 NFNQR
-1741 SKAAVLLYRTGNE
+1741 SKGALVLYRNGNE
-1754 KTAKLMIQSFKET
+1754 KTAKLMIQSFKEC

-1804 NQEMIDELR
+1804 NQEMLDQLR

-1839 MRGSDWFE
+1839 MRGSDWFA

-1883 SEMRQLTVNNPTN
+1883 QEMQQLTVNNPTN

-1915 SDESGFTIKREL
+1915 SNEAGFTIKREL
-1927 FVEKIDDKGKKLVPV
+1927 FVETVTDKGKVLI
-1942 GTALR
+1942 
-1947 QAQGPA
+1947 PA
-1953 GAADVEPV
+1953 EKR
-1961 ETPLKV
+1961 TLKV

-1972 VKITFTNQQDMS
+1972 VKITFTSQQDMS

-2017 TDTDMEFFI
+2017 TDADMEFFI
-2026 EFLHKGTHQLEYSMF
+2026 EFLPKGTHQLEYSMF

-2068 GMKVKV
+2068 GMRIKV

>member
-1 MDYESLIGSVSHND
+1 
-15 STIKQLN
+15 
-22 NQRFN
+22 
-27 NMKHL
+27 MKHL
-32 GIIIATIAL
+32 GIIIAITAL
-41 VAIGLLAFA
+41 VAIGALAFA
-50 SPSKTPD
+50 MPSKAPVNPD
-57 NPQTP
+57 NPKTP

-76 LEKDL
+76 LEKNL
-81 PESAEKELDAI
+81 PESAEKELVAI
-92 EKQATKDKNQIQL
+92 EEQASKDKNQTQL
-105 LKTYLYRQNIFQRT
+105 LKTWLYRQNIMLFT
-119 IEEDPDQHFIQYIET
+119 VEEDPEQAFIQYIEE
-134 KVGQLDEVC
+134 KVGQLDEVHN
-143 DALLHE
+143 ALLHE
-149 EIAAAYANYLS
+149 EIARAYAGYLDD
-160 GNEWR
+160 NEWR

-171 IDGADLSKVEMKYW
+171 IDGDISKVEMKYW

-193 INQHYAEALK
+193 INQHYNEALK
-203 PVEALKK
+203 PFEALKK
-210 AKTEDFMVLYENTN
+210 AKTEDFMVLYENKN
-224 NNKEYIEYEA
+224 NNENYIEYEA
-234 TLFEFMFHRVAKH
+234 SLFEFMFHRVANY
-247 YQEEADANDAEGDTE
+247 YQGEANADDVEGETDA
-262 KWWLPAKDFVKV
+262 WWLPANDFVKA
-274 DLGDFDNPLIKC
+274 DLGAADNPLTKC
-286 LKIYQELITYN
+286 LKIYQDLIAYN
-297 LKNENEDVLIYND
+297 IKEKNEDVLIYND
-310 FKRLEFVNNTLGI
+310 FKRFGFVNSILGKDEK
-323 LLHYTQYQAA
+323 YQTA
-333 MEDLKAQHKDNPLST
+333 MEDLKAQHKDNPLSA
-348 EITFSIAQNMVGQ
+348 EITSLIARNMMNQ
-361 LENNSEDSTY
+361 YERNSSDSTY
-371 FDNYKKAK
+371 FDHYKKAK

-392 KGAKNCE
+392 QGAKNCQG
-399 NLIKRIEEPQ
+399 LIKRIEEPQ
-409 IDITLNKVQ
+409 IDITLNSVQ

-448 SKLNNMQKEDLL
+448 
-460 KELDKKLPVAEQEL
+460 KKLRLMRKDELLEALNKKPAVAEQEL
-474 TLAAETDYRSHSTL
+474 DLPAETDYRSHSTL
-488 IALPALE
+488 MALPALDR
-495 EGIYYLTATTK
+495 GFYYLTATTK
-506 QGIKSENKTLVLNF
+506 QGIKDEDKTLMLSF
-520 QVSNLGYIAD
+520 QVSQLGYITD
-530 QKDEKM
+530 SKYEQM
-536 TVVTVDRKTGKT
+536 TAVVVDRKTGKT
-548 VEGVTVELF
+548 VEGVTVEF
-557 RREWDYK
+557 CRREWDYK
-564 AREHKTIILT
+564 AREYKTIILST
-574 TLKSDKNGRVVLD
+574 VKSDKNGKAVMTSEK
-587 GKVGTYNSFG
+587 GNITSFY

-602 GDDNL
+602 GDDVL
-607 LSGNQFRLD
+607 LSDINFSIGSPNRD
-616 ERYRNNNE
+616 DGVYH
-624 IYETKLFTDR
+624 TTTLFTDR

-646 GITTRRQGE
+646 GVVKRSQGKE
-655 DLSLVN
+655 QTLVN
-661 NYSEK
+661 GYSEK
-666 VSFRDAN
+666 VTFKDAN
-673 WQEITSANF
+673 WQEISSAQF

-704 FHLNANRGSVTIRV
+704 FHLITGHGTSTIRV

-728 NFERPKEQYKLNQEV
+728 TFERPKEQYKLNQEV
-743 TVRGDVKAYA
+743 TVHGDVKAYA

-758 DVEYTYRVIR
+758 DVEYSYRVIR
-768 KTSFPWRCWWWY
+768 KTSFPWRCWWWWY
-780 PYVEDEQITHGKA
+780 PTVEDEQITYGKA

-854 DLPRT
+854 DLPSEV
-859 IEKSDIGKYQITV
+859 EKSDLGKYQITV

-890 YKDAAKINYFE
+890 YDDVAKINYFE
-901 ANHFFKSYDFDRD
+901 AMGHSEKL
-914 VQAIDRQILT
+914 DRQLLS

-932 PAWSFY
+932 PEYSFY
-938 DKQSKTLVDEA
+938 DKQNKMLVDEA
-949 EIMVDDKAKFYEGK
+949 TISVDDKAKFYEGK
-963 ALEPGKYVVELTS
+963 ALQPGRYVVELTS

-981 AKISEQFTV
+981 AKVSEQFTV
-990 FENDSKKLPFTT
+990 FENDSKKLPVTT
-1002 MEWAHQDKSTAKPGE
+1002 MEWVHRDKSTAHPGD
-1017 EIQLSIGTSAKDVDV
+1017 EIQLSIGSSAKDVDV
-1032 WVQLLHGDEIRM
+1032 WVQLLHGDEIRL
-1044 DKKINVSNGVQTLS
+1044 DKIINVSNGVQTLS
-1058 YKVTEGDRG
+1058 YKVTENDRG
-1067 GLCWRYAF
+1067 GLCWRYVF
-1075 VKENSYNTDRLSV
+1075 VKENSFNKDRLDI
-1088 SVPFDNYDLNVK
+1088 SVPFDNYDLDVK
-1100 LATMRDKLSP
+1100 LATMRDKLNP

-1120 RDYKDKPLEAGLLA
+1120 RDFKDKPLEAALLA
-1134 GMYDASLD
+1134 SMYDASLD
-1142 EFERNHWW
+1142 EFARNHWW

-1158 SGRSFGTDGHG
+1158 SGRSFNSDGHG
-1169 FTSSNTGLEY
+1169 FTSSYTGLDY
-1179 FYFAELFNFSLPSDA
+1179 FYFVELFNFSLPSDA
-1194 PFFDFGYGFGA
+1194 PFFDFGYGYGG

-1210 GGRVLY
+1210 RGRVY
-1216 DYVEES
+1216 EDVYMCVEES
-1222 VPMMAGA
+1222 APMMSGA
-1229 VLEKSSNS
+1229 VLQKNS
-1237 VDYEIPLV
+1237 VV
-1245 AQNAADEES
+1245 ADGAMEVDEES
-1254 IEIFRR
+1254 ADAMETGGSAAPKK
-1260 VVFDESDD
+1260 DEP
-1268 NREASKEPTEP
+1268 KEPAEP

-1298 ADGSATFSFTMPDA
+1298 ADGSATFSFSMPDA
-1312 LTRWRLMLL
+1312 LTRWRLMLM
-1321 AYTKDRKTGSKDYT
+1321 AYTKDRKTGQNEYT
-1335 FTSSKPVMIMADM
+1335 FTPSKPVMIMADM

-1372 TPKAKLEIFDAAT
+1372 TPKAKLEIFDAGT
-1385 MQPVNLIVNA
+1385 MQPVNLIVMD

-1401 GASTTQMETIQ
+1401 GTYTIPMETIQ

-1427 DLELLAFRFTAY
+1427 DLSLLAFRFTAY
-1439 AGEFSDAEQHLLPVL
+1439 AGQFSDAEQHLLPVL
-1454 SSEIFM
+1454 CSEIFM

-1473 QVFDFEA
+1473 KTFDFEA

-1534 YIADN
+1534 YIADH
-1539 IPNLLAYIKKWQI
+1539 IPNLLNYIKKWQI

-1589 SRIAN
+1589 SRIAT
-1594 LFEINTLRGQQ
+1594 LFEVNTIRNQQ
-1605 TRALQ
+1605 TNALR
-1610 LISQKQK
+1610 LIKDKQK

-1632 YITTY
+1632 YISTY
-1637 ILTGFGKLQKMGAWS
+1637 ILSGFGKLQKMGAWE
-1652 SLSQADQ
+1652 SLSKADQ
-1659 NTAQSIC
+1659 NNAQSIC
-1666 DKAVRFLEYE
+1666 DNAVRYLEYE
-1676 VAETYRNMK
+1676 VAETYRYMK
-1685 RYSKGKDWPIG
+1685 AHSKGKDWPIG
-1696 STTLAELYALSFFKE
+1696 SGTLNELYALSFFKE
-1711 QNSDK
+1711 QNSDR
-1716 DFATAK
+1716 DFAKAK
-1722 KYYLGSLDKEWTSF
+1722 DYYLKSLDKEWTSF
-1736 NYNQR
+1736 NFNQR
-1741 SKAAVLLYRTGNE
+1741 SKGALVLYRNGNE

-1767 AQKNEQIGMYWPKKY
+1767 AQKNEQIGMYWPKKN

-1804 NQEMIDELR
+1804 NQEMIDQLR
-1813 VWLLTQKQTNK
+1813 VWLLTQKQTTM

-1883 SEMRQLTVNNPTN
+1883 TDMRQLTVNNPTN

-1927 FVEKIDDKGKKLVPV
+1927 FVETVTDKGKVLVPAEKC
-1942 GTALR
+1942 T
-1947 QAQGPA
+1947 
-1953 GAADVEPV
+1953 
-1961 ETPLKV
+1961 LKV

-1972 VKITFTNQQDMS
+1972 VKITFTSQQDMS

-2007 NDRMSYYQSN
+2007 NDRMSYYQTN

-2026 EFLHKGTHQLEYSMF
+2026 EFLPKGTHQLEYSMF

>member
-1 MDYESLIGSVSHND
+1 
-15 STIKQLN
+15 
-22 NQRFN
+22 
-27 NMKHL
+27 MKHL
-32 GIIIATIAL
+32 GIIIGIIAL
-41 VAIGLLAFA
+41 VAIGVLAFA
-50 SPSKTPD
+50 MPSRMPNPD
-57 NPQTP
+57 NPKTP

-81 PESAEKELDAI
+81 PESAEKELNAI
-92 EKQATKDKNQIQL
+92 EEKASKDKNQTQL
-105 LKTYLYRQNIFQRT
+105 LKTWLYRQNIMLRT
-119 IEEDPDQHFIQYIET
+119 VEEDPEQAFIQYLES
-134 KVGQLDEVC
+134 KVGQLDAAH

-149 EIAAAYANYLS
+149 EIAKAYANYLES
-160 GNEWR
+160 NEWT
-165 ISENLP
+165 INENLP
-171 IDGADLSKVEMKYW
+171 IDGDISKVEMKYW

-193 INQHYAEALK
+193 INQHYDEALK

-210 AKTEDFMVLYENTN
+210 AKTADFMELFENKN
-224 NNKEYIEYEA
+224 NNEENIEYEA
-234 TLFEFMFHRVAKH
+234 SLFEFMFHRVAKY
-247 YQEEADANDAEGDTE
+247 YQEQADADDVEGETDA
-262 KWWLPAKDFVKV
+262 WWLPAKDFVKA
-274 DLGDFDNPLIKC
+274 DLGTADNPLSKC
-286 LKIYQELITYN
+286 LKIYQDLIAFN
-297 LKNENEDVLIYND
+297 LNNKNEDVLIYND
-310 FKRLEFVNNTLGI
+310 FNRFGFVNSI
-323 LLHYTQYQAA
+323 LDKDEQYQAA
-333 MEDLKAQHKDNPLST
+333 MEDLKAQHKDNPLSA
-348 EITFSIAQNMVGQ
+348 EITSLIARSMMNQY
-361 LENNSEDSTY
+361 ESNSSDSAY
-371 FDNYKKAK
+371 FDHYKKAK

-392 KGAKNCE
+392 KGAKNCQ

-409 IDITLNKVQ
+409 IDITLNTVQ

-448 SKLNNMQKEDLL
+448 KKLNELYGEDRF
-460 KELDKKLPVAEQEL
+460 KELSKMKALVEQEL
-474 TLAAETDYRSHSTL
+474 TLAAETDYRNHRTL

-495 EGIYYLTATTK
+495 HGFYFLMATTEK
-506 QGIKSENKTLVLNF
+506 GIKSHDKTLILQF
-520 QVSNLGYIAD
+520 QVSGLGFITD
-530 QKDEKM
+530 QKYESM
-536 TVVTVDRKTGKT
+536 TVTVVDRKTGKT
-548 VEGVTVELF
+548 VEGVTVEAY

-564 AREHKTIILT
+564 AREYKTIIIGT
-574 TLKSDKNGRVVLD
+574 PKTDRN
-587 GKVGTYNSFG
+587 GKVEFSKTGDNSFS

-607 LSGNQFRLD
+607 LSD
-616 ERYRNNNE
+616 EYFTLRPRYRDSNE
-624 IYETKLFTDR
+624 RFITKLFTDR

-646 GITTRRQGE
+646 GIVTRRQGE

-661 NYSEK
+661 HYSET

-704 FHLNANRGSVTIRV
+704 FHLNAKQGSATIRV

-728 NFERPKEQYKLNQEV
+728 TFEQPKEQYKLNQEV
-743 TVRGDVKAYA
+743 TVHGDVKAYA

-758 DVEYTYRVIR
+758 DVEYSYRVIR
-768 KTSFPWRCWWWY
+768 KTSFPWRCWWWWY
-780 PYVEDEQITHGKA
+780 PTVEDEQITYGKA
-793 RTDENGKFAVTFN
+793 RTDENGKFAVTFH

-859 IEKSDIGKYQITV
+859 IEKSDLGKYQITV

-890 YKDAAKINYFE
+890 YDDLAKINYFE
-901 ANHFFKSYDFDRD
+901 AMGLSEKL
-914 VQAIDRQILT
+914 DRQLLSN
-924 DEELARLF
+924 EELERLF
-932 PAWSFY
+932 PMYSFY
-938 DKQSKTLVDEA
+938 DKTGPSTGSGTLVFQD

-963 ALEPGKYVVELTS
+963 ALEPGKYTVELTS

-981 AKISEQFTV
+981 AKISQQFTV
-990 FENDSKKLPFTT
+990 FENESKKLPVTT

-1017 EIQLSIGTSAKDVDV
+1017 EIQFSIGSSAKDVDI
-1032 WVQLLHGDEIRM
+1032 WVQLLHGDEVRL
-1044 DKKINVSNGVQTLS
+1044 DKKITVSNSVQTLS
-1058 YKVTEGDRG
+1058 YKVTENDRG
-1067 GLCWRYAF
+1067 GLAWRYAF

-1088 SVPFDNYDLNVK
+1088 SVPFDNYDLDVK
-1100 LATMRDKLSP
+1100 LATVRDKLNP

-1120 RDYKDKPLEAGLLA
+1120 RDYKDKPLEAALLA

-1142 EFERNHWW
+1142 EFERNYWG

-1158 SGRSFGTDGHG
+1158 YGNSFGTDDHG

-1194 PFFDFGYGFGA
+1194 PFFDFGYGFGY
-1205 RRYRK
+1205 RRYGK
-1210 GGRVLY
+1210 GLGAGRVMY
-1216 DYVEES
+1216 DE
-1222 VPMMAGA
+1222 M
-1229 VLEKSSNS
+1229 VLEEAAMPMQS
-1237 VDYEIPLV
+1237 VALSKKAVEANGAIETADAEEMVEITKQEMP
-1245 AQNAADEES
+1245 S
-1254 IEIFRR
+1254 
-1260 VVFDESDD
+1260 
-1268 NREASKEPTEP
+1268 EAGSQEQKPKEPAEP

-1312 LTRWRLMLL
+1312 LTRWRLMLM

-1372 TPKAKLEIFDAAT
+1372 TPTAKLEIFDAGT
-1385 MQPVNLIVNA
+1385 MKPVNLIIND

-1401 GASTTQMETIQ
+1401 GSYTTQMETIQ
-1412 PGRSKEVRWKVKGQY
+1412 PGRSKEVRWKVRGQY
-1427 DLELLAFRFTAY
+1427 DLSLLAFRFTAY
-1439 AGEFSDAEQHLLPVL
+1439 AGQFSDAEQHLLPVL

-1473 QVFDFEA
+1473 KTFDVPLGSL
-1480 IANPDSHERDYSL
+1480 IAGEDPQSLPRDIRNHERDYSL

-1534 YIADN
+1534 YIADH
-1539 IPNLLAYIKKWQI
+1539 IPNLLNYIKKWQI

-1589 SRIAN
+1589 SRIAT
-1594 LFEINTLRGQQ
+1594 LFEVNTIRNQQ
-1605 TRALQ
+1605 TNALK
-1610 LISQKQK
+1610 LIEQKQK
-1617 YNGGWPWMDGMPESP
+1617 YNGGWSWMDGMPESA

-1637 ILTGFGKLQKMGAWS
+1637 ILGGFGKLQKMGAWS
-1652 SLSQADQ
+1652 SLSKADQ

-1666 DKAVRFLEYE
+1666 DKAVRYLEYE
-1676 VAETYRNMK
+1676 VAETYREMK
-1685 RYSKGKDWPIG
+1685 RLSKGKDWPIG
-1696 STTLAELYALSFFKE
+1696 SGTLNELYALSFFKE

-1736 NYNQR
+1736 NFNQR
-1741 SKAAVLLYRTGNE
+1741 SKGALVLYRNGNE
-1754 KTAKLMIQSFKET
+1754 KTAKLMIQSFKEC

-1794 IMAAFAEIDQ
+1794 IMAAFAEIDKDE
-1804 NQEMIDELR
+1804 EMIDQLR
-1813 VWLLTQKQTNK
+1813 VWLLTQKQTTM

-1883 SEMRQLTVNNPTN
+1883 QDMRQLTVNNPTN

-1927 FVEKIDDKGKKLVPV
+1927 FVETVTDKGKVLVPAEKR
-1942 GTALR
+1942 TL
-1947 QAQGPA
+1947 
-1953 GAADVEPV
+1953 E
-1961 ETPLKV
+1961 V

-1972 VKITFTNQQDMS
+1972 VKITFTSQQDMS

-1995 FEPIEQISRYEY
+1995 FEPIEQVSRYEY
-2007 NDRMSYYQSN
+2007 NDQMSYYQSN

-2026 EFLHKGTHQLEYSMF
+2026 EFLPKGTHQLEYSMF

-2068 GMKVKV
+2068 GMRVKV

>member
-1 MDYESLIGSVSHND
+1 
-15 STIKQLN
+15 
-22 NQRFN
+22 
-27 NMKHL
+27 MKRT
-32 GIIIATIAL
+32 GIIIATVAL
-41 VAIGLLAFA
+41 VAVGLLAFA
-50 SPSKTPD
+50 TPNKNPDTPD
-57 NPQTP
+57 SPKKP

-70 KKVKEN
+70 KTVKEN

-81 PESAEKELDAI
+81 PESAEKELNAI
-92 EKQATKDKNQIQL
+92 EEKASKDKNQTQL
-105 LKTYLYRQNIFQRT
+105 LKTWLYRQNIMQIT
-119 IEEDPDQHFIQYIET
+119 VEEDPDQAFIQYIES
-134 KVGQLDEVC
+134 KVGQLDEAH

-149 EIAAAYANYLS
+149 EIAKAYANYLE

-165 ISENLP
+165 INENLP
-171 IDGADLSKVEMKYW
+171 IDGDISKVEMKYW

-193 INQHYAEALK
+193 INQYYSEALK

-210 AKTEDFMVLYENTN
+210 AKTADFMVLYENKN
-224 NNKEYIEYEA
+224 NNEDHIEYEA
-234 TLFEFMFHRVAKH
+234 SLFEFMFHRVANY
-247 YQEEADANDAEGDTE
+247 YQEQADADDVEGETE
-262 KWWLPAKDFVKV
+262 AWWLPAKDFVKAN
-274 DLGDFDNPLIKC
+274 LGEGDNPLTKC
-286 LKIYQELITYN
+286 LKIYQDLIAYN
-297 LKNENEDVLIYND
+297 LKEKNEDVLIYND
-310 FKRLEFVNNTLGI
+310 FKRFGFVNGI
-323 LLHYTQYQAA
+323 LQKDVQYQAA
-333 MEDLKAQHKDNPLST
+333 MEDLKAQHKDNPLSA
-348 EITFSIAQNMVGQ
+348 EITSLIARDMMNQY
-361 LENNSEDSTY
+361 ESNSEDSSY

-392 KGAKNCE
+392 QGAKNCQS
-399 NLIKRIEEPQ
+399 LIKRIEEPQ
-409 IDITLNKVQ
+409 IDITLNSVQ

-430 KNTTAPYYRIV
+430 RNTTAPYYRIV

-448 SKLNNMQKEDLL
+448 KKLNDMDKEDQL
-460 KELDKKLPVAEQEL
+460 KELNKKSAVAEQEL
-474 TLAAETDYRSHSTL
+474 SLAEETDYRNHSTL

-495 EGIYYLTATTK
+495 RGFYFLTATTAK
-506 QGIKSENKTLVLNF
+506 DVKSKDKTLMLTF
-520 QVSNLGYIAD
+520 QVSSLGFITD
-530 QKDEKM
+530 TKDDKM
-536 TVVTVDRKTGKT
+536 TVVAVDRKTGKT
-548 VEGVTVELF
+548 VEGVTVEIY

-564 AREHKTIILT
+564 AREYKTIIIAT
-574 TLKSDKNGRVVLD
+574 PKTDRNGRVDVTNTGND
-587 GKVGTYNSFG
+587 SFN

-602 GDDNL
+602 DNDNL
-607 LSGNQFRLD
+607 LSINYFHLY
-616 ERYRNNNE
+616 ERYKNNNE
-624 IYETKLFTDR
+624 TYRTQLFTDR

-646 GITTRRQGE
+646 GIVTRHQGE
-655 DLSLVN
+655 DLSLVH
-661 NYSEK
+661 NYNEN

-673 WQEITSANF
+673 WQEISSARF

-704 FHLNANRGSVTIRV
+704 FHLNANQGRTTIRV
-718 EEYKRPTFEV
+718 EDYKRPTFEV
-728 NFERPKEQYKLNQEV
+728 TFERPKEQYKLNQEV
-743 TVRGDVKAYA
+743 TVQGDVKAYA

-758 DVEYTYRVIR
+758 DVEYSYRVIR
-768 KTSFPWRCWWWY
+768 KTSFPWRCWWWWY
-780 PYVEDEQITHGKA
+780 PTVEDEQITYGKA

-806 LKPSKTIAPEKQP
+806 LKPSLSIAPEKQP
-819 MFTYEIEVTATSK
+819 VFTYEIEVTATSK

-854 DLPRT
+854 DLPSEV
-859 IEKSDIGKYQITV
+859 EKSDIGKYQISV

-879 AKSRISRKIYR
+879 AKSRIMRKIYR
-890 YKDAAKINYFE
+890 YEDAAKINYFE
-901 ANHFFKSYDFDRD
+901 ALKHREKL
-914 VQAIDRQILT
+914 DRQILS
-924 DEELARLF
+924 DAELERLF
-932 PAWSFY
+932 PEYSFY
-938 DKQSKTLVDEA
+938 DKSQVPEPVEGPAHLVDES
-949 EIMVDDKAKFYEGK
+949 EITVDDKAKLYEGK

-981 AKISEQFTV
+981 AKISRQFTV
-990 FENDSKKLPFTT
+990 FENSSKKLPYTM
-1002 MEWAHQDKSTAKPGE
+1002 MEWAHQDKSTAHPGD
-1017 EIQLSIGTSAKDVDV
+1017 EIQLSLGSSAKNVDI

-1044 DKKINVSNGVQTLS
+1044 DKKITVSNSVQTLS
-1058 YKVTEGDRG
+1058 YKVTENDRG
-1067 GLCWRYAF
+1067 GLSWRYAF
-1075 VKENSYNTDRLSV
+1075 VKENSFNTDRLGV
-1088 SVPFDNYDLNVK
+1088 SVPFDNYDLDVK
-1100 LATMRDKLSP
+1100 LATVRDKLSP

-1120 RDYKDKPLEAGLLA
+1120 SDYKKKPLEAALLA

-1150 FSMSPSGV
+1150 FNMSPSDTYTNG
-1158 SGRSFGTDGHG
+1158 FGTDGHG
-1169 FTSSNTGLEY
+1169 FASSNTGLEY

-1194 PFFDFGYGFGA
+1194 PFFDFGYGYGG
-1205 RRYRK
+1205 RRFRK

-1216 DYVEES
+1216 DVVEEYAM
-1222 VPMMAGA
+1222 PMPAKSGA
-1229 VLEKSSNS
+1229 VLQKNA
-1237 VDYEIPLV
+1237 V
-1245 AQNAADEES
+1245 AFADGADAMAEDEEMV
-1254 IEIFRR
+1254 EIKKQESPYPNEMGGQ
-1260 VVFDESDD
+1260 DEKP
-1268 NREASKEPTEP
+1268 KEPAEP

-1312 LTRWRLMLL
+1312 LTRWRLMLM
-1321 AYTKDRKTGSKDYT
+1321 AYTKDRKTGIKDYT

-1358 WFVANVINTGDEPV
+1358 WFVANVINTGDEAV
-1372 TPKAKLEIFDAAT
+1372 TPKAKLEIFDAGT
-1385 MQPVNLIVNA
+1385 MKPVDLIVMD
-1395 GPSTGS
+1395 GPSTGPSTSS
-1401 GASTTQMETIQ
+1401 GTNSGTCTIPMETIQ

-1427 DLELLAFRFTAY
+1427 DLSLLAFRFTAY
-1439 AGEFSDAEQHLLPVL
+1439 AGQFSDAEQHLLPVL

-1473 QVFDFEA
+1473 QTFDFEA
-1480 IANPDSHERDYSL
+1480 IANPESHERDYSL

-1503 YAVQALPYLANV
+1503 YAVQALPYLANI

-1534 YIADN
+1534 YIADH
-1539 IPNLLAYIKKWQI
+1539 IPNLLNYIKKWQI

-1579 LEAKSETEQR
+1579 LDAKSETEQR
-1589 SRIAN
+1589 SRIAT
-1594 LFEINTLRGQQ
+1594 LFEVNTMRGQQ
-1605 TRALQ
+1605 THALQ
-1610 LISQKQK
+1610 LIQQKQK

-1632 YITTY
+1632 YISTY
-1637 ILTGFGKLQKMGAWS
+1637 ILSGFGKLQKMGAWS
-1652 SLSQADQ
+1652 SLSRADQ

-1666 DKAVRFLEYE
+1666 DKAVRYIEYD
-1676 VAETYRNMK
+1676 VAETYRYMK
-1685 RYSKGKDWPIG
+1685 AHSKGKDWPIG
-1696 STTLAELYALSFFKE
+1696 PSTLNELYALSFFKE
-1711 QNSDK
+1711 QNSDR
-1716 DFATAK
+1716 DFAKAK
-1722 KYYLGSLDKEWTSF
+1722 DYYLKSLDKEWTSF
-1736 NYNQR
+1736 NFNQR
-1741 SKAAVLLYRTGNE
+1741 SKGALVLYRNGNE
-1754 KTAKLMIQSFKET
+1754 KTAKLMIQSFKEC

-1804 NQEMIDELR
+1804 DQEMIDQLR

-1839 MRGSDWFE
+1839 MRGSDWFA

-1854 RFGNTPISTEGGVA
+1854 RFGNLPISTEGGVA
-1868 GTGFIQRRWNANEVT
+1868 GTGFIQRRWNANDVT
-1883 SEMRQLTVNNPTN
+1883 QEMRQLTVNNPTN

-1927 FVEKIDDKGKKLVPV
+1927 FVETVTDKGKKLVPV

-1953 GAADVEPV
+1953 KAKVVEPV
-1961 ETPLKV
+1961 ETPTLKV

-1972 VKITFTNQQDMS
+1972 VKITFTNQHDMS

-1995 FEPIEQISRYEY
+1995 FEPIEQVSHYEY

-2026 EFLHKGTHQLEYSMF
+2026 EFLPKGTHQLEYSMF

>member
-1 MDYESLIGSVSHND
+1 
-15 STIKQLN
+15 
-22 NQRFN
+22 
-27 NMKHL
+27 MKRT
-32 GIIIATIAL
+32 GIIIATVAL

-50 SPSKTPD
+50 TPNK
-57 NPQTP
+57 NPDTPKTP

-70 KKVKEN
+70 KKVKED
-76 LEKDL
+76 LEKNL

-92 EKQATKDKNQIQL
+92 EQQASKDKNQVQL
-105 LKTYLYRQNIFQRT
+105 LKTYLYRQNIFRFT
-119 IEEDPDQHFIQYIET
+119 IEEDPDQHFIQYAEGRI
-134 KVGQLDEVC
+134 GQLDEVC
-143 DALLHE
+143 NALLHE
-149 EIAAAYANYLS
+149 EIAGAYANYLNN
-160 GNEWR
+160 NEWR
-165 ISENLP
+165 INENLP
-171 IDGADLSKVEMKYW
+171 IDGDISKVEMKYW

-210 AKTEDFMVLYENTN
+210 AKTEDFMALYENKN
-224 NNKEYIEYEA
+224 NNEDHIEYEA
-234 TLFEFMFHRVAKH
+234 SLFEFMFHRVANY
-247 YQEEADANDAEGDTE
+247 YQAQANADDVEGDTE
-262 KWWLPAKDFVKV
+262 NWWLPAEKFVKI
-274 DLGDFDNPLIKC
+274 DLGTDDNPLNKC
-286 LKIYQELITYN
+286 LKIYQQLIGFN
-297 LKNENEDVLIYND
+297 LKNNNEDVLIYND
-310 FKRLEFVNNTLGI
+310 FKRFGFVNSI
-323 LLHYTQYQAA
+323 LHKDEQYQVA
-333 MEDLKAQHKDNPLST
+333 MEQLKSQHEGNPLSA
-348 EITFSIAQNMVGQ
+348 EITSLIARNMINQ
-361 LENNSEDSTY
+361 YESHSEDSTY
-371 FDNYKKAK
+371 FDRLPKAK
-379 AMCEEAI
+379 ALCEQAI

-392 KGAKNCE
+392 QGAKNCE
-399 NLIKRIEEPQ
+399 SLIKRIEEPQ
-409 IDITLNKVQ
+409 INLELNQVQ

-430 KNTTAPYYRIV
+430 KNVTTPYIKIV

-448 SKLNNMQKEDLL
+448 VDLQRVDLKKDLIKVLDSKKAI
-460 KELDKKLPVAEQEL
+460 AEQEL
-474 TLAAETDYRSHSTL
+474 TLPAETDYRQHSTL

-495 EGIYYLTATTK
+495 RGFYFLVGNVSK
-506 QGIKSENKTLVLNF
+506 DNKNEDKMLVLNF
-520 QVSNLGYIAD
+520 QVSNLGYITDA
-530 QKDEKM
+530 KENKM

-548 VEGVTVELF
+548 EDGVTLECY

-564 AREHKTIILT
+564 AREYKTIILT
-574 TLKSDKNGRVVLD
+574 TVKSDKNGKAILD
-587 GKVGTYNSFG
+587 DKMNDSRPFF

-602 GDDNL
+602 DNDVL
-607 LSGNQFRLD
+607 LAKSAFYFRKPYQND
-616 ERYRNNNE
+616 REQYS
-624 IYETKLFTDR
+624 TTLFTDR

-655 DLSLVN
+655 DLSLVS
-661 NYSEK
+661 NYNEK
-666 VSFRDAN
+666 ISFKDAN
-673 WQEITSANF
+673 WQEISSANF

-688 SFSGSFVIPTD
+688 TFSGSFVIPTD
-699 RLNGV
+699 RLNGT
-704 FHLNANRGSVTIRV
+704 FHLNANNGSTTIRV

-728 NFERPKEQYKLNQEV
+728 NFEKPKEQYKLNQEV

-758 DVEYTYRVIR
+758 DVEYTYRVVR
-768 KTSFPWRCWWWY
+768 KTSFPWRCWWWWY
-780 PYVEDEQITHGKA
+780 PTVEDEQITYGKA

-806 LKPSKTIAPEKQP
+806 LKPSLSIEPEKQP
-819 MFTYEIEVTATSK
+819 VFTYEIEVTATSK

-848 EIAIST
+848 EVSIST
-854 DLPRT
+854 NLPSE
-859 IEKSDIGKYQITV
+859 IEKSEMGNYEISVQ
-872 SNLSWQP
+872 NMSWQP
-879 AKSRISRKIYR
+879 AKSRVSRKIYR
-890 YKDAAKINYFE
+890 YDNPSKINYFE
-901 ANHFFKSYDFDRD
+901 AMEHY
-914 VQAIDRQILT
+914 QELDRQMLT
-924 DEELARLF
+924 DEEIERLF
-932 PAWSFY
+932 PNFSFY
-938 DKQSKTLVDEA
+938 DKKAKTLVDEA
-949 EIMVDDKAKFYEGK
+949 EIMVDDKAKFYESK
-963 ALEPGKYVVELTS
+963 ALAPGKYVVELKS

-981 AKISEQFTV
+981 AVTTKEFTIYEEGAKQMPV
-990 FENDSKKLPFTT
+990 TA
-1002 MEWAHQDKSTAKPGE
+1002 MQWHHQDKTTAHPGD
-1017 EIQLSIGTSAKDVDV
+1017 EIRLSIGTSAKDVDV
-1032 WVQLLHGDEIRM
+1032 WVQLLYGNEIRL
-1044 DKKINVSNGVQTLS
+1044 DKKLTLNNAVQTLS

-1067 GLCWRYAF
+1067 DLVWRYVF
-1075 VKENSYNTDRLSV
+1075 VKENSVNRGSLRV
-1088 SVPFDNYDLNVK
+1088 FVPYDNYDLNVK
-1100 LATMRDKLSP
+1100 LATVRDKLSP

-1142 EFERNHWW
+1142 EFARNYWQ
-1150 FSMSPSGV
+1150 FDMSPSSVRGV
-1158 SGRSFGTDGHG
+1158 DYFGCDDGIL
-1169 FTSSNTGLEY
+1169 FTSSSTNGGY
-1179 FYFAELFNFSLPSDA
+1179 FYFVELFNFSLPSDA
-1194 PFFDFGYGFGA
+1194 PFFDYGYYYRSGRSFGS
-1205 RRYRK
+1205 RRLAK
-1210 GGRVLY
+1210 NGVV
-1216 DYVEES
+1216 DAMVEES
-1222 VPMMAGA
+1222 VAM
-1229 VLEKSSNS
+1229 
-1237 VDYEIPLV
+1237 DYEIPLV
-1245 AQNAADEES
+1245 SRDNTASGAALTTDEEMV
-1254 IEIFRR
+1254 EIAKQ
-1260 VVFDESDD
+1260 
-1268 NREASKEPTEP
+1268 EAAPEAGGSSSKEPAEP

-1285 NETAFFFPQLRTN
+1285 NETAFFFPQMRTN
-1298 ADGSATFSFTMPDA
+1298 ADGSVTFSFTMPDA

-1321 AYTKDRKTGSKDYT
+1321 AYSKDRKTGSNEYT

-1358 WFVANVINTGDEPV
+1358 WFVANVINTGDEAV

-1385 MQPVNLIVNA
+1385 MEPVNILVSNALI
-1395 GPSTGS
+1395 P
-1401 GASTTQMETIQ
+1401 MEQIM
-1412 PGRSKEVRWKVKGQY
+1412 PGRSKEVRWKVKAQY
-1427 DLELLAFRFTAY
+1427 GLELLAFRFTAY

-1473 QVFDFEA
+1473 KTFDFEA

-1515 STDRAETAFYVFYA
+1515 KANRAETAFYVFYA

-1539 IPNLLAYIKKWQI
+1539 IPNLLNYIKKWQI

-1589 SRIAN
+1589 NRIAT
-1594 LFEINTLRGQQ
+1594 LFEVNTMRGQQ

-1610 LISQKQK
+1610 LIQEKQK
-1617 YNGGWPWMDGMPESP
+1617 YNGGWPWMDGMPESA

-1637 ILTGFGKLQKMGAWS
+1637 ILIGFGKLQKMGAWS
-1652 SLSQADQ
+1652 SLSKSDQ

-1666 DKAVRFLEYE
+1666 DKAVRYLEYD
-1676 VAETYRNMK
+1676 VAETYRYMK
-1685 RYSKGKDWPIG
+1685 KHSKGKDWPIG
-1696 STTLAELYALSFFKE
+1696 SSTLNELYALSFFKE

-1716 DFATAK
+1716 DFTTAK
-1722 KYYLGSLDKEWTSF
+1722 KYYLKSLDETWTSF
-1736 NYNQR
+1736 NFNQR
-1741 SKAAVLLYRTGNE
+1741 SKGALVLYRTGNE
-1754 KTAKLMIQSFKET
+1754 KTAKLMIQSFKEC

-1804 NQEMIDELR
+1804 DQKMIDQLR
-1813 VWLLTQKQTNK
+1813 VWLLTQKQTNS

-1839 MRGSDWFE
+1839 MRGSDWFA

-1883 SEMRQLTVNNPTN
+1883 QEMQQLTVNNPTN

-1927 FVEKIDDKGKKLVPV
+1927 FVETVTDKGKVLVPAEKR
-1942 GTALR
+1942 T
-1947 QAQGPA
+1947 
-1953 GAADVEPV
+1953 
-1961 ETPLKV
+1961 LKV

-1972 VKITFTNQQDMS
+1972 VKITFTSQQDMS
-1984 FVFVKDLRAAG
+1984 YVFVKDLRAAG

-2026 EFLHKGTHQLEYSMF
+2026 ERLPKGTHQLEYSMF

>member
-1 MDYESLIGSVSHND
+1 M
-15 STIKQLN
+15 
-22 NQRFN
+22 
-27 NMKHL
+27 
-32 GIIIATIAL
+32 
-41 VAIGLLAFA
+41 VAVGLLAFA
-50 SPSKTPD
+50 TPNKNPDTPD
-57 NPQTP
+57 SPKKP

-70 KKVKEN
+70 KTVKEN

-81 PESAEKELDAI
+81 PESAEKELNAI
-92 EKQATKDKNQIQL
+92 EEKASKDKNQTQL
-105 LKTYLYRQNIFQRT
+105 LKTWLYRQNIMQIT
-119 IEEDPDQHFIQYIET
+119 VEEDPDQAFIQYIET
-134 KVGQLDEVC
+134 KVGQLDEVH

-149 EIAAAYANYLS
+149 EIAKAYANYLD
-160 GNEWR
+160 GNDWR
-165 ISENLP
+165 INENLP
-171 IDGADLSKVEMKYW
+171 IDGDISKVEMKYW

-193 INQHYAEALK
+193 INQYYSEALK

-210 AKTEDFMVLYENTN
+210 AKTADFMVLYENKN
-224 NNKEYIEYEA
+224 NNEDYIEYEA
-234 TLFEFMFHRVAKH
+234 SLFEFMFHRVANY
-247 YQEEADANDAEGDTE
+247 YQEQADADDVEGETDA
-262 KWWLPAKDFVKV
+262 WWLPAKEFVKA
-274 DLGDFDNPLIKC
+274 DLGVTDNPLNKC
-286 LKIYQELITYN
+286 LKIYQDLIAYN
-297 LKNENEDVLIYND
+297 LKEKNEDVLIYND
-310 FKRLEFVNNTLGI
+310 FKRFGFVNSILGKDA
-323 LLHYTQYQAA
+323 QYQAA
-333 MEDLKAQHKDNPLST
+333 MEDLKAQHKDNPLSA
-348 EITFSIAQNMVGQ
+348 EITSLIARSMMNQY
-361 LENNSEDSTY
+361 ESNSEDSTY

-392 KGAKNCE
+392 QGAKNCQG
-399 NLIKRIEEPQ
+399 LIKRIEEPQ
-409 IDITLNKVQ
+409 IDITLNSVQ

-448 SKLNNMQKEDLL
+448 KKLSDMRKADLL
-460 KELDKKLPVAEQEL
+460 NELNKKMSVEEQEL
-474 TLAAETDYRSHSTL
+474 NLPAETDYRQHSTL

-506 QGIKSENKTLVLNF
+506 QGIKSEDKTLVLNF
-520 QVSNLGYIAD
+520 QVSNLGFITD
-530 QKDEKM
+530 QKDDKM

-548 VEGVTVELF
+548 VEGVTVELY

-564 AREHKTIILT
+564 VREYKTTILAT
-574 TLKSDKNGRVVLD
+574 MKSDKNGCAVLD
-587 GKVGTYNSFG
+587 GKVKSDNSFS

-607 LSGNQFRLD
+607 LSYNYFHLY
-616 ERYRNNNE
+616 ERYRNDNE
-624 IYETKLFTDR
+624 TYSTKLFTDR

-655 DLSLVN
+655 DLSLVH
-661 NYSEK
+661 NYNEN

-673 WQEITSANF
+673 WQEISSARF

-704 FHLNANRGSVTIRV
+704 FHLNANQGNATIRV

-728 NFERPKEQYKLNQEV
+728 TFEKPKEQYKLNQEV
-743 TVRGDVKAYA
+743 TVHGDVKAYA
-753 GFGLD
+753 GFSLD
-758 DVEYTYRVIR
+758 DVEYSYRVVR
-768 KTSFPWRCWWWY
+768 KTSFPWRCWWWWY
-780 PYVEDEQITHGKA
+780 PTVEDEQITYGKA

-819 MFTYEIEVTATSK
+819 VFTYEIEVTATSK

-859 IEKSDIGKYQITV
+859 IEKSDLGKYQITV

-879 AKSRISRKIYR
+879 AKSRIKRKIYR
-890 YKDAAKINYFE
+890 YENAAKINYFE
-901 ANHFFKSYDFDRD
+901 AMGYPEKL
-914 VQAIDRQILT
+914 DRQILS
-924 DEELARLF
+924 DAELERLF
-932 PAWSFY
+932 PEYSFY
-938 DKQSKTLVDEA
+938 DKSQVFEPVETPAHLVDES
-949 EIMVDDKAKFYEGK
+949 EITVDDKAKFYEGK
-963 ALEPGKYVVELTS
+963 ALEPGKYVVELVS

-981 AKISEQFTV
+981 AKVSQQFTV
-990 FENDSKKLPFTT
+990 FENDSKKLPFTK
-1002 MEWAHQDKSTAKPGE
+1002 MEWAHQDKSSAKPGD
-1017 EIQLSIGTSAKDVDV
+1017 EIRFSIGSSAKDVDI

-1044 DKKINVSNGVQTLS
+1044 DKKITVSNSVQTLS
-1058 YKVTEGDRG
+1058 YKVTENDRG
-1067 GLCWRYAF
+1067 GLAWRYAF
-1075 VKENSYNTDRLSV
+1075 VKENSFNTSSLSV
-1088 SVPFDNYDLNVK
+1088 SVPFDNYDLDVK

-1120 RDYKDKPLEAGLLA
+1120 RDYKDKPLEAALLA

-1142 EFERNHWW
+1142 EFARNYWW
-1150 FSMSPSGV
+1150 FNMSPSGV
-1158 SGRSFGTDGHG
+1158 YANGFGTDNHS

-1179 FYFAELFNFSLPSDA
+1179 FYFVELFNFSLPSDA
-1194 PFFDFGYGFGA
+1194 PFFDFGYGYGG
-1205 RRYRK
+1205 RRFRK

-1216 DYVEES
+1216 DVVEEYAM
-1222 VPMMAGA
+1222 PMPAKSGA
-1229 VLEKSSNS
+1229 VLQKNA
-1237 VDYEIPLV
+1237 V
-1245 AQNAADEES
+1245 ASADGADEMAEDEEMVEITKQES
-1254 IEIFRR
+1254 PYPNEMGGQ
-1260 VVFDESDD
+1260 DEKP
-1268 NREASKEPTEP
+1268 KEPAEP

-1312 LTRWRLMLL
+1312 LTRWRLMLM

-1358 WFVANVINTGDEPV
+1358 WFVANVINTGDEAV
-1372 TPKAKLEIFDAAT
+1372 TPKAKLEIFDAGT
-1385 MQPVNLIVNA
+1385 MEPVNLIVND

-1401 GASTTQMETIQ
+1401 GTCTTQMETIQ
-1412 PGRSKEVRWKVKGQY
+1412 PGRSKEVRWQVKGQY
-1427 DLELLAFRFTAY
+1427 DLSLLAFRFTAY
-1439 AGEFSDAEQHLLPVL
+1439 AGQFSDAEQHLLPVL

-1473 QVFDFEA
+1473 KTFDFEA

-1515 STDRAETAFYVFYA
+1515 NTNRAETAFYVFYA

-1534 YIADN
+1534 YIADH
-1539 IPNLLAYIKKWQI
+1539 IPNLLNYIKKWQI

-1561 LEKDQDLKA
+1561 LEKDQDLRA

-1605 TRALQ
+1605 TRALN
-1610 LISQKQK
+1610 LIEQKQK

-1637 ILTGFGKLQKMGAWS
+1637 ILGGFGKLQKMGAWS
-1652 SLSQADQ
+1652 SLSRADQ

-1666 DKAVRFLEYE
+1666 DKAVRYLEYD
-1676 VAETYRNMK
+1676 VAETYRYLK
-1685 RYSKGKDWPIG
+1685 AHSKGKNWPIG
-1696 STTLAELYALSFFKE
+1696 SSTLNELYALSFFEE
-1711 QNSDK
+1711 QNSDR
-1716 DFATAK
+1716 DFAKAK
-1722 KYYLGSLDKEWTSF
+1722 DYYLKSLDKEWTSF
-1736 NYNQR
+1736 NFNQR
-1741 SKAAVLLYRTGNE
+1741 SKGALVLYRNGNE
-1754 KTAKLMIQSFKET
+1754 KTAKLMIQSFKEC

-1804 NQEMIDELR
+1804 NQEMIDQLR

-1883 SEMRQLTVNNPTN
+1883 TDMRQLTVNNPTN

-1915 SDESGFTIKREL
+1915 SDESGFTVKREL
-1927 FVEKIDDKGKKLVPV
+1927 FVETVTDKGKKLVPV
-1942 GTALR
+1942 EK
-1947 QAQGPA
+1947 QA
-1953 GAADVEPV
+1953 
-1961 ETPLKV
+1961 LKV

-1972 VKITFTNQQDMS
+1972 VKITFTSQQDMS

-2026 EFLHKGTHQLEYSMF
+2026 EFLPKGTHQLEYSMF

-2068 GMKVKV
+2068 GMRVKV

>member
-1 MDYESLIGSVSHND
+1 MKR
-15 STIKQLN
+15 TI
-22 NQRFN
+22 
-27 NMKHL
+27 
-32 GIIIATIAL
+32 IIIATVAL

-50 SPSKTPD
+50 TPDKTPD
-57 NPQTP
+57 NPKTP

-81 PESAEKELDAI
+81 PESAEKELVAI
-92 EKQATKDKNQIQL
+92 EQQASKDNNPTQL
-105 LKTYLYRQNIFQRT
+105 LKTWLYRQNIMRFT
-119 IEEDPDQHFIQYIET
+119 VEEDPQQAFIQYIEE
-134 KVGQLDEVC
+134 KVGQLDEVHN
-143 DALLHE
+143 ALLHE
-149 EIAAAYANYLS
+149 EIAKAYAEYLDQNY
-160 GNEWR
+160 WR
-165 ISENLP
+165 IRENLP
-171 IDGADLSKVEMKYW
+171 IDGDISKVEMKYW

-193 INQHYAEALK
+193 INQHYDEALK
-203 PVEALKK
+203 PDEALKK
-210 AKTEDFMVLYENTN
+210 AKTEDFIALYENTN
-224 NNKEYIEYEA
+224 NNADYIEYEA
-234 TLFEFMFHRVAKH
+234 SMFEFVFHRVANY
-247 YQEEADANDAEGDTE
+247 YQLRSEDNDIAGNTEA
-262 KWWLPAKDFVKV
+262 WWLPAKDFVKL
-274 DLGDFDNPLIKC
+274 DLGDADNALIKC
-286 LKIYQELITYN
+286 LKIYQAILAYN
-297 LKNENEDVLIYND
+297 LKNNNENVLIFND
-310 FKRLEFVNNTLGI
+310 FHRFEFVKS
-323 LLHYTQYQAA
+323 LLKKDDRYQAA
-333 MEDLKAQHKDNPLST
+333 MENLKAQHKDNPLSA
-348 EITFSIAQNMVGQ
+348 EITALMARNLMGQ
-361 LENNSEDSTY
+361 YENNEEDSTY

-386 AKFPKS
+386 TKFPKS
-392 KGAKNCE
+392 HGAKNCE
-399 NLIKRIEEPQ
+399 NLVKRIEEPQ
-409 IDITLNKVQ
+409 IDLTLNKVQ

-430 KNTTAPYYRIV
+430 KNTTSPYYRIL

-460 KELDKKLPVAEQEL
+460 KELNKKLPVAEQEL
-474 TLAAETDYRSHSTL
+474 ILAAETDYRNHSTL

-506 QGIKSENKTLVLNF
+506 QGIKSEDKTLVLNF
-520 QVSNLGYIAD
+520 QVSNLGYIVD

-564 AREHKTIILT
+564 AREHKTIILST
-574 TLKSDKNGRVVLD
+574 FKSDKNGRAVLD
-587 GKVGTYNSFG
+587 GKVGSNNSFG
-597 INLRK
+597 INLGK
-602 GDDNL
+602 EDDNL
-607 LSGNQFRLD
+607 LSERHFRLN
-616 ERYRNNNE
+616 EQYKNNNE
-624 IYETKLFTDR
+624 VYETKLFTDR

-682 TTDEYG
+682 STDEYG
-688 SFSGSFVIPTD
+688 SFSGSFVIPSD

-728 NFERPKEQYKLNQEV
+728 TFEQPKEQYKLNQEV

-758 DVEYTYRVIR
+758 DVEYTYRVVR
-768 KTSFPWRCWWWY
+768 KTSFPWRCWWWWY
-780 PYVEDEQITHGKA
+780 PVVDDEQITHGKA
-793 RTDENGKFAVTFN
+793 RTDENGKFAITFN

-837 ADTYSIRAGYN
+837 AETYSIRAGYN

-859 IEKSDIGKYQITV
+859 IEKSDLVKYQITV

-890 YKDAAKINYFE
+890 YDDKAKINYFE
-901 ANHFFKSYDFDRD
+901 AMQHLE
-914 VQAIDRQILT
+914 VLDRQMLS
-924 DEELARLF
+924 DEQLNKLF
-932 PAWSFY
+932 PEYSFY
-938 DKQSKTLVDEA
+938 DKQAKTLVDEA
-949 EIMVDDKAKFYEGK
+949 EIMVDDKAKFLEGK
-963 ALEPGKYVVELTS
+963 TLEPGKYVVELKS

-981 AKISEQFTV
+981 AVTTEEFTLY
-990 FENDSKKLPFTT
+990 ENEAKKMPYTA
-1002 MEWAHQDKSTAKPGE
+1002 MVWSDVDKSTAHPGD
-1017 EIQLSIGTSAKDVDV
+1017 EIKFSIGSSAKDVDI
-1032 WVQLLHGDEIRM
+1032 WVQLLHGDEIRF
-1044 DKKINVSNGVQTLS
+1044 DKKITVSNAVQNFT

-1067 GLCWRYAF
+1067 GLNFRYVL
-1075 VKENSYNTDRLSV
+1075 VKENAFRTWDEHI
-1088 SVPFDNYDLNVK
+1088 SVPFDNYDLDVK
-1100 LATMRDKLSP
+1100 LATVRDKLNP

-1120 RDYKDKPLEAGLLA
+1120 SDYKKKPLEAALLA

-1142 EFERNHWW
+1142 EFERNYWS
-1150 FSMSPSGV
+1150 FSMSPWGP
-1158 SGRSFGTDGHG
+1158 RSFRFSTCAHG
-1169 FTSSNTGLEY
+1169 FTSSNTSLEY
-1179 FYFAELFNFSLPSDA
+1179 FYFAKLFNFSLPSDA
-1194 PFFDFGYGFGA
+1194 PFFDFGYDFGA
-1205 RRYRK
+1205 RRSK
-1210 GGRVLY
+1210 GGKIIGSSHRILY
-1216 DYVEES
+1216 DE
-1222 VPMMAGA
+1222 M

-1245 AQNAADEES
+1245 AQNAADEEMA
-1254 IEIFRR
+1254 EIMLRE
-1260 VVFDESDD
+1260 VFDESEDGK
-1268 NREASKEPTEP
+1268 ETSKEPTEP

-1312 LTRWRLMLL
+1312 LTRWRLMLM

-1372 TPKAKLEIFDAAT
+1372 TPKAKLEIFDAGT
-1385 MQPVNLIVNA
+1385 MQPVNMIVSNA
-1395 GPSTGS
+1395 TIP
-1401 GASTTQMETIQ
+1401 METIQ

-1427 DLELLAFRFTAY
+1427 DLSLLAFRFTAY

-1460 TQTLPITVKAETE
+1460 TQTLPITVKADTE
-1473 QVFDFEA
+1473 KTFDFEA

-1534 YIADN
+1534 YIADH
-1539 IPNLLAYIKKWQI
+1539 IPNLLNYIKKWQI

-1589 SRIAN
+1589 SRIAT
-1594 LFEINTLRGQQ
+1594 LFEVNTLRNQQ
-1605 TRALQ
+1605 TNALK
-1610 LISQKQK
+1610 LIAQKQK

-1632 YITTY
+1632 YISTY
-1637 ILTGFGKLQKMGAWS
+1637 ILSGFGKLQKMGAWS

-1666 DKAVRFLEYE
+1666 DKAVRYLEYE
-1676 VAETYRNMK
+1676 VAETYRKMK

-1696 STTLAELYALSFFKE
+1696 SSTLNELYVLSFFKE

-1736 NYNQR
+1736 NFNDR
-1741 SKAAVLLYRTGNE
+1741 SKGALVLYRNGNE
-1754 KTAKLMIQSFKET
+1754 KTAKLMIQSFKEC

-1854 RFGNTPISTEGGVA
+1854 CFGNTPISTEGGVA

-1883 SEMRQLTVNNPTN
+1883 SEMRQLTVNNPTP

-1915 SDESGFTIKREL
+1915 SDKSGFTIKREL
-1927 FVEKIDDKGKKLVPV
+1927 FVEKVTDKGKVLVPV
-1942 GTALR
+1942 GSALR
-1947 QAQGPA
+1947 QAQGPV
-1953 GAADVEPV
+1953 GAAVVEPV

-1967 GDKLT
+1967 GDKVT
-1972 VKITFTNQQDMS
+1972 VKITFTSQQDMS

-2017 TDTDMEFFI
+2017 TDTDMQFFI
-2026 EFLHKGTHQLEYSMF
+2026 EHLPKGTHQLEYSMF

-2068 GMKVKV
+2068 GMRVKV
-2074 GE
+2074 GN

>member
-1 MDYESLIGSVSHND
+1 
-15 STIKQLN
+15 
-22 NQRFN
+22 
-27 NMKHL
+27 MKHTL
-32 GIIIATIAL
+32 IIIATLAAT
-41 VAIGLLAFA
+41 AIGLLAFK
-50 SPSKTPD
+50 SPSNDYKD
-57 NPQTP
+57 
-62 KNNYETMW
+62 MW

-76 LEKDL
+76 LEKNL
-81 PESAEKELDAI
+81 PESAEKELNDI
-92 EKQATKDKNQIQL
+92 EKKAIKDKNQTQL
-105 LKTYLYRQNIFQRT
+105 LKTYLYRQKIMQFT
-119 IEEDPDQHFIQYIET
+119 IEEDPDQAFIQYLET
-134 KVGQLDEVC
+134 KVGQLDAVH

-149 EIAAAYANYLS
+149 EIAKAYANYLDE
-160 GNEWR
+160 NDWR

-171 IDGADLSKVEMKYW
+171 IEGGDLSKVEMKYW
-185 DKESFKTR
+185 DRESFKTR
-193 INQHYAEALK
+193 INQHYADALK

-210 AKTEDFMVLYENTN
+210 AKTQDFMVLYENKN
-224 NNKEYIEYEA
+224 NNEEYLEYEA
-234 TLFEFMFHRVAKH
+234 SLFEFMFHRVANY
-247 YQEEADANDAEGDTE
+247 YQGEANADQAEGDTE
-262 KWWLPAKDFVKV
+262 KWWLPAKDFVKA
-274 DLGDFDNPLIKC
+274 DLGTADNPINKC
-286 LKIYQELITYN
+286 LKIYQELIAFN
-297 LKNENEDVLIYND
+297 LKEKNEDVLIYND
-310 FKRLEFVNNTLGI
+310 FKRYGFVNSI
-323 LLHYTQYQAA
+323 LEKDEQYQSA
-333 MEDLKAQHKDNPLST
+333 MENLKAQHENNPFSA
-348 EITFSIAQNMVGQ
+348 EITSLIARNLMNQY
-361 LENNSEDSTY
+361 ENNSSDSTY

-379 AMCEEAI
+379 TMCEAAI

-392 KGAKNCE
+392 KGAKNCQ

-409 IDITLNKVQ
+409 IDISLNSVQ

-430 KNTTAPYYRIV
+430 RNVTAPYYRIV

-448 SKLNNMQKEDLL
+448 KRLRDMRDKEELL
-460 KELDKKLPVAEQEL
+460 KELNKMPAVAEKEL
-474 TLAAETDYRSHSTL
+474 NLPAETDYREHSTL
-488 IALPALE
+488 VALPVLDK
-495 EGIYYLTATTK
+495 GIYYLVASTEKGTK
-506 QGIKSENKTLVLNF
+506 DKDKTLTLTF
-520 QVSNLGYIAD
+520 QVSSLGYITD
-530 QKDEKM
+530 QRDDKM
-536 TVVTVDRKTGKT
+536 TVTVVDRKTGKT
-548 VEGVTVELF
+548 VEGVTVEVW
-557 RREWDYK
+557 RSEWDYK
-564 AREHKTIILT
+564 AREYKTIIIETPKTDRNGIVKLT
-574 TLKSDKNGRVVLD
+574 KKSD
-587 GKVGTYNSFG
+587 NSFY

-607 LSGNQFRLD
+607 LSNNSYYLNARYKNDD
-616 ERYRNNNE
+616 ER
-624 IYETKLFTDR
+624 YETKLFTDR

-646 GITTRRQGE
+646 GIVTRRQGE

-661 NYSEK
+661 GYSEN

-673 WQEITSANF
+673 WQEISSAKF

-704 FHLNANRGSVTIRV
+704 FHLNANRGNTTIRV

-768 KTSFPWRCWWWY
+768 KTSFPWRCWWWWY
-780 PYVEDEQITHGKA
+780 PTVEDEQISFGKG
-793 RTDENGKFAVTFN
+793 RTDESGKFAVTFN
-806 LKPSKTIAPEKQP
+806 LKPSLSIAPEKQP

-837 ADTYSIRAGYN
+837 SDTYSIRAGYN

-854 DLPRT
+854 DLPSEV
-859 IEKSDIGKYQITV
+859 EKSEMGKYQITV

-890 YKDAAKINYFE
+890 YDDAAKINYFE
-901 ANHFFKSYDFDRD
+901 AMGHSEKL
-914 VQAIDRQILT
+914 DRQMLS
-924 DEELARLF
+924 DAELERLF
-932 PAWSFY
+932 PEYSFY
-938 DKQSKTLVDEA
+938 DNSQVVEPVETPALRQAQGPHSTLVYEDE
-949 EIMVDDKAKFYEGK
+949 ITVDDKAKFYEGK
-963 ALEPGKYVVELTS
+963 ALEPGKYIVELKS

-981 AKISEQFTV
+981 AMTSQQFTV
-990 FENDSKKLPFTT
+990 FENGSKKLPFTT
-1002 MEWAHQDKSTAKPGE
+1002 MEWDHLDKSTAHPGD
-1017 EIQLSIGTSAKDVDV
+1017 EIQLSLGTSAKAVEV
-1032 WVQLLHGDEIRM
+1032 WVQLLHGDEVRL
-1044 DKKINVSNGVQTLS
+1044 DKKITLSDEVQTLS
-1058 YKVTEGDRG
+1058 YKVTENDRG
-1067 GLCWRYAF
+1067 GLAWRYAF
-1075 VKENSYNTDRLSV
+1075 VKENSLNTNRKSV
-1088 SVPFDNYDLNVK
+1088 SVPFDNYNLDVK

-1120 RDYKDKPLEAGLLA
+1120 RDYKDKPLEAALLA

-1142 EFERNHWW
+1142 EFERNYWW
-1150 FSMSPSGV
+1150 FNMSPSGV
-1158 SGRSFGTDGHG
+1158 YGSSFGTDGHS
-1169 FTSSNTGLEY
+1169 FTSSRTAIGYL
-1179 FYFAELFNFSLPSDA
+1179 YFAELFNFSLPSDA
-1194 PFFDFGYGFGA
+1194 PFFDFGYGFDT

-1210 GGRVLY
+1210 SGRVMY

-1222 VPMMAGA
+1222 VPMMTGA
-1229 VLEKSSNS
+1229 VLEKNS
-1237 VDYEIPLV
+1237 V
-1245 AQNAADEES
+1245 AADGAVEIEEEEVLEQP
-1254 IEIFRR
+1254 IFKKLTPEEIAEL
-1260 VVFDESDD
+1260 DKQDKQSAEKP
-1268 NREASKEPTEP
+1268 EAEP

-1321 AYTKDRKTGSKDYT
+1321 SYTKDRKTGSKDYT

-1372 TPKAKLEIFDAAT
+1372 TPKAKLEIFDAGT
-1385 MQPVNLIVNA
+1385 MKPVNLIVMD

-1401 GASTTQMETIQ
+1401 GSYTTQMETIQ
-1412 PGRSKEVRWKVKGQY
+1412 PGRSKEVRWKVAGKY
-1427 DLELLAFRFTAY
+1427 DLSLLAFRFTAY
-1439 AGEFSDAEQHLLPVL
+1439 AGQFSDAEQHLLPVL

-1534 YIADN
+1534 YIADH

-1589 SRIAN
+1589 NRIAN
-1594 LFEINTLRGQQ
+1594 LFEINNLRGQQ

-1610 LISQKQK
+1610 LIEQKQK
-1617 YNGGWPWMDGMPESP
+1617 YNGGWSWMDGMPESP
-1632 YITTY
+1632 YISTY
-1637 ILTGFGKLQKMGAWS
+1637 ILAGFGKLQKMGAWS

-1659 NTAQSIC
+1659 NTAQRIC
-1666 DKAVRFLEYE
+1666 DKAVRYLEYE
-1676 VAETYRNMK
+1676 VAETYREMK
-1685 RYSKGKDWPIG
+1685 RLSKGKDWPIG
-1696 STTLAELYALSFFKE
+1696 SGTLNELYALSFFKE

-1722 KYYLGSLDKEWTSF
+1722 KYYLKSLDVTWTSF
-1736 NYNQR
+1736 NFNMR
-1741 SKAAVLLYRTGNE
+1741 SKGALVLHRMGNE

-1794 IMAAFAEIDQ
+1794 IMAAFAEIDKDE
-1804 NQEMIDELR
+1804 EMIDQLR
-1813 VWLLTQKQTNK
+1813 VWLLTQKQTNS
-1824 WENSASTADAIYALL
+1824 WENSASTADACYALL
-1839 MRGSDWFE
+1839 MRGSDWFA

-1854 RFGNTPISTEGGVA
+1854 RFGNTPINTEGGVA

-1915 SDESGFTIKREL
+1915 QSEAGFTIKREL
-1927 FVEKIDDKGKKLVPV
+1927 FVETVDDKGKKLVPV
-1942 GTALR
+1942 TN
-1947 QAQGPA
+1947 QA
-1953 GAADVEPV
+1953 
-1961 ETPLKV
+1961 LKV

-1972 VKITFTNQQDMS
+1972 VKITFTNEQDMS
-1984 FVFVKDLRAAG
+1984 YVFVKDLRAAG
-1995 FEPIEQISRYEY
+1995 FEPIEQVSHYEY

-2026 EFLHKGTHQLEYSMF
+2026 EFLPKGTHQLEYSMF

-2068 GMKVKV
+2068 GMKVRV

>member
-1 MDYESLIGSVSHND
+1 
-15 STIKQLN
+15 
-22 NQRFN
+22 
-27 NMKHL
+27 MKRT

-41 VAIGLLAFA
+41 VAIGVLAFA
-50 SPSKTPD
+50 TPNKTPD
-57 NPQTP
+57 NPKTP
-62 KNNYETMW
+62 KNNYENMW
-70 KKVKEN
+70 KIVKEN
-76 LEKDL
+76 LDKNL
-81 PESAEKELDAI
+81 PESAEKELVAI
-92 EKQATKDKNQIQL
+92 EEQAVKDKNQTQL
-105 LKTYLYRQNIFQRT
+105 LKTWLYRQKIYQFT
-119 IEEDPDQHFIQYIET
+119 VEDDPQQAFIQYAET
-134 KVGQLDEVC
+134 KVGQLDEVNN
-143 DALLHE
+143 ALLHE
-149 EIAAAYANYLS
+149 EIARAYAEYLEF
-160 GNEWR
+160 NEWR
-165 ISENLP
+165 INENLP
-171 IDGADLSKVEMKYW
+171 IDGDLSKVEMKYW
-185 DKESFKTR
+185 DKESFRKR
-193 INQHYAEALK
+193 INQHYDEALK

-210 AKTEDFMVLYENTN
+210 AKTKDFMALYENEN
-224 NNKEYIEYEA
+224 NNEKYIEYEA
-234 TLFEFMFHRVAKH
+234 SLFEFMFHRVANY
-247 YQEEADANDAEGDTE
+247 YQSEAKADDVEGDTE
-262 KWWLPAKDFVKV
+262 AWWLPAKDFVKA
-274 DLGDFDNPLIKC
+274 DLGATNNPLYKC
-286 LKIYQELITYN
+286 LKIYQDLIAYN
-297 LKNENEDVLIYND
+297 LKNKNEDVLIYND
-310 FKRLEFVNNTLGI
+310 FKRFGFVNSI
-323 LLHYTQYQAA
+323 LRKDDRYQAA
-333 MEDLKAQHKDNPLST
+333 MEDLKAQHKDNPLSA
-348 EITFSIAQNMVGQ
+348 EITSLIARNMMDQ
-361 LENNSEDSTY
+361 YENNSSDSTY

-392 KGAKNCE
+392 QGAKNCQ

-409 IDITLNKVQ
+409 IDITMKSVQ

-460 KELDKKLPVAEQEL
+460 KELEKKMAVAEKDL
-474 TLAAETDYRSHSTL
+474 SLPAETDYRNHSTL

-506 QGIKSENKTLVLNF
+506 QGIKSEDKTLVLNF
-520 QVSNLGYIAD
+520 QVSNLGYIVD

-536 TVVTVDRKTGKT
+536 TVVTVNRKTGKT
-548 VEGVTVELF
+548 VEGVTVELY

-564 AREHKTIILT
+564 AREHKTIIIT
-574 TLKSDKNGRVVLD
+574 TVKSDKNGRAVLD
-587 GKVGTYNSFG
+587 GKVGNNNSFS

-602 GDDNL
+602 NDDNL
-607 LSGNQFRLD
+607 LSENYFHL
-616 ERYRNNNE
+616 YKNSRNNSESFN
-624 IYETKLFTDR
+624 TQLFTDR

-646 GITTRRQGE
+646 GIVTRRQGE

-661 NYSEK
+661 KYSEK

-704 FHLNANRGSVTIRV
+704 FHLNAKQGSATIRV

-728 NFERPKEQYKLNQEV
+728 NFEQPKEQYKLNQEV

-758 DVEYTYRVIR
+758 DVEYTYRVVR
-768 KTSFPWRCWWWY
+768 KTSFPWRCWWWWY
-780 PYVEDEQITHGKA
+780 PVVDDEQITHGKA

-854 DLPRT
+854 DLPSEV
-859 IEKSDIGKYQITV
+859 EKSDFGKYQISV

-879 AKSRISRKIYR
+879 AKSRILRKIYR
-890 YKDAAKINYFE
+890 YEEVAKINYFE
-901 ANHFFKSYDFDRD
+901 ANHFFRSFDFDRD
-914 VQAIDRQILT
+914 VKKIDRQILT
-924 DEELARLF
+924 DEELKRLF
-932 PAWSFY
+932 PEYCFY
-938 DKQSKTLVDEA
+938 DKQNKTLVNEA
-949 EIMVDDKAKFYEGK
+949 EILVDDKAKFYEGK

-981 AKISEQFTV
+981 AKISQQFTV
-990 FENDSKKLPFTT
+990 FENGSKKLPFTT

-1017 EIQLSIGTSAKDVDV
+1017 EIQLSLGSSAKEVDI
-1032 WVQLLHGDEIRM
+1032 WVQLLHGDEIRL
-1044 DKKINVSNGVQTLS
+1044 DKKITVSNSVQTLS
-1058 YKVTEGDRG
+1058 YKVTENDRG
-1067 GLCWRYAF
+1067 GLAWRYAF
-1075 VKENSYNTDRLSV
+1075 VKENSFNTDRLSV
-1088 SVPFDNYDLNVK
+1088 SVPFDNYDLDVK

-1120 RDYKDKPLEAGLLA
+1120 RDYKDKPLEAALLA

-1150 FSMSPSGV
+1150 FNMAPSGV
-1158 SGRSFGTDGHG
+1158 YNSGFGTDRHG
-1169 FTSSNTGLEY
+1169 FTSSSTGMDY
-1179 FYFAELFNFSLPSDA
+1179 FTFIELFNFSLPSDA
-1194 PFFDFGYGFGA
+1194 PFFDFGYGFGM
-1205 RRYRK
+1205 RLTK
-1210 GGRVLY
+1210 GGKHLRDRVKY
-1216 DYVEES
+1216 DNMEVVEEYAA
-1222 VPMMAGA
+1222 PMAADGEANVSMMREVA
-1229 VLEKSSNS
+1229 VADEMIEAEEDSGI
-1237 VDYEIPLV
+1237 VDYEVPESGKP
-1245 AQNAADEES
+1245 EEP
-1254 IEIFRR
+1254 
-1260 VVFDESDD
+1260 V
-1268 NREASKEPTEP
+1268 EP

-1298 ADGSATFSFTMPDA
+1298 KDGSATFSFTMPDA

-1321 AYTKDRKTGSKDYT
+1321 AYTKDRKTGSNEYT

-1348 PRYMYDNDEL
+1348 PRYMYDNDTL

-1372 TPKAKLEIFDAAT
+1372 TPTAKLEIFDAAT
-1385 MQPVNLIVNA
+1385 MQPINMIVSKTSI
-1395 GPSTGS
+1395 P
-1401 GASTTQMETIQ
+1401 METIQ

-1427 DLELLAFRFTAY
+1427 DLSLLAFRFTAY
-1439 AGEFSDAEQHLLPVL
+1439 AGQFSDAEQHLLPVL

-1473 QVFDFEA
+1473 KTFDFEA

-1503 YAVQALPYLANV
+1503 YAVQALPYLANI

-1534 YIADN
+1534 YIADH
-1539 IPNLLAYIKKWQI
+1539 IPNLLNYIKKWQI

-1589 SRIAN
+1589 SRIAA
-1594 LFEINTLRGQQ
+1594 LFEVNTLRGQQ

-1610 LISQKQK
+1610 LIQQKQK

-1632 YITTY
+1632 YISTY
-1637 ILTGFGKLQKMGAWS
+1637 ILSGFGRLQKMGAWS
-1652 SLSQADQ
+1652 SLSKADQ

-1666 DKAVRFLEYE
+1666 DKAVRYLEYE
-1676 VAETYRNMK
+1676 VAETYRYMK
-1685 RYSKGKDWPIG
+1685 AHSKGKDWPIG
-1696 STTLAELYALSFFKE
+1696 SSTLNELYALSFFE
-1711 QNSDK
+1711 IQNSDK
-1716 DFATAK
+1716 DFAKAK
-1722 KYYLGSLDKEWTSF
+1722 DYYLKSLDKEWTSF
-1736 NYNQR
+1736 NFNQR
-1741 SKAAVLLYRTGNE
+1741 SKGALVLYRNGNE
-1754 KTAKLMIQSFKET
+1754 KTAKLMIQSFKEC

-1804 NQEMIDELR
+1804 NQEMLDELR

-1854 RFGNTPISTEGGVA
+1854 RFGNTPVSTEGGVA

-1883 SEMRQLTVNNPTN
+1883 QDMRQLTVNNPTN

-1927 FVEKIDDKGKKLVPV
+1927 FVETVTDKGKQLVPAEKR
-1942 GTALR
+1942 T
-1947 QAQGPA
+1947 
-1953 GAADVEPV
+1953 
-1961 ETPLKV
+1961 LKV

-1972 VKITFTNQQDMS
+1972 VKITFTSQQDMS

-2026 EFLHKGTHQLEYSMF
+2026 EFLPKGTHQVEYSMF
-2041 VTKEGYL
+2041 VTKEGHL

-2068 GMKVKV
+2068 GMRVRV

>member
-1 MDYESLIGSVSHND
+1 
-15 STIKQLN
+15 
-22 NQRFN
+22 
-27 NMKHL
+27 MKHAS
-32 GIIIATIAL
+32 IIIATVAVAAL
-41 VAIGLLAFA
+41 GLFGFK
-50 SPSKTPD
+50 SPTNDYKD
-57 NPQTP
+57 
-62 KNNYETMW
+62 MW

-92 EKQATKDKNQIQL
+92 EKQATKDKNQTQL
-105 LKTYLYRQNIFQRT
+105 LKTYLYRQNIMQFT
-119 IEEDPDQHFIQYIET
+119 IEDDAQQAFIQYLET
-134 KVGQLDEVC
+134 KVGQLDEVH

-149 EIAAAYANYLS
+149 EIAKAYANYLDE
-160 GNEWR
+160 NDWR

-171 IDGADLSKVEMKYW
+171 IEGDLSKVEMKYW

-193 INQHYAEALK
+193 INQHYGEALK
-203 PVEALKK
+203 PVDALKK
-210 AKTEDFMVLYENTN
+210 AKTEDFMVLYENKN
-224 NNKEYIEYEA
+224 NNEEYLEYEA
-234 TLFEFMFHRVAKH
+234 SLFEFMFHRVAKY
-247 YQEEADANDAEGDTE
+247 YQEEANADQAEGDTE
-262 KWWLPAKDFVKV
+262 KWWLPAKDFVKA
-274 DLGDFDNPLIKC
+274 DLGTSDNPLTKC
-286 LKIYQELITYN
+286 LKIYQQLIGFN
-297 LKNENEDVLIYND
+297 LKNNNEDVLIYND
-310 FKRLEFVNNTLGI
+310 FKRFGFVNSI
-323 LLHYTQYQAA
+323 LDKDEQYQAA
-333 MEDLKAQHKDNPLST
+333 MEDLKAQHKDNPLSA
-348 EITFSIAQNMVGQ
+348 EITSLIARNMMNQ
-361 LENNSEDSTY
+361 YESNSSDSAY
-371 FDNYKKAK
+371 FDHYKKAK
-379 AMCEEAI
+379 AMCEAAI

-392 KGAKNCE
+392 KGAKNCQ

-409 IDITLNKVQ
+409 IDISLNSVQ

-430 KNTTAPYYRIV
+430 RNVTAPYYRIV

-448 SKLNNMQKEDLL
+448 KRLRDMRNKEELL
-460 KELDKKLPVAEQEL
+460 KELNKMPAVAEKDL
-474 TLAAETDYRSHSTL
+474 TLPAETDYREHSTL
-488 IALPALE
+488 IALPALDR
-495 EGIYYLTATTK
+495 GFYYLVGTTEK
-506 QGIKSENKTLVLNF
+506 GIKDEDKTLIITF
-520 QVSNLGYIAD
+520 QVSGFGYITD
-530 QKDEKM
+530 QIEDKM
-536 TVVTVDRKTGKT
+536 TVTVVDRKTGKT
-548 VEGVTVELF
+548 VEGVTVEVW
-557 RREWDYK
+557 RSEWDYK
-564 AREHKTIILT
+564 AREYKTIIIEMPKTDRNGIVKLSK
-574 TLKSDKNGRVVLD
+574 KSD
-587 GKVGTYNSFG
+587 NSFY

-607 LSGNQFRLD
+607 LSNNSYYLNARYKNDD
-616 ERYRNNNE
+616 ER
-624 IYETKLFTDR
+624 YETKLFTDR

-646 GITTRRQGE
+646 GIVTRRQGE
-655 DLSLVN
+655 NLNLVNGYVTRRQGENLSLVN
-661 NYSEK
+661 GYSEN

-673 WQEITSANF
+673 WQEISSAKF

-704 FHLNANRGSVTIRV
+704 FHLNANRGNTTIRV

-758 DVEYTYRVIR
+758 DVEYSYRVVR
-768 KTSFPWRCWWWY
+768 KTSFPWRCWWWWY
-780 PYVEDEQITHGKA
+780 PTVEDEQITFGKG
-793 RTDENGKFAVTFN
+793 RTDESGKFAVTFH
-806 LKPSKTIAPEKQP
+806 LKPSLSIAPEKQP

-854 DLPRT
+854 DLPSEV
-859 IEKSDIGKYQITV
+859 EKSEIGKYQITV

-879 AKSRISRKIYR
+879 AKSRIARKIYR
-890 YKDAAKINYFE
+890 VENCKKINYFE
-901 ANHFFKSYDFDRD
+901 AMGEHETL
-914 VQAIDRQILT
+914 DRQLLS

-932 PAWSFY
+932 PEYSFY
-938 DKQSKTLVDEA
+938 DKQNKTLVDDA
-949 EIMVDDKAKFYEGK
+949 TISVDDKAKFYEGK
-963 ALEPGKYVVELTS
+963 ALEPGKYIVELKS

-981 AKISEQFTV
+981 AMTSQQFTV
-990 FENDSKKLPFTT
+990 FENGSKKLPFTT
-1002 MEWAHQDKSTAKPGE
+1002 MEWNHLDKSTAHPGD
-1017 EIQLSIGTSAKDVDV
+1017 EIQLSLGTSAKAVEV
-1032 WVQLLHGDEIRM
+1032 WVQLLHGDEVRL
-1044 DKKINVSNGVQTLS
+1044 DKKITLSDEVQTLS
-1058 YKVTEGDRG
+1058 YKVTENDRG
-1067 GLCWRYAF
+1067 GLAWRYAF
-1075 VKENSYNTDRLSV
+1075 VKENSLNTNRMSV
-1088 SVPFDNYDLNVK
+1088 SVPFDNYDLDVK
-1100 LATMRDKLSP
+1100 LATVRDKLSP

-1120 RDYKDKPLEAGLLA
+1120 RDYKDKPLEAALLA

-1142 EFERNHWW
+1142 EFERNYWW
-1150 FSMSPSGV
+1150 FNMSPSGV
-1158 SGRSFGTDGHG
+1158 YGSSFGTDGHS
-1169 FTSSNTGLEY
+1169 FTSSRTAIGYL
-1179 FYFAELFNFSLPSDA
+1179 YFAELFNFSLPSDA
-1194 PFFDFGYGFGA
+1194 PFFDFGYGYRFGGSRMRMA
-1205 RRYRK
+1205 K
-1210 GGRVLY
+1210 GGRVMY
-1216 DYVEES
+1216 DMVEEAAM
-1222 VPMMAGA
+1222 PMA
-1229 VLEKSSNS
+1229 LEEKATNGVYSM
-1237 VDYEIPLV
+1237 DGEIGSIR
-1245 AQNAADEES
+1245 DEEDAGD
-1254 IEIFRR
+1254 
-1260 VVFDESDD
+1260 VVMM
-1268 NREASKEPTEP
+1268 NREAIEETTETSKEPAEP

-1372 TPKAKLEIFDAAT
+1372 APKAKLEIFDAGT
-1385 MQPVNLIVNA
+1385 MQPVNLLVSDAMI
-1395 GPSTGS
+1395 P
-1401 GASTTQMETIQ
+1401 METIQ
-1412 PGRSKEVRWKVKGQY
+1412 PSRSKEVRWKVKGQY
-1427 DLELLAFRFTAY
+1427 DLSLLAFRFTAY
-1439 AGEFSDAEQHLLPVL
+1439 AGAFSDAEQHLLPVL

-1534 YIADN
+1534 YIADH
-1539 IPNLLAYIKKWQI
+1539 IPNLLNYIKKWQI

-1594 LFEINTLRGQQ
+1594 LFEINNLRGQQ

-1610 LISQKQK
+1610 LIEQKQK
-1617 YNGGWPWMDGMPESP
+1617 YNGGWSWMDGMPESP
-1632 YITTY
+1632 FISTY
-1637 ILTGFGKLQKMGAWS
+1637 ILAGFGKLQKMGAWS

-1659 NTAQSIC
+1659 NTAQRIC
-1666 DKAVRFLEYE
+1666 DKAVHYLEYE
-1676 VAETYRNMK
+1676 VAETYREMK
-1685 RYSKGKDWPIG
+1685 RLSKGKDWPIG
-1696 STTLAELYALSFFKE
+1696 SGTLNELYALSFFKE

-1736 NYNQR
+1736 NFNMR
-1741 SKAAVLLYRTGNE
+1741 SKGALVLHRMGNE
-1754 KTAKLMIQSFKET
+1754 KTAKLMIQSFKEC
-1767 AQKNEQIGMYWPKKY
+1767 AMKNDQIGMYWPKKY

-1794 IMAAFAEIDQ
+1794 IMAAFAEIDKDE
-1804 NQEMIDELR
+1804 EMIDYLR
-1813 VWLLTQKQTNK
+1813 VWLLTQKQTNS
-1824 WENSASTADAIYALL
+1824 WENSASTADACYALL
-1839 MRGSDWFE
+1839 MRGSDWFA

-1854 RFGNTPISTEGGVA
+1854 RFGNTPINTEGGVA
-1868 GTGFIQRRWNANEVT
+1868 GTGFIQRRWNADEVT
-1883 SEMRQLTVNNPTN
+1883 QDMRQLTVNNPTN

-1915 SDESGFTIKREL
+1915 QSEAGFTIKREL
-1927 FVEKIDDKGKKLVPV
+1927 FVETVDEKGKKLVPV
-1942 GTALR
+1942 TN
-1947 QAQGPA
+1947 QA
-1953 GAADVEPV
+1953 
-1961 ETPLKV
+1961 LKV

-1972 VKITFTNQQDMS
+1972 VKITFTNEQDMS
-1984 FVFVKDLRAAG
+1984 YVFVKDLRAAG

-2026 EFLHKGTHQLEYSMF
+2026 ERLPKGTHQLEYSMF
-2041 VTKEGYL
+2041 VTKEGHL

-2068 GMKVKV
+2068 GMKIKV